1 MKQFKKKPKK
11 IKRSQKIILKRP
23 LWLMPLLI
31 GGFAS
36 GVYADGTDI
45 LGLSWGEK
53 SQKVCV
59 HRPWYALWSCDK
71 WEEKTQQFTGNQLI
85 TKTWAGG
92 NAANY
97 YHSQNNQDIT
107 ANLKNDNGTY
117 FLSGLYNY
125 TGGEYNGGNLDI
137 ELGSN
142 ATFNLGANSG
152 NSFTS
157 WYPNGHTNVTF
168 SAGTINV
175 NNSVEVGNRVGSGAG
190 THTGTATL
198 NLNANKV
205 TINSNI
211 NAYKTSQVNIGNA
224 NSAITI
230 NSVSLSGD
238 TCSSLA
244 KIGSG
249 ANCSS
254 SGPSYSFKGTTSAT
268 NTTFSNASGSFTFEE
283 SANFSGAKLNGG
295 AFTFNKGFNATNNTA
310 FNSGSFTFKGTS
322 SFNNATFSNASYTF
336 DNQAT
341 FQNSS
346 FNGGTFTFNNQSNPT
361 NSAQHPQILFENSSF
376 NGGIFTFNNQT
387 NPTNSAQHPQILFEN
402 SSFSG
407 STTTL
412 KGSATF
418 EQAFNNS
425 NHQLTIQNASFD
437 NATFNNT
444 GKITIE
450 KDASFNNTSFNTP
463 VDTNNMSVTGSVT
476 LSGKNDLKNG
486 STLDFGSSKITLAQG
501 ATFNLTSLGSEKSV
515 TILNSSGGITYNH
528 LLNHALNSLTNALKT
543 TESSSKPQS
552 FAQGLWDMIT
562 YNGVTGQLLSENAAT
577 PKNTDSSPSA
587 PTKDS
592 PQVYQVGYKI
602 GDTIYKLQETFSPN
616 SIIIQALESGTYTP
630 PPTIS
635 GSQFDL
641 SASNYINAN
650 MPWYD
655 HKYYIPKSQNFTE
668 SGTYY
673 LPSVQIWGSYTN
685 SFKQTFSTN
694 GSNLVIGY
702 NATWTGNSVSSSGTV
717 SFGDTSGSALNGHC
731 GPWPY
736 YQCIGTTN
744 GAYSAY
750 HVYITANLR
759 SGNRIGTGGAANL
772 VFNGVDSINI
782 ANATITQHNAGAY
795 SSSMTFST
803 QNMDSSQ
810 NLNGLNANGKLS
822 VYGATFTN
830 QAKDGKFIFN
840 AGQATFENTNFNG
853 GSYQF
858 SGDSLNF
865 SNNNQFNSGSF
876 EISAKNASFNNANF
890 NNSASFNF
898 NNSNATTSFVGDF
911 TNANSN
917 LQIAGNAVF
926 GNSTNSDGSQNTAN
940 FNNTGSVNIA
950 GNATFDNMA
959 FNGPTNTSV
968 KGQVTLNNITLK
980 NLNAPLS
987 FGDGMINFSAHSVI
1001 NIGEAITN
1009 GNPITLVSSSK
1020 EIEYNNAFSKNLW
1033 QLINYQGHGASSEKL
1048 VSSAGNGIYDVVYSF
1063 NNQTY
1068 NFQEVF
1074 SPNSISI
1081 RRLGVGMVF
1090 DYVDM
1095 EKSDHLYYQNALGF
1109 MTYMPNSYNNNLG
1122 NLNNT
1127 IYYYDKSIDFYASGK
1142 TLFTKAEFSQTL
1154 TGQNS
1159 AIVFGAKNIW
1169 TNASDAPQS
1178 NTIIRFGD
1186 NKGAGSNDAS
1196 GHCWNLQCIGF
1207 ITGHYEAQKIY
1218 ITGSIESGNRISS
1231 GGGASLNFNGL
1242 QGILLTNATLYNRA
1256 AGTQSSSMNFI
1267 SNSANIQAQN
1277 SYFIDDTAQNKGN
1290 PNFSFNALNLD
1301 FSNSSFRG
1309 YVGQTQSVF
1318 KFNAVNAISFTNSS
1332 NLSSGLYQI
1341 SAKSVLFDNSNLS
1354 VSVGTSSIKANA
1366 ISLSQNASINA
1377 SNHSTLE
1384 LSGDLN
1390 LNDTSSLNLNQSAI
1404 NVSNNAT
1411 INDYASLIAS
1421 NGSHL
1426 NFNGAVNFNSANITT
1441 SLSDSSIV
1449 FKGASSLGGQFNL
1462 SNNSFLDFQGSSA
1475 ITSNTA
1481 FNFYNNAFSQ
1491 SPITFHQALD
1501 IKAPLSLGG
1510 NLLNPNNS
1518 SVLNL
1523 KNSQLVFSDQGSLN
1537 IANIDL
1543 LSDLNDN
1550 KNRVYNI
1557 IQADMNSNWYERIS
1571 FFGMRI
1577 NDGIYDAKNQTYS
1590 FTNPLNNALKITES
1604 FKDNQLSVTLSQIP
1618 GIKNTLYN
1626 IGSEIFNYQKVYNNA
1641 NGVYSYSDDAQGV
1654 FYLTSSVKGYY
1665 NPNQSYQASG
1675 SNNTTKNNNLTSE
1688 SSVIS
1693 QTYNAQGNP
1702 ISALHVYNKGYNF
1715 NNIKALGQM
1724 ALKLYPEIKKILG
1737 NDFSLSS
1744 LSNLKGDAL
1753 NQLTKLITPSDWK
1766 NINEL
1771 IDNANN
1777 SVVQN
1782 FNNGALI
1789 IGATKIGQTNTN
1801 STVVFGGLGYQKPCD
1816 YTDIVCQKFRGTY
1829 LGQLLESSS
1838 ADLGYIDTTFN
1849 AKEIYLTGTLGSGNA
1864 WGTGGSAS
1872 VTFNSQTSLILNQ
1885 ANIVSSQ
1892 TDGIFSMLGQEGIN
1906 KVFNQAGLANILG
1919 EVAMQ
1924 SINKAGGLGNLI
1936 VNTLGSGSVIGGYL
1950 TPEQKNQ
1957 TLSQLLGQ
1965 NNFDNLMNDSGL
1977 NTAIK
1982 DLIRQKLGFW
1992 TGLVGGLAGLGGI
2005 DLQNPEKLIG
2015 SMSIN
2020 DLLSKKGLFNQITGF
2035 ISANDIGQVI
2045 SVMLQDIVKPS
2056 EALQNDVVA
2065 LGKQMIGEF
2074 LGQDMLNSLESLLQ
2088 NQQIKSVLDKVLAAK
2103 GLGPIYEQGLG
2114 DLIPNLGKKGL
2125 FAPYGL
2131 SQVWQRGDFSFNAQG
2146 NVFVQNSTFSNA
2158 NGGTLSFNAGNSL
2171 IFAGNN
2177 HIAFT
2182 NHSGTLNLL
2191 SNQVSNINITTLD
2204 ASNGLKI
2211 NAANNNVSVS
2221 QGNLFINA
2229 SCVQQSD
2236 PITTNTAN
2244 PCALSAQSANG
2255 ASSNNASNNAPI
2267 ALNNNDE
2274 SLMVT
2279 ANDFNFSGNI
2289 YANGVVDF
2297 SKIKGSANIKN
2308 LYLYNN
2314 AQFQAN
2320 NLTISNQAVLEKNA
2334 SFVTNN
2340 LNIQGAFNNN
2350 ATQKIGVLQNLVIA
2364 SNASLSTGIYGLEVG
2379 GALNNF
2385 GAIHFNLENIQTPA
2399 PLIQAEGIINLNT
2412 TQTPFIN
2419 VNNSMANNTTYTLLK
2434 SSRYIDYNINP
2445 NSLQSYL
2452 KLYTLININ
2461 GNHIEE
2467 KNGVL
2472 TYLGQRVLLQDKG
2485 LLLSVAL
2492 PNSNNASPNNI
2503 LSLSVL
2509 HNQVKMSYGD
2519 KVMDFTPPTLQ
2530 DYIVGIQGQSALN
2543 QIEAIGGNNAIKW
2556 LSTLMIKTKENPL
2569 FAPIYLE
2576 NHSLNEILDA
2586 TKDLQNTASL
2596 ISNPNFRD
2604 NATNLLELASYTQQT
2619 SRLTKLSDFRAREGE
2634 SNFSER
2640 LLELKNKRFSDPNP
2654 SEIFVKYSQ
2663 PNKHPNNLWVQG
2675 VGGASFIS
2683 GGNGTLY
2690 GLNVGYDRLVK
2701 NVILGG
2707 YVAYGY
2713 SGFNGNIMRSLGNN
2727 VDVGMYARAFLKRN
2741 EFTLSANETY
2751 GGNASHINSSNS
2763 LLSVLNQRYNYNT
2776 WTTSVNG
2783 NYGYDFMFKQKS
2795 VVLKPQVGLSY
2806 HFIGLS
2812 GMKGKMQNPAYQQ
2825 FVMHSNPSNES
2836 VLTLNMGLE
2845 SRKYFGKNSYY
2856 FVTARLGRDLLI
2868 KAKGDNMVRFVGE
2881 NTLLYRKGEIFNTF
2895 ASVITGGEMHL
2906 WRLMY
2911 VNAGVGLK
2919 MGLQYQDLNITGN
2932 VGMRVA
2938 F

>member
-1 MKQFKKKPKK
+1 MKKFKKKPKS
-11 IKRSQKIILKRP
+11 IKRSHQNQKTILKRP

-36 GVYADGTDI
+36 GVYANNLWDLLNPKVGGEYVHWVKGSQYCAWWE
-45 LGLSWGEK
+45 LAGCLKNVWGANHK
-53 SQKVCV
+53 G
-59 HRPWYALWSCDK
+59 YDA
-71 WEEKTQQFTGNQLI
+71 
-85 TKTWAGG
+85 G

-97 YHSQNNQDIT
+97 LSSQNYQAISVGTGNET
-107 ANLKNDNGTY
+107 GTY
-117 FLSGLYNY
+117 SLSGFTNY
-125 TGGEYNGGNLDI
+125 VGGNLTI
-137 ELGSN
+137 
-142 ATFNLGANSG
+142 NLGNSVVLDLSG
-152 NSFTS
+152 SNSFTS
-157 WYPNGHTNVTF
+157 YQGYNQGKDDISFNV
-168 SAGTINV
+168 GTINL
-175 NNSVEVGNRVGSGAG
+175 NGALEVGNRVGSGAG

-211 NAYKTSQVNIGNA
+211 STYKTSQVNVGNA
-224 NSAITI
+224 NSVITI
-230 NSVSLSGD
+230 GSVSLNGD

-244 KIGSG
+244 SVGIG
-249 ANCSS
+249 ANCST
-254 SGPSYSFKGTTSAT
+254 SGPSYSFKGTTNAT
-268 NTTFSNASGSFTFEE
+268 NTTFSNASGSFTFEDN
-283 SANFSGAKLNGG
+283 ATFSGAKWNGG
-295 AFTFNKGFNATNNTA
+295 TYTFNKEFKATNNTA
-310 FNSGSFTFKGTS
+310 FNSGSFNFKGAS
-322 SFNNATFSNASYTF
+322 SFNGDSFSNASYTF
-336 DNQAT
+336 ENQAT
-341 FQNSS
+341 FKNSS
-346 FNGGTFTFNNQSNPT
+346 FNGGTFTFNNQT
-361 NSAQHPQILFENSSF
+361 NQSAQHPQI
-376 NGGIFTFNNQT
+376 Q
-387 NPTNSAQHPQILFEN
+387 N

-407 STTTL
+407 NATTL
-412 KGSATF
+412 KGF
-418 EQAFNNS
+418 VNFQQAFNNS
-425 NHQLTIQNASFD
+425 NHQLTIQNASFN

-444 GKITIE
+444 GKITINE
-450 KDASFNNTSFNTP
+450 GASFNDTTFSTSIN
-463 VDTNNMSVTGSVT
+463 TNNMTITGGVT

-486 STLDFGSSKITLAQG
+486 STLDFGSSKITLTQG
-501 ATFNLTSLGSEKSV
+501 TTFNLTSLSSEKSV
-515 TILNSSGGITYNH
+515 TILNSSGGITYNN
-528 LLNHALNSLTNALKT
+528 LLTHALNSLTNALKT
-543 TESSSKPQS
+543 NENSSNPQS

-562 YNGVTGQLLSENAAT
+562 YNGVTGQLLNENATTSKPA
-577 PKNTDSSPSA
+577 DSSPSKSSTN
-587 PTKDS
+587 PT
-592 PQVYQVGYKI
+592 QVYQVGYKI
-602 GDTIYKLQETFSPN
+602 GDTIYKLQETFSHN

-630 PPTIS
+630 PPVIS
-635 GSQFDL
+635 GSKFDL
-641 SASNYINAN
+641 SASNYINAD
-650 MPWYD
+650 MPWYN

-685 SFKQTFSTN
+685 SFKQTFSASN
-694 GSNLVIGY
+694 SNLVIGY
-702 NATWTGNSVSSSGTV
+702 NSTWTDHNVSSSDTV
-717 SFGDTSGSALNGHC
+717 SFGDTSGSILNGHC

-736 YQCIGTTN
+736 YQCTGTTD

-772 VFNGVDSINI
+772 IFNGVDSINI
-782 ANATITQHNAGAY
+782 ANATITQHNAGIY

-803 QNMDSSQ
+803 QSMDSSQ
-810 NLNGLNANGKLS
+810 NLNGLNSNGKLS
-822 VYGATFTN
+822 VYGTTFTN
-830 QAKDGKFIFN
+830 EAKDGKFIFN

-911 TNANSN
+911 TNAHSN

-926 GNSTNSDGSQNTAN
+926 GNSTNGSQNTAN
-940 FNNTGSVNIA
+940 FNNTGSVNIS
-950 GNATFDNMA
+950 GNATFDNVV
-959 FNGPTNTSV
+959 FNSPTNTSV
-968 KGQVTLNNITLK
+968 KGKVTLNNITLK

-987 FGDGMINFSAHSVI
+987 FGDGTIVFSAHSVI
-1001 NIGEAITN
+1001 NIDEAITN

-1048 VSSAGNGIYDVVYSF
+1048 VSSVGNGVYDVVYSF

-1068 NFQEVF
+1068 NFQEIF
-1074 SPNSISI
+1074 SQNSISI
-1081 RRLGVGMVF
+1081 RRLGVSMVF
-1090 DYVDM
+1090 DYMDM
-1095 EKSDHLYYQNALGF
+1095 EKSDHLYYKDVVGF

-1122 NLNNT
+1122 NSNNT

-1142 TLFTKAEFSQTL
+1142 TLFTKAEFSQTF

-1178 NTIIRFGD
+1178 NAIIRFGD

-1256 AGTQSSSMNFI
+1256 AGTQSSSMNFV
-1267 SNSANIQAQN
+1267 SNSTNIQAQN
-1277 SYFIDDTAQNKGN
+1277 SYFIDDTAQNSGN

-1318 KFNAVNAISFTNSS
+1318 KFNAINAISFTNST
-1332 NLSSGLYQI
+1332 NLSSGLYQMQ
-1341 SAKSVLFDNSNLS
+1341 AKSVLFDNSNLS

-1366 ISLSQNASINA
+1366 INLSQNASINA

-1384 LSGDLN
+1384 LQGDLN
-1390 LNDTSSLNLNQSAI
+1390 VNDTSSLNLNQSTI

-1421 NGSHL
+1421 NNAHI
-1426 NFNGAVNFNSANITT
+1426 NFNGTTNFNSANITT
-1441 SLSDSSIV
+1441 SLNHSSIV
-1449 FKGASSLGGQFNL
+1449 FKGAISLGGQFNL
-1462 SNNSFLDFQGSSA
+1462 SNNSSLDFQGSSA

-1481 FNFYNNAFSQ
+1481 FNFYDNAFSQ

-1518 SVLNL
+1518 SVLDL

-1557 IQADMNSNWYERIS
+1557 IQAGMNSNWYERIN

-1577 NDGIYDAKNQTYS
+1577 SDGIYDATNQTYS

-1626 IGSEIFNYQKVYNNA
+1626 IGSEVFNYQKVYNNA
-1641 NGVYSYSDDAQGV
+1641 NGVYSYSDDAEGV
-1654 FYLTSSVKGYY
+1654 FYLTSNVKGYY
-1665 NPNQSYQASG
+1665 NPNQSYQANG
-1675 SNNTTKNNNLTSE
+1675 SNNTTKNNDLTSE
-1688 SSVIS
+1688 SSIIS

-1702 ISALHVYNKGYNF
+1702 ISALHIYNKGYNF

-1724 ALKLYPEIKKILG
+1724 ALKLYPEIKKVLG
-1737 NDFSLSS
+1737 NDFSFSS
-1744 LSNLKGDAL
+1744 LSDLNPDAL
-1753 NQLTKLITPSDWK
+1753 NQLTKLITPNDWK

-1782 FNNGALI
+1782 FNNGTLI
-1789 IGATKIGQTNTN
+1789 VGATKIGQTDTN
-1801 STVVFGGLGYQKPCD
+1801 SAVVFGGLGYQKPCD

-1872 VTFNSQTSLILNQ
+1872 VTFNSQTSLVLNQ

-1919 EVAMQ
+1919 EVAVQ

-1936 VNTLGSGSVIGGYL
+1936 ADMLGSGSVIGGHL

-2015 SMSIN
+2015 NMSIN
-2020 DLLSKKGLFNQITGF
+2020 DLLSKKGLLNQITGF

-2056 EALQNDVVA
+2056 EALQNDVAA

-2074 LGQDMLNSLESLLQ
+2074 LGQDTLNSLESLLQ

-2114 DLIPNLGKKGL
+2114 DLIPSLGKKGL

-2131 SQVWQRGDFSFNAQG
+2131 SQVWQKGDFSFNAQG

-2158 NGGTLSFNAGNSL
+2158 NGGVLSFNAGNSL

-2182 NHSGTLNLL
+2182 NHFGTLQLL

-2221 QGNLFINA
+2221 QGNLFVNA
-2229 SCVQQSD
+2229 SCAQQSD
-2236 PITTNTAN
+2236 PTTANIAN
-2244 PCALSAQSANG
+2244 PCALNAQSANG
-2255 ASSNNASNNAPI
+2255 TSSSNASNNAPI

-2320 NLTISNQAVLEKNA
+2320 NLIISNQAVLEKNA
-2334 SFVTNN
+2334 SFMANN

-2350 ATQKIGVLQNLVIA
+2350 ATQKIEVLQNLTIA

-2379 GALNNF
+2379 GVLNNL
-2385 GAIHFNLENIQTPA
+2385 GTINFNLENSQTPT

-2467 KNGVL
+2467 KNGAL

-2492 PNSNNASPNNI
+2492 PNSNNAHQNNI

-2509 HNQVKMSYGD
+2509 YNQVKMSYGD
-2519 KVMDFTPPTLQ
+2519 KAMDFTPPTLQ
-2530 DYIVGIQGQSALN
+2530 DYIVGIQGQSTLN

-2556 LSTLMIKTKENPL
+2556 LSTLMMDTKENPL
-2569 FAPIYLE
+2569 FAPIYLK
-2576 NHSLNEILDA
+2576 NHSLNEILGV

-2619 SRLTKLSDFRAREGE
+2619 SRLTKLSDFRTREGE
-2634 SNFSER
+2634 SDFS

-2654 SEIFVKYSQ
+2654 GEVFVKYSQ
-2663 PNKHPNNLWVQG
+2663 LSKHPNNLWVQG
-2675 VGGASFIS
+2675 IGGASFIS

-2690 GLNVGYDRLVK
+2690 GLNAGYDRLVK

-2713 SGFNGNIMRSLGNN
+2713 SDFNGNIMHSLGNN

-2751 GGNASHINSSNS
+2751 GGNANNINSSNP
-2763 LLSVLNQRYNYNT
+2763 LLSVLNQRYSYNT
-2776 WTTSVNG
+2776 WATSVNG

-2812 GMKGKMQNPAYQQ
+2812 GMKGKMNDAAYKQ
-2825 FVMHSNPSNES
+2825 FLMHSNPSNES

-2845 SRKYFGKNSYY
+2845 SRKYFGQNSYY

-2868 KAKGDNMVRFVGE
+2868 KSKGGNTVRFVGE
-2881 NTLLYRKGEIFNTF
+2881 NTLLYRKGEVFNTF

-2906 WRLMY
+2906 WRLVY

-2919 MGLQYQDLNITGN
+2919 MGLQYQDINITGN

>member
-1 MKQFKKKPKK
+1 MKKFKKKPKS
-11 IKRSQKIILKRP
+11 IKRSHQKTILKRP
-23 LWLMPLLI
+23 LWLAPLLI

-36 GVYADGTDI
+36 GVHANNLWDLLNPKVGGEYVHWVKGSQYCAWWEFAGC
-45 LGLSWGEK
+45 LKNVWGANHK
-53 SQKVCV
+53 G
-59 HRPWYALWSCDK
+59 YDA
-71 WEEKTQQFTGNQLI
+71 
-85 TKTWAGG
+85 G

-97 YHSQNNQDIT
+97 LSSQNYQAIFVGSGNET
-107 ANLKNDNGTY
+107 GTY
-117 FLSGLYNY
+117 SLSGFTNY
-125 TGGEYNGGNLDI
+125 VGGNLTI
-137 ELGSN
+137 
-142 ATFNLGANSG
+142 NLGNSVVLDLSG
-152 NSFTS
+152 SNSFTS
-157 WYPNGHTNVTF
+157 YQGYNQGKDDVSFNVGAINLNG
-168 SAGTINV
+168 AL
-175 NNSVEVGNRVGSGAG
+175 EVGNRVGSGVG

-198 NLNANKV
+198 NLNANQV
-205 TINSNI
+205 NINSNI
-211 NAYKTSQVNIGNA
+211 SAFKTSQVNIGNT
-224 NSAITI
+224 NSSITI
-230 NSVSLSGD
+230 GSVSLNGD

-244 KIGSG
+244 RVGVG
-249 ANCSS
+249 ANCST
-254 SGPSYSFKGTTSAT
+254 SGPSYSFKGTTNAT
-268 NTTFSNASGSFTFEE
+268 NTAFSNANGSFTFEE
-283 SANFSGAKLNGG
+283 NATFSGAKLNGG
-295 AFTFNKGFNATNNTA
+295 AFIFNKEFSATNNTA
-310 FNSGSFTFKGTS
+310 FDSGSFNFKGAS
-322 SFNNATFSNASYTF
+322 SFNGATFSDASYTF
-336 DNQAT
+336 NNQVT

-346 FNGGTFTFNNQSNPT
+346 FNGGTFTFND
-361 NSAQHPQILFENSSF
+361 
-376 NGGIFTFNNQT
+376 QT
-387 NPTNSAQHPQILFEN
+387 NQSAQHPQILFEN

-407 STTTL
+407 NATTL
-412 KGSATF
+412 KGF
-418 EQAFNNS
+418 VNFQQAFNNS
-425 NHQLTIQNASFD
+425 NRQLIMQNASFN
-437 NATFNNT
+437 NADFNNT
-444 GKITIE
+444 GKITINE
-450 KDASFNNTSFNTP
+450 SASFNNTTFNTS
-463 VDTNNMSVTGSVT
+463 VNTSNMTITGSVT

-486 STLDFGSSKITLAQG
+486 STLDFGSSKVTLTQG
-501 ATFNLTSLGSEKSV
+501 TTFNLTSLWDKKSV
-515 TILNSSGGITYNH
+515 TILNSSGGITYNN

-543 TESSSKPQS
+543 NESSLKPQS

-562 YNGVTGQLLSENAAT
+562 YNGVTGQLLSTDAT
-577 PKNTDSSPSA
+577 TSKPADSSPSKSSTN
-587 PTKDS
+587 PT
-592 PQVYQVGYKI
+592 QVYQVGYKI
-602 GDTIYKLQETFSPN
+602 GDIIYKLQETFSHN

-630 PPTIS
+630 PPVIS
-635 GSQFDL
+635 GSKFDL
-641 SASNYINAN
+641 SASNYINSDT
-650 MPWYD
+650 PWYD
-655 HKYYIPKSQNFTE
+655 HKSYIPKSQNFTE

-685 SFKQTFSTN
+685 SFKQTFSAS

-702 NATWTGNSVSSSGTV
+702 NSTWTDHNVSSSDTV

-736 YQCIGTTN
+736 YQCTGTTN
-744 GAYSAY
+744 GTYSAY

-772 VFNGVDSINI
+772 VFNGVDSVNI
-782 ANATITQHNAGAY
+782 ANATITQHNAGIY

-803 QNMDSSQ
+803 QGMDNSQ
-810 NLNGLNANGKLS
+810 NLNDLDANGTLS
-822 VYGATFTN
+822 VYGTTFTN

-840 AGQATFENTNFNG
+840 AGKAVFENTNFNG

-898 NNSNATTSFVGDF
+898 NNSSATTSFVGDF

-917 LQIAGNAVF
+917 LQIAGSAVF
-926 GNSTNSDGSQNTAN
+926 GNSNNGSQNNAN
-940 FNNTGSVNIA
+940 FNNTGSVNIS
-950 GNATFDNMA
+950 GNATFDNVV
-959 FNGPTNTSV
+959 FNSPTNMSV
-968 KGQVTLNNITLK
+968 KGQVILNNITLK
-980 NLNAPLS
+980 NLNTPLS
-987 FGDGMINFSAHSVI
+987 FGDGTITFNAHSVI
-1001 NIGEAITN
+1001 NIAEAITN

-1048 VSSAGNGIYDVVYSF
+1048 VSSAGNGVYDVVYSF

-1068 NFQEVF
+1068 NFQEIF
-1074 SPNSISI
+1074 SQNSISI

-1090 DYVDM
+1090 DYMDM
-1095 EKSDHLYYQNALGF
+1095 EKSDHLYYKNALGF

-1122 NLNNT
+1122 NPNNT

-1142 TLFTKAEFSQTL
+1142 TLFTKAEFSQTF

-1159 AIVFGAKNIW
+1159 AIVFGAKSIW
-1169 TNASDAPQS
+1169 TDASDAPQS
-1178 NTIIRFGD
+1178 DTIIRFGD

-1231 GGGASLNFNGL
+1231 GGGASLNFNGI

-1277 SYFIDDTAQNKGN
+1277 SYFIDDTAQNGGN

-1318 KFNAVNAISFTNSS
+1318 KFNATNAINFTNST
-1332 NLSSGLYQI
+1332 NLSSGLYQMQ
-1341 SAKSVLFDNSNLS
+1341 AKSVLFDNSNLS

-1366 ISLSQNASINA
+1366 INLSQNASINA

-1384 LSGDLN
+1384 LQGDLN
-1390 LNDTSSLNLNQSAI
+1390 LNDTSSLNLNQSTI

-1411 INDYASLIAS
+1411 INDYASLIVNDS
-1421 NGSHL
+1421 SRL
-1426 NFNGAVNFNSANITT
+1426 NFNGTTNFNSANITT
-1441 SLSDSSIV
+1441 SLNHSSIV
-1449 FKGASSLGGQFNL
+1449 FKGAISLGGQFNL
-1462 SNNSFLDFQGSSA
+1462 SNNSSLDFQGSSA

-1481 FNFYNNAFSQ
+1481 FNFYDSAFSQ

-1557 IQADMNSNWYERIS
+1557 IQAGMNNNWYERIN

-1577 NDGIYDAKNQTYS
+1577 NDGVYDAINQTYS
-1590 FTNPLNNALKITES
+1590 FTNPLNNSLKITES

-1626 IGSEIFNYQKVYNNA
+1626 IGSEVFNYQKVYNNA
-1641 NGVYSYSDDAQGV
+1641 NGVYSYSDDAKGV
-1654 FYLTSSVKGYY
+1654 FYLTSNVKGYY

-1675 SNNTTKNNNLTSE
+1675 SNNTTKNNNLTSD
-1688 SSVIS
+1688 SSIIS
-1693 QTYNAQGNP
+1693 QTYNVQGNP

-1744 LSNLKGDAL
+1744 LSDLNSNVL
-1753 NQLTKLITPSDWK
+1753 NQLTKLITPNDWK
-1766 NINEL
+1766 NINEF

-1782 FNNGALI
+1782 FNNGTLI
-1789 IGATKIGQTNTN
+1789 VGAAKIGQTDTN
-1801 STVVFGGLGYQKPCD
+1801 SAVVFGGLGYQKPCD

-1872 VTFNSQTSLILNQ
+1872 VTFNSQTSLVLNQ

-1936 VNTLGSGSVIGGYL
+1936 ADTLGSNSVIGGHL

-2045 SVMLQDIVKPS
+2045 SVILQDIVKPS
-2056 EALQNDVVA
+2056 EALQSDVVA

-2074 LGQDMLNSLESLLQ
+2074 LGQDTLNSLESLLQ

-2103 GLGPIYEQGLG
+2103 GLGSIYEQGLG
-2114 DLIPNLGKKGL
+2114 DLMPNLGKKGL

-2131 SQVWQRGDFSFNAQG
+2131 SQVWQKGDFSFNAQG

-2158 NGGTLSFNAGNSL
+2158 NGGALSFNAGDTL

-2177 HIAFT
+2177 RISFT
-2182 NHSGTLNLL
+2182 NHAGVLNLL
-2191 SNQVSNINITTLD
+2191 SNQVSNINITTLN

-2211 NAANNNVSVS
+2211 NASNNNVSVS

-2229 SCVQQSD
+2229 SCVGQNN
-2236 PITTNTAN
+2236 PTTAN
-2244 PCALSAQSANG
+2244 IANSCVLSAQSAND
-2255 ASSNNASNNAPI
+2255 ASSGNASNNAQI

-2334 SFVTNN
+2334 SFMANN

-2350 ATQKIGVLQNLVIA
+2350 ATRKIEMLQNLTIA

-2385 GAIHFNLENIQTPA
+2385 GAIHFNLENIQTPI
-2399 PLIQAEGIINLNT
+2399 PLIQAGGIINLNT
-2412 TQTPFIN
+2412 TQMPFMN

-2434 SSRYIDYNINP
+2434 SSRYIDYHINP

-2492 PNSNNASPNNI
+2492 PNSNNAPQNNI

-2509 HNQVKMSYGD
+2509 YNQVKMSYGD

-2543 QIEAIGGNNAIKW
+2543 QIEAVGGNNAIKW
-2556 LSTLMIKTKENPL
+2556 LSTLMMETKENPL
-2569 FAPIYLE
+2569 FAPIYLK
-2576 NHSLNEILDA
+2576 NHSLHEILGVA
-2586 TKDLQNTASL
+2586 KDLLNTASL
-2596 ISNPNFRD
+2596 ISNPNFRN

-2619 SRLTKLSDFRAREGE
+2619 SRLTKLSDFRSREGE
-2634 SNFSER
+2634 SDFSKH

-2654 SEIFVKYSQ
+2654 GEVFVKYSQ

-2675 VGGASFIS
+2675 IGGASFIS

-2713 SGFNGNIMRSLGNN
+2713 SGFNGNIMHSLANN

-2741 EFTLSANETY
+2741 EFTLSANEIY
-2751 GGNASHINSSNS
+2751 GGNASNINSSNS
-2763 LLSVLNQRYNYNT
+2763 LLSVLNQRYSYNT

-2812 GMKGKMQNPAYQQ
+2812 GMKGKMNDAAYKQ
-2825 FVMHSNPSNES
+2825 FLMHSNPSNES

-2868 KAKGDNMVRFVGE
+2868 KSKGDNVVRFVGE
-2881 NTLLYRKGEIFNTF
+2881 NTLLYRKGEVFNTF

-2919 MGLQYQDLNITGN
+2919 MGLQYQDINITGN

>member
-1 MKQFKKKPKK
+1 MKKFKKKPKS
-11 IKRSQKIILKRP
+11 IKRSHQKTILKRP
-23 LWLMPLLI
+23 LWLAPLLI
-31 GGFAS
+31 SGFAS
-36 GVYADGTDI
+36 GAYANNLWDLLNPKVGGEYVHWVKGSQYCAWWEFGGC
-45 LGLSWGEK
+45 LRNVWGANHK
-53 SQKVCV
+53 G
-59 HRPWYALWSCDK
+59 YDA
-71 WEEKTQQFTGNQLI
+71 
-85 TKTWAGG
+85 G

-97 YHSQNNQDIT
+97 LSSQNYQAISVGSGNET
-107 ANLKNDNGTY
+107 GTY
-117 FLSGLYNY
+117 SLSGFTNY
-125 TGGEYNGGNLDI
+125 VGGNLTI
-137 ELGSN
+137 
-142 ATFNLGANSG
+142 NLGNSVVLDLSG
-152 NSFTS
+152 SNSFTS
-157 WYPNGHTNVTF
+157 YQGYNQGKDDVSFNV
-168 SAGTINV
+168 GTINL
-175 NNSVEVGNRVGSGAG
+175 NGTLEVGNRVGSGAG

-211 NAYKTSQVNIGNA
+211 SAYKTSQVNVGNA
-224 NSAITI
+224 NSVITI
-230 NSVSLSGD
+230 GSVSLNGD

-244 KIGSG
+244 SVGVG

-254 SGPSYSFKGTTSAT
+254 LGPSYSFKGTTNAT

-283 SANFSGAKLNGG
+283 NATFSGAKWNGG
-295 AFTFNKGFNATNNTA
+295 AFTFNKEFKATNNTA

-322 SFNNATFSNASYTF
+322 SFNGASFSNATYTF
-336 DNQAT
+336 NDQAT

-346 FNGGTFTFNNQSNPT
+346 FNGGTFTFSDQTNQT
-361 NSAQHPQILFENSSF
+361 NSAQHPQI
-376 NGGIFTFNNQT
+376 Q
-387 NPTNSAQHPQILFEN
+387 N

-407 STTTL
+407 NATTL
-412 KGSATF
+412 KGF
-418 EQAFNNS
+418 VDFQQAFNNS
-425 NHQLTIQNASFD
+425 NHQLTIQNASFN
-437 NATFNNT
+437 NANFSNT

-450 KDASFNNTSFNTP
+450 KEASFNDTTFNTSIN
-463 VDTNNMSVTGSVT
+463 TNNMIITGSVT

-486 STLDFGSSKITLAQG
+486 STLDFGSSKITLTQG
-501 ATFNLTSLGSEKSV
+501 TTFNLTSLGDKNSV
-515 TILNSSGGITYNH
+515 TILNSSGGITYNN
-528 LLNHALNSLTNALKT
+528 LLNHAINGLTSALKT
-543 TESSSKPQS
+543 NESSSNPQS

-562 YNGVTGQLLSENAAT
+562 YNGVTGQLLNENATTSKPA
-577 PKNTDSSPSA
+577 DSSPSKSSTN
-587 PTKDS
+587 PT
-592 PQVYQVGYKI
+592 QVYQVGYKI
-602 GDTIYKLQETFSPN
+602 GDTIYKLQETFSHN

-630 PPTIS
+630 PPVIS
-635 GSQFDL
+635 GSKFDL
-641 SASNYINAN
+641 SASNYINAD
-650 MPWYD
+650 MPWYN

-685 SFKQTFSTN
+685 SFKQTFSAS

-702 NATWTGNSVSSSGTV
+702 NSTWTGNSVSSSDTV
-717 SFGDTSGSALNGHC
+717 SFGDTSGSVLNGHC

-736 YQCIGTTN
+736 YQCTGTTN
-744 GAYSAY
+744 GTYSAY

-782 ANATITQHNAGAY
+782 ANATITQHNAGIY

-803 QNMDSSQ
+803 QSMDNSQ
-810 NLNGLNANGKLS
+810 NLNGLNSNGKLL
-822 VYGATFTN
+822 VYGTTFTN

-840 AGQATFENTNFNG
+840 AGQAVFENTNFNG

-876 EISAKNASFNNANF
+876 EISTKNASFNNANF

-911 TNANSN
+911 TNAHSN
-917 LQIAGNAVF
+917 LQIAGSAVF
-926 GNSTNSDGSQNTAN
+926 GNSNNGSQNNAN
-940 FNNTGSVNIA
+940 FNNTGSVNIS
-950 GNATFDNMA
+950 GNATFDNVV
-959 FNGPTNTSV
+959 FNSPTNTSV

-980 NLNAPLS
+980 NLNTPLS
-987 FGDGMINFSAHSVI
+987 FGDGTITFNAHSVI

-1048 VSSAGNGIYDVVYSF
+1048 VSSVGNGVYDVVYSF

-1068 NFQEVF
+1068 NFQEIF

-1090 DYVDM
+1090 NYMDM
-1095 EKSDHLYYQNALGF
+1095 EKSDHLYYKDVVGF

-1122 NLNNT
+1122 NSNNT
-1127 IYYYDKSIDFYASGK
+1127 IYYYDNSIDFYASGK
-1142 TLFTKAEFSQTL
+1142 TLFTKAEFSQTF

-1159 AIVFGAKNIW
+1159 TIVFGAKNIW

-1178 NTIIRFGD
+1178 DTIIRFGD

-1231 GGGASLNFNGL
+1231 GGGASLNFNAL

-1256 AGTQSSSMNFI
+1256 AGTQSSSMNFV
-1267 SNSANIQAQN
+1267 SNSTNIQAQN
-1277 SYFIDDTAQNKGN
+1277 SYFIDDTAQNGGN

-1318 KFNAVNAISFTNSS
+1318 KFNATNAINFTNST
-1332 NLSSGLYQI
+1332 NLSSGLYQMQ
-1341 SAKSVLFDNSNLS
+1341 AKSVSFDNSNLS

-1384 LSGDLN
+1384 LQGDLN
-1390 LNDTSSLNLNQSAI
+1390 LNDTSSLNLNQSTI

-1411 INDYASLIAS
+1411 INDYASLIV
-1421 NGSHL
+1421 NDGSRL
-1426 NFNGAVNFNSANITT
+1426 NFNGAINFNSENITT
-1441 SLSDSSIV
+1441 SLNHSSIV
-1449 FKGASSLGGQFNL
+1449 FKGAISLGGQFNL
-1462 SNNSFLDFQGSSA
+1462 SNNSSLDFQGSSA

-1481 FNFYNNAFSQ
+1481 FNFYDNAFSQ

-1518 SVLNL
+1518 SVLDL

-1557 IQADMNSNWYERIS
+1557 IQANMNSNWYERIN

-1577 NDGIYDAKNQTYS
+1577 NDGVYDAINQTYS

-1626 IGSEIFNYQKVYNNA
+1626 IGSEVFNYQKVYSNA
-1641 NGVYSYSDDAQGV
+1641 NGVYSYSDDAEGV
-1654 FYLTSSVKGYY
+1654 FYLTSNVKGYY
-1665 NPNQSYQASG
+1665 NPNQSYQANG

-1688 SSVIS
+1688 SSIIS
-1693 QTYNAQGNP
+1693 QTYNMQGNP
-1702 ISALHVYNKGYNF
+1702 ISVLHIYNKGYNF

-1737 NDFSLSS
+1737 NDFSLSN
-1744 LSNLKGDAL
+1744 LSGLKGDAL

-1801 STVVFGGLGYQKPCD
+1801 SAVVFGGLGYQTPCD

-1919 EVAMQ
+1919 EVAVQ

-1936 VNTLGSGSVIGGYL
+1936 ADMLGSDSVIGGHL

-2020 DLLSKKGLFNQITGF
+2020 DLLSKKGLLNQITGF

-2056 EALQNDVVA
+2056 EALQNDVAA

-2074 LGQDMLNSLESLLQ
+2074 LGQDTLNSLESLLQ

-2103 GLGPIYEQGLG
+2103 GLGSIYEQGLG
-2114 DLIPNLGKKGL
+2114 DLIPSLGKKGL

-2131 SQVWQRGDFSFNAQG
+2131 SYVWQKGDFSFNAQG

-2182 NHSGTLNLL
+2182 NYPGTLQLL
-2191 SNQVSNINITTLD
+2191 SDQVSNINITTLN

-2211 NAANNNVSVS
+2211 NAGSNNISVS
-2221 QGNLFINA
+2221 QGDLFINA

-2236 PITTNTAN
+2236 PTAANATN
-2244 PCALSAQSANG
+2244 PCTTAQNN

-2297 SKIKGSANIKN
+2297 SKIKGSANVKN

-2320 NLTISNQAVLEKNA
+2320 NLIISNQAVLEKNA

-2350 ATQKIGVLQNLVIA
+2350 ATQKIEVLQNLVIA
-2364 SNASLSTGIYGLEVG
+2364 SNASLSTGIYGLGVG
-2379 GALNNF
+2379 GVLNNL
-2385 GAIHFNLENIQTPA
+2385 GAIHFNLENIQTPT

-2492 PNSNNASPNNI
+2492 PDSNNASQNHI

-2509 HNQVKMSYGD
+2509 HDQIKMSYGN
-2519 KVMDFTPPTLQ
+2519 KIMDFTPPTLQ
-2530 DYIVGIQGQSALN
+2530 DYIAGIQGQSALN

-2556 LSTLMIKTKENPL
+2556 LSTLMMETKENPL

-2576 NHSLNEILDA
+2576 NHSLNEILGV

-2596 ISNPNFRD
+2596 ISNPNFRN

-2634 SNFSER
+2634 SDFSKR

-2654 SEIFVKYSQ
+2654 GEVFVKHSQ
-2663 PNKHPNNLWVQG
+2663 PSKHQNNLWVQG
-2675 VGGASFIS
+2675 IGGASFIS

-2713 SGFNGNIMRSLGNN
+2713 SDFNGNIMHSLGNN

-2751 GGNASHINSSNS
+2751 GGNATSINSSNS

-2812 GMKGKMQNPAYQQ
+2812 GMKGKMNDAAYKQ
-2825 FVMHSNPSNES
+2825 FLMHSNPSNES

-2845 SRKYFGKNSYY
+2845 SRKYFGQNSYY

-2868 KAKGDNMVRFVGE
+2868 KSKGGNTVRFVGE
-2881 NTLLYRKGEIFNTF
+2881 NTLLYRKGEVFNTF

-2919 MGLQYQDLNITGN
+2919 MGLQYQDINITGN

>member
-1 MKQFKKKPKK
+1 MKKFKKKPKS
-11 IKRSQKIILKRP
+11 IKRSHQKTILKRP
-23 LWLMPLLI
+23 LWLAPLLI

-36 GVYADGTDI
+36 GVHADGTDI

-53 SQKVCV
+53 SQRVCV
-59 HRPWYALWSCDK
+59 HHPWYALWSCDK
-71 WEEKTQQFTGNQLI
+71 WEEKTQQYTGNQLI

-92 NAANY
+92 NAVNY
-97 YHSQNNQDIT
+97 YHTQNNQNIT

-142 ATFNLGANSG
+142 ATFNLGASSG

-157 WYPNGHTNVTF
+157 WYPNGHTNITF

-205 TINSNI
+205 NINSNI
-211 NAYKTSQVNIGNA
+211 SAFKTSQVNIGNA

-230 NSVSLSGD
+230 GLVSLNGD

-244 KIGSG
+244 SVGVG
-249 ANCSS
+249 ANCST
-254 SGPSYSFKGTTSAT
+254 SGPSYSFKGTTNAT
-268 NTTFSNASGSFTFEE
+268 NTAFSNASGSFTFEE
-283 SANFSGAKLNGG
+283 NATFSGAKLNGG
-295 AFTFNKGFNATNNTA
+295 SFTFNKGFSATNNTA
-310 FNSGSFTFKGTS
+310 FNSGSFNFKDAS
-322 SFNNATFSNASYTF
+322 SFNGANFSNASYTF
-336 DNQAT
+336 NNQAT
-341 FQNSS
+341 FNNSS
-346 FNGGTFTFNNQSNPT
+346 FNGGTFTFNNQT
-361 NSAQHPQILFENSSF
+361 
-376 NGGIFTFNNQT
+376 NQT
-387 NPTNSAQHPQILFEN
+387 NSDQHPQILFEN

-407 STTTL
+407 NATTL
-412 KGSATF
+412 KGF
-418 EQAFNNS
+418 VNFQQAFNNS
-425 NHQLTIQNASFD
+425 NHQLTVQNASFN
-437 NATFNNT
+437 NANFNNT
-444 GKITIE
+444 GKITINE
-450 KDASFNNTSFNTP
+450 SASFNDTAFNTSVNTS
-463 VDTNNMSVTGSVT
+463 NMTITGSVT

-486 STLDFGSSKITLAQG
+486 STLDFGSSQVTLTQG
-501 ATFNLTSLGSEKSV
+501 TTFNLTSLGDKNSV
-515 TILNSSGGITYNH
+515 TILNSSGGITYNN

-543 TESSSKPQS
+543 NESSSKPQS

-562 YNGVTGQLLSENAAT
+562 YDGVTGQLLSTDAT
-577 PKNTDSSPSA
+577 TSKPADSSPSKSS
-587 PTKDS
+587 TNS
-592 PQVYQVGYKI
+592 TQVYQVGYKI
-602 GDTIYKLQETFSPN
+602 GDIIYKLQETFSHN

-630 PPTIS
+630 PPVIS
-635 GSQFDL
+635 GSKFDL

-655 HKYYIPKSQNFTE
+655 HKSYIPKSQSFTE

-685 SFKQTFSTN
+685 SFKQTFSAS

-702 NATWTGNSVSSSGTV
+702 NSTWTDHNVSSSGTV

-736 YQCIGTTN
+736 YQCTGTTN
-744 GAYSAY
+744 GVYSAY

-772 VFNGVDSINI
+772 VFNGVDSVNI
-782 ANATITQHNAGAY
+782 ANATITQHNAGIY

-803 QNMDSSQ
+803 QSMDNSQ
-810 NLNGLNANGKLS
+810 NLNDLNANGTLS
-822 VYGATFTN
+822 VYGTTFTN

-840 AGQATFENTNFNG
+840 AGKAVFENTNFNG

-876 EISAKNASFNNANF
+876 EIGAKNASFDNTNF

-898 NNSNATTSFVGDF
+898 NNSSATTSFVGDF

-917 LQIAGNAVF
+917 LQIAGSAVF
-926 GNSTNSDGSQNTAN
+926 GNSNNGSQNNAN
-940 FNNTGSVNIA
+940 FNNTGSVNIS
-950 GNATFDNMA
+950 GNATFDNVV
-959 FNGPTNTSV
+959 FNSPTNMSV
-968 KGQVTLNNITLK
+968 KGQVILNNITLK

-987 FGDGMINFSAHSVI
+987 FGDGTITFNAHSVI
-1001 NIGEAITN
+1001 NIAEAITN

-1048 VSSAGNGIYDVVYSF
+1048 VSSVGNGVYDVVYSF

-1068 NFQEVF
+1068 NFQEIF
-1074 SPNSISI
+1074 SQNSISI

-1122 NLNNT
+1122 NSNNT
-1127 IYYYDKSIDFYASGK
+1127 IYYYDNSIDFYASGK
-1142 TLFTKAEFSQTL
+1142 TLFTKAEFSQTF

-1242 QGILLTNATLYNRA
+1242 QGILLTNATLYNRT

-1267 SNSANIQAQN
+1267 SNSANIQTQN
-1277 SYFIDDTAQNKGN
+1277 SYFIDDTAQNGGN

-1318 KFNAVNAISFTNSS
+1318 KFNAANTISFANST
-1332 NLSSGLYQI
+1332 NLSFGLYQMQ
-1341 SAKSVLFDNSNLS
+1341 AKSVSFDNSNLS

-1366 ISLSQNASINA
+1366 INLSQNASINA
-1377 SNHSTLE
+1377 SNHSTLD
-1384 LSGDLN
+1384 LQGGLN
-1390 LNDTSSLNLNQSAI
+1390 LNDTSSINLNQSAI

-1411 INDYASLIAS
+1411 INDYASLIV
-1421 NGSHL
+1421 NDGSHL

-1449 FKGASSLGGQFNL
+1449 FKGASFLGGQFNL
-1462 SNNSFLDFQGSSA
+1462 SNNSSLDFQGSSA

-1481 FNFYNNAFSQ
+1481 FNFYDNAFSQ

-1557 IQADMNSNWYERIS
+1557 IQAGMNNNWYERIS

-1577 NDGIYDAKNQTYS
+1577 NDGIYDAINQTYS

-1626 IGSEIFNYQKVYNNA
+1626 IGPEVFNYQKVYNNA
-1641 NGVYSYSDDAQGV
+1641 NGVYSYSDDAEGV
-1654 FYLTSSVKGYY
+1654 FYLTSNVKGYY
-1665 NPNQSYQASG
+1665 NPNQSYQANG
-1675 SNNTTKNNNLTSE
+1675 SNNTTKNNNLISD

-1702 ISALHVYNKGYNF
+1702 IRALHVYNKGYNF
-1715 NNIKALGQM
+1715 SNIKALGQM

-1744 LSNLKGDAL
+1744 LSDLNSNAL
-1753 NQLTKLITPSDWK
+1753 NQLTKLITPNDWK
-1766 NINEL
+1766 NINEF

-1782 FNNGALI
+1782 FNNGTLI
-1789 IGATKIGQTNTN
+1789 VGAAKIGQTDTN
-1801 STVVFGGLGYQKPCD
+1801 SAVVFGGLGYQKPCD

-1919 EVAMQ
+1919 EVAVQ

-1936 VNTLGSGSVIGGYL
+1936 ADVLGSDSVIGGYL

-2056 EALQNDVVA
+2056 NALKNDVVA

-2074 LGQDMLNSLESLLQ
+2074 LGQDTLNSLESLLQ

-2103 GLGPIYEQGLG
+2103 GLGSIYEQGLG
-2114 DLIPNLGKKGL
+2114 DLIPSLGKKGL

-2131 SQVWQRGDFSFNAQG
+2131 SQVWQKGDFSFNAQG

-2177 HIAFT
+2177 HISFT
-2182 NHSGTLNLL
+2182 NHAGTLNLL
-2191 SNQVSNINITTLD
+2191 SNQVSNINITTLN

-2211 NAANNNVSVS
+2211 NASNNNVSVS

-2229 SCVQQSD
+2229 SCVGQNN
-2236 PITTNTAN
+2236 PTTANIAN
-2244 PCALSAQSANG
+2244 PCALSTQSVNG
-2255 ASSNNASNNAPI
+2255 TSSSNASNNAQI

-2320 NLTISNQAVLEKNA
+2320 NLTISNQAVLEKNT
-2334 SFVTNN
+2334 SFMANN

-2350 ATQKIGVLQNLVIA
+2350 ATRKIEVLQNLTIA
-2364 SNASLSTGIYGLEVG
+2364 STASLSTGIYGLEVG

-2385 GAIHFNLENIQTPA
+2385 GAIHFNLENIQTPT

-2492 PNSNNASPNNI
+2492 PNSNNASQNHI

-2509 HNQVKMSYGD
+2509 HDQIKMSYGN
-2519 KVMDFTPPTLQ
+2519 KIMDFTPPTLQ

-2543 QIEAIGGNNAIKW
+2543 QIEAVGGNNAIKW
-2556 LSTLMIKTKENPL
+2556 LSTLMMETKENPL

-2576 NHSLNEILDA
+2576 NHSLNEILGVA
-2586 TKDLQNTASL
+2586 KDLLNTANL
-2596 ISNPNFRD
+2596 ISNPNFRN

-2619 SRLTKLSDFRAREGE
+2619 SRLTKLSDFRSREGE
-2634 SNFSER
+2634 SDFSKH

-2654 SEIFVKYSQ
+2654 GEVFVKHSQ
-2663 PNKHPNNLWVQG
+2663 PSKHPNNLWVQG

-2713 SGFNGNIMRSLGNN
+2713 SGFNGNIMHSLANN
-2727 VDVGMYARAFLKRN
+2727 VDVGMYVRAFLKRN

-2751 GGNASHINSSNS
+2751 EGNASNINSSNS
-2763 LLSVLNQRYNYNT
+2763 LLSVLNQRYSYNT

-2812 GMKGKMQNPAYQQ
+2812 GMKGKMNDAAYKQ
-2825 FVMHSNPSNES
+2825 FLMHSNLSNES

-2868 KAKGDNMVRFVGE
+2868 KSKGGNVVRFVGE
-2881 NTLLYRKGEIFNTF
+2881 NTLLYRKGEVFNTF

-2906 WRLMY
+2906 WRLVY

-2919 MGLQYQDLNITGN
+2919 MGLQYQDINITGN

>member
-1 MKQFKKKPKK
+1 
-11 IKRSQKIILKRP
+11 
-23 LWLMPLLI
+23 MPLLI

-59 HRPWYALWSCDK
+59 HHPWYALWSCDK

-125 TGGEYNGGNLDI
+125 TGGENNGGNLNI

-142 ATFNLGANSG
+142 ATFDLGAHSG

-205 TINSNI
+205 NINSNI
-211 NAYKTSQVNIGNA
+211 SAFKTSQVNIGNA

-230 NSVSLSGD
+230 GSVSLSGD

-244 KIGSG
+244 SVGVG
-249 ANCSS
+249 ANCST
-254 SGPSYSFKGTTSAT
+254 SGPSYSFKGTTNAT
-268 NTTFSNASGSFTFEE
+268 NTAFSNASGSFTFEE
-283 SANFSGAKLNGG
+283 SATFSGAKLNGG

-310 FNSGSFTFKGTS
+310 FNSGSFNFKGAS
-322 SFNNATFSNASYTF
+322 SFNGASFSDATYTF
-336 DNQAT
+336 NNQAT
-341 FQNSS
+341 FNNSS
-346 FNGGTFTFNNQSNPT
+346 FNGGTFTFNNQN
-361 NSAQHPQILFENSSF
+361 NQSAQHPQI
-376 NGGIFTFNNQT
+376 Q
-387 NPTNSAQHPQILFEN
+387 N

-407 STTTL
+407 NATTL
-412 KGSATF
+412 KGF
-418 EQAFNNS
+418 VDFQQAFNNS
-425 NHQLTIQNASFD
+425 NHQLTMQSASFN
-437 NATFNNT
+437 NANFNNT

-450 KDASFNNTSFNTP
+450 KEASFNNTSFNTS
-463 VDTNNMSVTGSVT
+463 VDTSNMIITGSVT

-486 STLDFGSSKITLAQG
+486 STLDFGSSKITLTQG
-501 ATFNLTSLGSEKSV
+501 TTFNLTSLEDKNSV
-515 TILNSSGGITYNH
+515 TILNSSGGITYNN

-543 TESSSKPQS
+543 NESSSDLQS

-562 YNGVTGQLLSENAAT
+562 YNGVTGQLLNENIAASK
-577 PKNTDSSPSA
+577 PADSSPSKSSSNSA
-587 PTKDS
+587 
-592 PQVYQVGYKI
+592 QVYQVGYKI
-602 GDTIYKLQETFSPN
+602 GDTIYKLQETFSHN

-630 PPTIS
+630 PPVIS
-635 GSQFDL
+635 GSKFDL

-650 MPWYD
+650 TPWYD
-655 HKYYIPKSQNFTE
+655 HKSYIPKSQNFTE

-685 SFKQTFSTN
+685 SFKQTFSAS

-702 NATWTGNSVSSSGTV
+702 NSTWTDHDVSSSGTV

-736 YQCIGTTN
+736 YQCTGTTN
-744 GAYSAY
+744 GTYSAY

-772 VFNGVDSINI
+772 IFNGVNSVNI
-782 ANATITQHNAGAY
+782 ANATITQHNAGIY

-803 QNMDSSQ
+803 QSMDNSQ
-810 NLNGLNANGKLS
+810 NVNGLNPNGTLL
-822 VYGATFTN
+822 VYGTTFTN

-840 AGQATFENTNFNG
+840 AGKATFENTNFNG

-865 SNNNQFNSGSF
+865 LNNNQFNSGSF
-876 EISAKNASFNNANF
+876 EISAKNASFDNANF
-890 NNSASFNF
+890 NNGASFNF

-911 TNANSN
+911 TNAHSN

-926 GNSTNSDGSQNTAN
+926 GNSANGSQNNAN
-940 FNNTGSVNIA
+940 FNNTGSVDIS
-950 GNATFDNMA
+950 GNATFDNVV
-959 FNGPTNTSV
+959 FNGPTNMSV

-987 FGDGMINFSAHSVI
+987 FGDGTITFNAHSVI
-1001 NIGEAITN
+1001 NIAEAITN

-1048 VSSAGNGIYDVVYSF
+1048 VSSVGNGVYDVVYSF

-1068 NFQEVF
+1068 NFQEIF

-1090 DYVDM
+1090 DYMDM
-1095 EKSDHLYYQNALGF
+1095 EKSDHLYYKNVAGF

-1122 NLNNT
+1122 NSNNT

-1142 TLFTKAEFSQTL
+1142 TLFTKAEFSQTF

-1159 AIVFGAKNIW
+1159 TIVFGAKNIW

-1178 NTIIRFGD
+1178 NAIIRFGD

-1256 AGTQSSSMNFI
+1256 AGTQSSSMNFT

-1277 SYFIDDTAQNKGN
+1277 SYFIDDTAQNGGN

-1309 YVGQTQSVF
+1309 YVGKTQSVF
-1318 KFNAVNAISFTNSS
+1318 KFNAKNAISFTNST
-1332 NLSSGLYQI
+1332 NLSSGLYQMQ
-1341 SAKSVLFDNSNLS
+1341 AKSVLFDNSNLS
-1354 VSVGTSSIKANA
+1354 VSVGTSNIKANA
-1366 ISLSQNASINA
+1366 INLSQNASINA

-1384 LSGDLN
+1384 LQGDLN
-1390 LNDTSSLNLNQSAI
+1390 LNDTSSLNLNQSVI
-1404 NVSNNAT
+1404 NISNNAT
-1411 INDYASLIAS
+1411 INDYASLIV
-1421 NGSHL
+1421 NDGSRL
-1426 NFNGAVNFNSANITT
+1426 NFNGTTNFNSENITT
-1441 SLSDSSIV
+1441 SLNNSSIV
-1449 FKGASSLGGQFNL
+1449 FKGAISLGGQFNL
-1462 SNNSFLDFQGSSA
+1462 SNNSSLDFQGSSA

-1481 FNFYNNAFSQ
+1481 FNFYDNAFSQ
-1491 SPITFHQALD
+1491 SPITFHQTLD

-1557 IQADMNSNWYERIS
+1557 IQAGMNSNWHERIN
-1571 FFGMRI
+1571 FFGMCI
-1577 NDGIYDAKNQTYS
+1577 NDGVYDAINQTYS
-1590 FTNPLNNALKITES
+1590 FTNPLNNSLKITES

-1618 GIKNTLYN
+1618 GIKNTLYS
-1626 IGSEIFNYQKVYNNA
+1626 ISSEVFNYQKVYNNA
-1641 NGVYSYSDDAQGV
+1641 NGVYSYSDDAEGV
-1654 FYLTSSVKGYY
+1654 FYLTSNVKGYY
-1665 NPNQSYQASG
+1665 NPNQSYQANG

-1688 SSVIS
+1688 SSIIS

-1702 ISALHVYNKGYNF
+1702 ISALHIYNKGYNF

-1744 LSNLKGDAL
+1744 LSDLNSNAL
-1753 NQLTKLITPSDWK
+1753 NQLTKLITPNDWK
-1766 NINEL
+1766 NINEF
-1771 IDNANN
+1771 IDNADN

-1789 IGATKIGQTNTN
+1789 VGAAKIGQTNTN
-1801 STVVFGGLGYQKPCD
+1801 SAVVFGGLGYQKPCD

-1936 VNTLGSGSVIGGYL
+1936 ADTLGSDSVIGGHL

-1977 NTAIK
+1977 NAAIK

-2005 DLQNPEKLIG
+2005 DLQNPEKIIG

-2056 EALQNDVVA
+2056 KALQNDVVA

-2074 LGQDMLNSLESLLQ
+2074 LGQDTLNSLESLLQ

-2131 SQVWQRGDFSFNAQG
+2131 SQVWQKGDFSFNAQG

-2177 HIAFT
+2177 HISFT
-2182 NHSGTLNLL
+2182 NHAGALQLL
-2191 SNQVSNINITTLD
+2191 SNQVSNINITTLN

-2229 SCVQQSD
+2229 SCVEQSD
-2236 PITTNTAN
+2236 PTTANIAN

-2255 ASSNNASNNAPI
+2255 ASSNNASNNAQI

-2289 YANGVVDF
+2289 YANGVVDL

-2334 SFVTNN
+2334 SFMANN

-2350 ATQKIGVLQNLVIA
+2350 ATCKIEVLQNLTIA

-2385 GAIHFNLENIQTPA
+2385 GAIHFNLENIQTPT
-2399 PLIQAEGIINLNT
+2399 PLIQARGIINLNT
-2412 TQTPFIN
+2412 TQTPFMNI
-2419 VNNSMANNTTYTLLK
+2419 NNSMANNTTYTLLK

-2467 KNGVL
+2467 KNGAL

-2492 PNSNNASPNNI
+2492 PDSNNTHQNNI

-2509 HNQVKMSYGD
+2509 YDQIKMSYGD

-2530 DYIVGIQGQSALN
+2530 DYIVGIQGQNALN
-2543 QIEAIGGNNAIKW
+2543 QIEAVGGNNAIKW
-2556 LSTLMIKTKENPL
+2556 LLTLMMETKENPL
-2569 FAPIYLE
+2569 FAPIYLK
-2576 NHSLNEILDA
+2576 NHSLHEILGVA
-2586 TKDLQNTASL
+2586 KDLLNTASL

-2619 SRLTKLSDFRAREGE
+2619 SRLTKLSDFRSREGE
-2634 SNFSER
+2634 SDFSER

-2654 SEIFVKYSQ
+2654 NEIFVKYSQ
-2663 PNKHPNNLWVQG
+2663 LSKHPNNLWVQG
-2675 VGGASFIS
+2675 IGGASFIS

-2690 GLNVGYDRLVK
+2690 GLNAGYDRLVK

-2713 SGFNGNIMRSLGNN
+2713 SGFNGNIMHSLANN
-2727 VDVGMYARAFLKRN
+2727 VDVGVYARAFLKRN
-2741 EFTLSANETY
+2741 EFTLSANEIY
-2751 GGNASHINSSNS
+2751 GGNASNINSSNS

-2812 GMKGKMQNPAYQQ
+2812 GMKGKMNDAACKQ
-2825 FVMHSNPSNES
+2825 FLMHSNPSNES

-2868 KAKGDNMVRFVGE
+2868 KSKGGNVVRFVGE
-2881 NTLLYRKGEIFNTF
+2881 NTLLYRKGEVFNTF

-2906 WRLMY
+2906 WRLVY

-2919 MGLQYQDLNITGN
+2919 MGLQYQDINITGN

>member
-1 MKQFKKKPKK
+1 M
-11 IKRSQKIILKRP
+11 
-23 LWLMPLLI
+23 
-31 GGFAS
+31 
-36 GVYADGTDI
+36 YADGTDI

-59 HRPWYALWSCDK
+59 YHPWYALWNCDK

-125 TGGEYNGGNLDI
+125 TGGENNGGNLNI

-142 ATFNLGANSG
+142 ATFDLGAHSG

-205 TINSNI
+205 NINSNI
-211 NAYKTSQVNIGNA
+211 STFKTSQVNIGNA

-230 NSVSLSGD
+230 GLVSLSGD

-244 KIGSG
+244 RVGVG
-249 ANCSS
+249 ANCST
-254 SGPSYSFKGTTSAT
+254 SGPSYSFKGTTNAT
-268 NTTFSNASGSFTFEE
+268 NTAFSNASGSFTFEE
-283 SANFSGAKLNGG
+283 NATFSGAKLNGG
-295 AFTFNKGFNATNNTA
+295 AFIFNKDFSATNNTA
-310 FNSGSFTFKGTS
+310 FNSGNFNFKGAS
-322 SFNNATFSNASYTF
+322 SFNGASFSNASYTF
-336 DNQAT
+336 NNQAT

-346 FNGGTFTFNNQSNPT
+346 FNGGTFTFNNQN
-361 NSAQHPQILFENSSF
+361 NQSAQHPQI
-376 NGGIFTFNNQT
+376 Q
-387 NPTNSAQHPQILFEN
+387 N

-407 STTTL
+407 NATTL
-412 KGSATF
+412 KGF
-418 EQAFNNS
+418 VHFQQAFNNS
-425 NHQLTIQNASFD
+425 NHQLTMQNVSFN
-437 NATFNNT
+437 NANFSNT
-444 GKITIE
+444 GKITINE
-450 KDASFNNTSFNTP
+450 SASFNDTTFNTS
-463 VDTNNMSVTGSVT
+463 VDTSNMAITGSVT

-486 STLDFGSSKITLAQG
+486 STLDFGSSQVTLTQG
-501 ATFNLTSLGSEKSV
+501 TTFNLTSLGDKNSV
-515 TILNSSGGITYNH
+515 TILNSSGGITYNN

-543 TESSSKPQS
+543 NESSSKPQS

-562 YNGVTGQLLSENAAT
+562 YNGVTGQLLSANAAASK
-577 PKNTDSSPSA
+577 PADSLPSKSSSNPA
-587 PTKDS
+587 
-592 PQVYQVGYKI
+592 QVYQVGYKI
-602 GDTIYKLQETFSPN
+602 GDIIYKLQETFSHS

-641 SASNYINAN
+641 SASNYINAD

-655 HKYYIPKSQNFTE
+655 HKSYIPKSQNFTE

-685 SFKQTFSTN
+685 SFKQTFSAS

-702 NATWTGNSVSSSGTV
+702 NSTWTDHNVSSSDTV
-717 SFGDTSGSALNGHC
+717 SFGDTSGSTLNGHC

-736 YQCIGTTN
+736 YQCTGTTD
-744 GAYSAY
+744 GTYSAY

-772 VFNGVDSINI
+772 VFNGVDSVNI
-782 ANATITQHNAGAY
+782 ANATITQHNAGIY

-803 QNMDSSQ
+803 QSMDDSQ
-810 NLNGLNANGKLS
+810 NLNGLNSNGTLL

-830 QAKDGKFIFN
+830 EAKDGKFIFN
-840 AGQATFENTNFNG
+840 AGKATFENTNFNG

-865 SNNNQFNSGSF
+865 LNNNQFNSGSF
-876 EISAKNASFNNANF
+876 EISAKNASFDNANF
-890 NNSASFNF
+890 NNGTSFNF
-898 NNSNATTSFVGDF
+898 NNSNATTSFIRDF

-926 GNSTNSDGSQNTAN
+926 GNPTNSNGSQNNAN
-940 FNNTGSVNIA
+940 FNNTGSVDIS
-950 GNATFDNMA
+950 GNTTFDNVV
-959 FNGPTNTSV
+959 FNGPTNMSV

-980 NLNAPLS
+980 NLNTPLS
-987 FGDGMINFSAHSVI
+987 FGDGTITFNAHSVI
-1001 NIGEAITN
+1001 NIAEAITN

-1048 VSSAGNGIYDVVYSF
+1048 VSSAGNGVYDVVYSF

-1068 NFQEVF
+1068 NFQEIF

-1090 DYVDM
+1090 DYMDM
-1095 EKSDHLYYQNALGF
+1095 EKSDHLYYQNAFGF

-1122 NLNNT
+1122 NSNNT

-1142 TLFTKAEFSQTL
+1142 TLFTKAEFSQTF

-1159 AIVFGAKNIW
+1159 TIVFGAKSIW

-1178 NTIIRFGD
+1178 NAIIRFGD

-1242 QGILLTNATLYNRA
+1242 QGILLTSATLYNRA
-1256 AGTQSSSMNFI
+1256 AGTQSSSMNFT

-1277 SYFIDDTAQNKGN
+1277 SYFIDDTAQNGGN

-1318 KFNAVNAISFTNSS
+1318 KFNAANAINFTNST
-1332 NLSSGLYQI
+1332 NLSSGLYQMQ
-1341 SAKSVLFDNSNLS
+1341 AKSVLFDNSNLS
-1354 VSVGTSSIKANA
+1354 VSVGTSSIKASA
-1366 ISLSQNASINA
+1366 INLSQNASINA

-1384 LSGDLN
+1384 LQGDLN

-1411 INDYASLIAS
+1411 INDYASLIV
-1421 NGSHL
+1421 NDGSRL
-1426 NFNGAVNFNSANITT
+1426 NFNGTTNFNSENITT
-1441 SLSDSSIV
+1441 SLNNSSIV
-1449 FKGASSLGGQFNL
+1449 FKGAISLGGQFNL
-1462 SNNSFLDFQGSSA
+1462 SNNSSLDFQGSSA

-1481 FNFYNNAFSQ
+1481 FNFYDNAFSQ

-1523 KNSQLVFSDQGSLN
+1523 KNSQLVFGDQGSLN

-1557 IQADMNSNWYERIS
+1557 IQAGMNSNWYERIN

-1577 NDGIYDAKNQTYS
+1577 SDGIYDAINQTYS
-1590 FTNPLNNALKITES
+1590 FTNPLNNSLKITES

-1626 IGSEIFNYQKVYNNA
+1626 IGSEVFNYQKVYNNA
-1641 NGVYSYSDDAQGV
+1641 NGVYSYSDDAEGV
-1654 FYLTSSVKGYY
+1654 FYLASNVKGYY
-1665 NPNQSYQASG
+1665 NPNQSYQANG

-1688 SSVIS
+1688 SSIIS

-1744 LSNLKGDAL
+1744 LSDLNPNAL
-1753 NQLTKLITPSDWK
+1753 NELIKLITPNDWK

-1782 FNNGALI
+1782 FNNGTLI
-1789 IGATKIGQTNTN
+1789 VGATKIGQTNTN
-1801 STVVFGGLGYQKPCD
+1801 SAVVFGGLGYQKPCD

-1864 WGTGGSAS
+1864 WGTGGSTS
-1872 VTFNSQTSLILNQ
+1872 VTFNSKNSLILNQ

-1892 TDGIFSMLGQEGIN
+1892 TDGIFSMLGQEGID

-1936 VNTLGSGSVIGGYL
+1936 ADTLGSDSVIGGYL

-1977 NTAIK
+1977 NAAIK

-2005 DLQNPEKLIG
+2005 DLQNPEKIIG

-2056 EALQNDVVA
+2056 KALQNDVVA

-2074 LGQDMLNSLESLLQ
+2074 LGQDTLNSLESLLQ

-2131 SQVWQRGDFSFNAQG
+2131 SQVWQKGDFSFNAQG

-2158 NGGTLSFNAGNSL
+2158 NGGALSFNAGNSL

-2177 HIAFT
+2177 HISFT
-2182 NHSGTLNLL
+2182 NHAGALQLL
-2191 SNQVSNINITTLD
+2191 SNQVSNINITTLN

-2229 SCVQQSD
+2229 SCVEQSD
-2236 PITTNTAN
+2236 PTTANIAN
-2244 PCALSAQSANG
+2244 PCTLSAQSANG
-2255 ASSNNASNNAPI
+2255 ASSNNASNNAQI

-2289 YANGVVDF
+2289 YANGVVDL

-2320 NLTISNQAVLEKNA
+2320 NLIISNQAVLEKNA
-2334 SFVTNN
+2334 SFMANN

-2350 ATQKIGVLQNLVIA
+2350 ATRKIEVLQNLTIA

-2379 GALNNF
+2379 GALNHF
-2385 GAIHFNLENIQTPA
+2385 GAIHFNLENIQTPT

-2485 LLLSVAL
+2485 LLLSVVL
-2492 PNSNNASPNNI
+2492 PDSNNAHQNNI

-2509 HNQVKMSYGD
+2509 YNQIKMSYGD
-2519 KVMDFTPPTLQ
+2519 KAMDFNPPNLQ

-2543 QIEAIGGNNAIKW
+2543 QIEAVGGNNAIKW
-2556 LSTLMIKTKENPL
+2556 LSTLMMETKENPL

-2576 NHSLNEILDA
+2576 NHSLHEILGV

-2634 SNFSER
+2634 SDFSER

-2654 SEIFVKYSQ
+2654 SEVFVKYSP

-2690 GLNVGYDRLVK
+2690 GLNAGYDRLVK

-2713 SGFNGNIMRSLGNN
+2713 SGFNGNIMHSLANN

-2751 GGNASHINSSNS
+2751 GGNASNINSSNS

-2812 GMKGKMQNPAYQQ
+2812 GMKGNDAAYKQ
-2825 FVMHSNPSNES
+2825 FLMHSNPSNES

-2868 KAKGDNMVRFVGE
+2868 KSKGGNMVRFMGE
-2881 NTLLYRKGEIFNTF
+2881 NTLLYRKGEVFNTF
-2895 ASVITGGEMHL
+2895 ASVVTGGEMHL

-2919 MGLQYQDLNITGN
+2919 MGLQYQDINITGN

>member
-1 MKQFKKKPKK
+1 MKKFKKKPKS
-11 IKRSQKIILKRP
+11 IKRSHQKTILKRP
-23 LWLMPLLI
+23 LWLAPLLI

-36 GVYADGTDI
+36 GVYANNLWDLLNSKVGGEYVHWVKGSQYCAWWEFAGC
-45 LGLSWGEK
+45 LKNVWGANHK
-53 SQKVCV
+53 G
-59 HRPWYALWSCDK
+59 YDA
-71 WEEKTQQFTGNQLI
+71 
-85 TKTWAGG
+85 G

-97 YHSQNNQDIT
+97 LSSQNYQAISVGSGKET
-107 ANLKNDNGTY
+107 GTY
-117 FLSGLYNY
+117 SLSGFTNY
-125 TGGEYNGGNLDI
+125 VGGNLTI
-137 ELGSN
+137 
-142 ATFNLGANSG
+142 NLGNSVVLDLSG
-152 NSFTS
+152 SNSFTS
-157 WYPNGHTNVTF
+157 YQGYNQGKDDVSFNVGAINLNG
-168 SAGTINV
+168 AL
-175 NNSVEVGNRVGSGAG
+175 EVGNRVGSGAG
-190 THTGTATL
+190 THTGIATL

-205 TINSNI
+205 NIHSNI
-211 NAYKTSQVNIGNA
+211 SAFKTSQVNIGNA
-224 NSAITI
+224 NSTITI
-230 NSVSLSGD
+230 GSVSLSGD
-238 TCSSLA
+238 VCSSLA
-244 KIGSG
+244 SVGVG
-249 ANCSS
+249 ANCST
-254 SGPSYSFKGTTSAT
+254 SGPSYSFKGTTNAT
-268 NTTFSNASGSFTFEE
+268 NTDFSNASGSFTFEE
-283 SANFSGAKLNGG
+283 NATFSGAKLNGG
-295 AFTFNKGFNATNNTA
+295 TYTFNKELNATNNTA
-310 FNSGSFTFKGTS
+310 FNSGSFNFKGAS
-322 SFNNATFSNASYTF
+322 SFNGASFSNATYTF
-336 DNQAT
+336 NNQAT

-346 FNGGTFTFNNQSNPT
+346 FNGGTFTFNNQN
-361 NSAQHPQILFENSSF
+361 NQSAQHPQI
-376 NGGIFTFNNQT
+376 Q
-387 NPTNSAQHPQILFEN
+387 N

-407 STTTL
+407 NATTL
-412 KGSATF
+412 KGFVSF
-418 EQAFNNS
+418 QQAFNNS
-425 NHQLTIQNASFD
+425 NHQLTMQNASFN
-437 NATFNNT
+437 NANFNNT

-450 KDASFNNTSFNTP
+450 KEASFNNTSFNTSIN
-463 VDTNNMSVTGSVT
+463 TNNMTITGSVT

-486 STLDFGSSKITLAQG
+486 STLDFGSSKITLTQG
-501 ATFNLTSLGSEKSV
+501 TTFNLTSLGDKNSV
-515 TILNSSGGITYNH
+515 TILNSSGGITYNN

-543 TESSSKPQS
+543 NESSSDPQS

-562 YNGVTGQLLSENAAT
+562 YNGVTGQLLNADAT
-577 PKNTDSSPSA
+577 ASKPADSSPSKSSTN
-587 PTKDS
+587 PT
-592 PQVYQVGYKI
+592 QVYQVGYKI
-602 GDTIYKLQETFSPN
+602 GDTIYKLQETFSHN
-616 SIIIQALESGTYTP
+616 SIIIQALESGAYTP
-630 PPTIS
+630 PPVIS
-635 GSQFDL
+635 GSKFDL
-641 SASNYINAN
+641 SASNYIDAN
-650 MPWYD
+650 TPWYD
-655 HKYYIPKSQNFTE
+655 HKSYIPKSQNFTE

-685 SFKQTFSTN
+685 SFKQTFSASN
-694 GSNLVIGY
+694 SNLVIGY
-702 NATWTGNSVSSSGTV
+702 NATWTDHNVSSSDTV

-736 YQCIGTTN
+736 YQCAGTTN
-744 GAYSAY
+744 GTYSAY

-772 VFNGVDSINI
+772 VFNGVDSVNI
-782 ANATITQHNAGAY
+782 ANATITQHNAGIY

-803 QNMDSSQ
+803 QGMDDSQ

-822 VYGATFTN
+822 VYGTTFTN
-830 QAKDGKFIFN
+830 EAKDGKFIFN
-840 AGQATFENTNFNG
+840 AGQAVFENTNFNG

-917 LQIAGNAVF
+917 LQIAGSAVF
-926 GNSTNSDGSQNTAN
+926 GNPNNGSQNNAN
-940 FNNTGSVNIA
+940 FNNTGSVNIS
-950 GNATFDNMA
+950 GNATFDNVV

-987 FGDGMINFSAHSVI
+987 FGDGTITFNAHSVI
-1001 NIGEAITN
+1001 NIAEAITN
-1009 GNPITLVSSSK
+1009 GNPITLVNSSK
-1020 EIEYNNAFSKNLW
+1020 EIEYNNAKNLW
-1033 QLINYQGHGASSEKL
+1033 QLINYQGANSEKL
-1048 VSSAGNGIYDVVYSF
+1048 VSSTGNGVYDVVYSF

-1068 NFQEVF
+1068 NFQEIF
-1074 SPNSISI
+1074 LPNSISI

-1090 DYVDM
+1090 DYMDM
-1095 EKSDHLYYQNALGF
+1095 EKSDHLYYKSIVGF

-1122 NLNNT
+1122 NSNNT
-1127 IYYYDKSIDFYASGK
+1127 IYYYDNSIDFYASGK
-1142 TLFTKAEFSQTL
+1142 TLFTKAEFSQTF

-1159 AIVFGAKNIW
+1159 AIVFGAKSIW
-1169 TNASDAPQS
+1169 TSASDAPQS
-1178 NTIIRFGD
+1178 NAIIRFGD

-1231 GGGASLNFNGL
+1231 GGGASLNFNGI

-1256 AGTQSSSMNFI
+1256 AGTQSSSMNFT

-1277 SYFIDDTAQNKGN
+1277 SYFIDDTAQNGGN
-1290 PNFSFNALNLD
+1290 PNFSFSALNLD

-1318 KFNAVNAISFTNSS
+1318 KFNAVNAINFTNST
-1332 NLSSGLYQI
+1332 NLSSGLYQMQ
-1341 SAKSVLFDNSNLS
+1341 AKSVSFDNSNLS
-1354 VSVGTSSIKANA
+1354 VSVGTSNIKANA
-1366 ISLSQNASINA
+1366 INLSQNASINA

-1384 LSGDLN
+1384 LQGDLN
-1390 LNDTSSLNLNQSAI
+1390 VNDTSSLNLNQSTI

-1411 INDYASLIAS
+1411 INDYASLIA
-1421 NGSHL
+1421 NDGSHL
-1426 NFNGAVNFNSANITT
+1426 NFNGTTNFNSENITT
-1441 SLSDSSIV
+1441 SLNNSSIV
-1449 FKGASSLGGQFNL
+1449 FKGAISLGGQFNL
-1462 SNNSFLDFQGSSA
+1462 SNNSSLDFQGSSA

-1481 FNFYNNAFSQ
+1481 FNFYDNAFSQ

-1518 SVLNL
+1518 SVLDL

-1557 IQADMNSNWYERIS
+1557 IQAGMNSNWYERIN

-1577 NDGIYDAKNQTYS
+1577 NDGVYDATNQTYS

-1626 IGSEIFNYQKVYNNA
+1626 ISSEVFNYQKVYNNA
-1641 NGVYSYSDDAQGV
+1641 NGVYSYSDDAEGV
-1654 FYLTSSVKGYY
+1654 FYLTSNVKGYY

-1675 SNNTTKNNNLTSE
+1675 SNNTTKNNNLTSD

-1744 LSNLKGDAL
+1744 LNALNPDAL
-1753 NQLTKLITPSDWK
+1753 NQLAKLITPNDWK

-1782 FNNGALI
+1782 FNNGTLI
-1789 IGATKIGQTNTN
+1789 VGATKIGQTNTN
-1801 STVVFGGLGYQKPCD
+1801 SAVVFGGLGYQKPCD
-1816 YTDIVCQKFRGTY
+1816 YTDIICQKFRGTY

-1936 VNTLGSGSVIGGYL
+1936 ADTLGSDSVIGGHL

-1977 NTAIK
+1977 NAAIK

-2020 DLLSKKGLFNQITGF
+2020 DLLSKKGLFNQITSF

-2056 EALQNDVVA
+2056 KALQNDVAA

-2074 LGQDMLNSLESLLQ
+2074 LGQDALNSLESLLQ

-2131 SQVWQRGDFSFNAQG
+2131 SYVWQKGDFNFNAQG

-2158 NGGTLSFNAGNSL
+2158 NGGALSFNAGNSL

-2177 HIAFT
+2177 HISFT
-2182 NHSGTLNLL
+2182 NHAGLLNLL
-2191 SNQVSNINITTLD
+2191 SNQVSNINITTLN

-2229 SCVQQSD
+2229 SCVKQSD
-2236 PITTNTAN
+2236 PTTANIAN

-2255 ASSNNASNNAPI
+2255 ASNASNNAQI
-2267 ALNNNDE
+2267 ALSNNDE

-2334 SFVTNN
+2334 SFMANN

-2350 ATQKIGVLQNLVIA
+2350 ATRKIEVLQNLTIA

-2385 GAIHFNLENIQTPA
+2385 GAIHFNLENIQTPT

-2412 TQTPFIN
+2412 TQTPFMN
-2419 VNNSMANNTTYTLLK
+2419 VNNSVANNTTYTLLK
-2434 SSRYIDYNINP
+2434 SSRYIDYNINL

-2452 KLYTLININ
+2452 NLYTLININ

-2492 PNSNNASPNNI
+2492 PNSNNSPQNNI

-2509 HNQVKMSYGD
+2509 YNQVKMSYGN

-2543 QIEAIGGNNAIKW
+2543 KIESVGGNNAIKW
-2556 LSTLMIKTKENPL
+2556 LSTLMMETKENPL
-2569 FAPIYLE
+2569 FAPIYLK
-2576 NHSLNEILDA
+2576 NHSLNEILGVA
-2586 TKDLQNTASL
+2586 KDLLNTASL

-2619 SRLTKLSDFRAREGE
+2619 SRLTKLSDFRSREGE
-2634 SNFSER
+2634 SDFSER

-2663 PNKHPNNLWVQG
+2663 PNKHQNNLWVQG
-2675 VGGASFIS
+2675 IGGASFIS

-2713 SGFNGNIMRSLGNN
+2713 SGFNGNIMHSLANN

-2751 GGNASHINSSNS
+2751 GGNASNINSSNS
-2763 LLSVLNQRYNYNT
+2763 LLSVLNQRYSYNT

-2812 GMKGKMQNPAYQQ
+2812 GMKGKMNDPAYKQ
-2825 FVMHSNPSNES
+2825 FLMHSNPSNES

-2868 KAKGDNMVRFVGE
+2868 KSKGDNVVRFMGE
-2881 NTLLYRKGEIFNTF
+2881 NTLLYRKGEVFNTF

-2919 MGLQYQDLNITGN
+2919 MGLQYQDINITGN

>member
-1 MKQFKKKPKK
+1 MKKFKKKPKS
-11 IKRSQKIILKRP
+11 IKRSHQKTILKRP
-23 LWLMPLLI
+23 LWLAPLLI

-45 LGLSWGEK
+45 FGLSWGEK

-125 TGGEYNGGNLDI
+125 TGGENNGGNLNI

-142 ATFNLGANSG
+142 ATFDLGAHSG

-175 NNSVEVGNRVGSGAG
+175 NNSVEVGNRVGTGAG

-205 TINSNI
+205 NINSNI
-211 NAYKTSQVNIGNA
+211 STFKTSQVNIGNA

-230 NSVSLSGD
+230 GSVSLSGD
-238 TCSSLA
+238 VCSSLA
-244 KIGSG
+244 SVGVG
-249 ANCSS
+249 ANCST
-254 SGPSYSFKGTTSAT
+254 SGPSYSFKGATNAT
-268 NTTFSNASGSFTFEE
+268 NTAFSNANGSFTFEE
-283 SANFSGAKLNGG
+283 NATFSGAKLNGG
-295 AFTFNKGFNATNNTA
+295 AFTFNKGFSATNNTA
-310 FNSGSFTFKGTS
+310 FNSGSFNFKGTS
-322 SFNNATFSNASYTF
+322 SFNGASFSDATYTF
-336 DNQAT
+336 NNQAT
-341 FQNSS
+341 FNNSS
-346 FNGGTFTFNNQSNPT
+346 FNGGTFTFNNQN
-361 NSAQHPQILFENSSF
+361 NQSAQHPQI
-376 NGGIFTFNNQT
+376 Q
-387 NPTNSAQHPQILFEN
+387 N

-407 STTTL
+407 NATTL
-412 KGSATF
+412 KGF
-418 EQAFNNS
+418 VDFQQAFNNS
-425 NHQLTIQNASFD
+425 NHQLTMQSASFN
-437 NATFNNT
+437 NANFNNT
-444 GKITIE
+444 GKITINE
-450 KDASFNNTSFNTP
+450 SASFNDTTFNTS
-463 VDTNNMSVTGSVT
+463 VDTNNMIITGSVT

-486 STLDFGSSKITLAQG
+486 STLDFGSSKITLTQG
-501 ATFNLTSLGSEKSV
+501 TTFNLTSLEDKNSV
-515 TILNSSGGITYNH
+515 TILNSSGGITYNN

-543 TESSSKPQS
+543 NESSSDLQS

-562 YNGVTGQLLSENAAT
+562 YNGVTGQLLSADAT
-577 PKNTDSSPSA
+577 ASKPA
-587 PTKDS
+587 DS
-592 PQVYQVGYKI
+592 PPSKSSTNPTQVYQVGYKI

-630 PPTIS
+630 PPVIS
-635 GSQFDL
+635 GSKFDL
-641 SASNYINAN
+641 SASNYIDSN

-655 HKYYIPKSQNFTE
+655 HKSYIPKSQNFTE

-673 LPSVQIWGSYTN
+673 LSSVQIWGSYTN
-685 SFKQTFSTN
+685 SFKQTFSASN
-694 GSNLVIGY
+694 SNLVIGY
-702 NATWTGNSVSSSGTV
+702 NSTWTDHNVSSSGTV

-736 YQCIGTTN
+736 YQCTGTTD
-744 GAYSAY
+744 GTYSAY

-772 VFNGVDSINI
+772 VFNGADSVNI
-782 ANATITQHNAGAY
+782 ANATITQHNAGIY

-803 QNMDSSQ
+803 QSMDNSH
-810 NLNGLNANGKLS
+810 NVNGLNANGTLL
-822 VYGATFTN
+822 VYGTTFTN
-830 QAKDGKFIFN
+830 HAKDGKFIFN
-840 AGQATFENTNFNG
+840 AGKATFENTNFNG

-876 EISAKNASFNNANF
+876 EISAKNASFDNANF

-898 NNSNATTSFVGDF
+898 NNSNATTSFIGDF
-911 TNANSN
+911 TNAHSN

-926 GNSTNSDGSQNTAN
+926 GNSANGSQNNAN
-940 FNNTGSVNIA
+940 FNNTGSVNIL
-950 GNATFDNMA
+950 GNATFDNVV
-959 FNGPTNTSV
+959 FNGPTNMSV

-987 FGDGMINFSAHSVI
+987 FGDGTITFNAHSVI
-1001 NIGEAITN
+1001 NIAEAITN

-1048 VSSAGNGIYDVVYSF
+1048 VSSAGNGVYDVVYSF

-1068 NFQEVF
+1068 NFQEIF
-1074 SPNSISI
+1074 SQNSISI

-1090 DYVDM
+1090 DYMDM

-1122 NLNNT
+1122 NSNNT
-1127 IYYYDKSIDFYASGK
+1127 IYYYDNSIDFYASGK
-1142 TLFTKAEFSQTL
+1142 TLFTKAEFSQTF

-1169 TNASDAPQS
+1169 TNASDVPQS
-1178 NTIIRFGD
+1178 NAIIRFGD

-1231 GGGASLNFNGL
+1231 GGGASLNFNAL

-1256 AGTQSSSMNFI
+1256 AGTQSSSMNFV

-1277 SYFIDDTAQNKGN
+1277 SYFIDDTAQNGGN

-1318 KFNAVNAISFTNSS
+1318 KFNAANAISFTNST
-1332 NLSSGLYQI
+1332 NLSSGLYQMQ
-1341 SAKSVLFDNSNLS
+1341 AKSVSFDNSNLS

-1366 ISLSQNASINA
+1366 INLSQNASINA

-1384 LSGDLN
+1384 LQGDLN
-1390 LNDTSSLNLNQSAI
+1390 LNDTSSINLNQSAI
-1404 NVSNNAT
+1404 NISNNAT
-1411 INDYASLIAS
+1411 INDYASLIV
-1421 NGSHL
+1421 NDGSRL
-1426 NFNGAVNFNSANITT
+1426 NFNGTTNFNSENITT
-1441 SLSDSSIV
+1441 SLNNSSIV
-1449 FKGASSLGGQFNL
+1449 FKGAISLGGQFNL
-1462 SNNSFLDFQGSSA
+1462 SNNSSLDFQGFSA

-1481 FNFYNNAFSQ
+1481 FNFYDNAFSQ
-1491 SPITFHQALD
+1491 SPITFHQTLD

-1557 IQADMNSNWYERIS
+1557 IQAGMNSNWYERIN

-1577 NDGIYDAKNQTYS
+1577 NDGVYDATNQTYS

-1626 IGSEIFNYQKVYNNA
+1626 IGSEVFNYQKVYNNA
-1641 NGVYSYSDDAQGV
+1641 NGVYSYSDDAEGV
-1654 FYLTSSVKGYY
+1654 FYLTSNVKGYY
-1665 NPNQSYQASG
+1665 NPNQSYQANG

-1702 ISALHVYNKGYNF
+1702 ISALHIYNKGYNF

-1744 LSNLKGDAL
+1744 LSDLNPNAL
-1753 NQLTKLITPSDWK
+1753 NQLTKLITPNDWK

-1782 FNNGALI
+1782 FNNGTLI
-1789 IGATKIGQTNTN
+1789 VGATKIGQTNTN
-1801 STVVFGGLGYQKPCD
+1801 SAVVFGGLGYQKPCD

-1864 WGTGGSAS
+1864 YGTGGSAS

-1936 VNTLGSGSVIGGYL
+1936 ADTLGSDSVIGGHL

-2045 SVMLQDIVKPS
+2045 SVILQDIVKPS

-2074 LGQDMLNSLESLLQ
+2074 LGQDVLNSLESLLQ

-2131 SQVWQRGDFSFNAQG
+2131 SQVWQKGDFNFNAQG

-2177 HIAFT
+2177 HISFT
-2182 NHSGTLNLL
+2182 NHAGTLQLL
-2191 SNQVSNINITTLD
+2191 SNQVSNINITTLN

-2221 QGNLFINA
+2221 QGNLFVNA
-2229 SCVQQSD
+2229 SCAQQSD
-2236 PITTNTAN
+2236 PTTAN
-2244 PCALSAQSANG
+2244 ITNPCVLNAQSANG
-2255 ASSNNASNNAPI
+2255 ASSNNASNNAQI

-2289 YANGVVDF
+2289 YANGVVDL

-2334 SFVTNN
+2334 SFTANN
-2340 LNIQGAFNNN
+2340 LNIQGSFNNN
-2350 ATQKIGVLQNLVIA
+2350 ATRKIEVLQNLTIA
-2364 SNASLSTGIYGLEVG
+2364 SNASLSTRIYGLEVG

-2385 GAIHFNLENIQTPA
+2385 GAIHFNLENIQTPT
-2399 PLIQAEGIINLNT
+2399 PLIQARGIINLNT
-2412 TQTPFIN
+2412 TQTPFMN

-2452 KLYTLININ
+2452 NLYTLININ
-2461 GNHIEE
+2461 GNHIEK
-2467 KNGVL
+2467 KNGAL

-2492 PNSNNASPNNI
+2492 PDSNNAHQNNI

-2509 HNQVKMSYGD
+2509 YNQIKMSYGD
-2519 KVMDFTPPTLQ
+2519 KAMDFTPPNLQ

-2543 QIEAIGGNNAIKW
+2543 QIESVGGNNAIKW
-2556 LSTLMIKTKENPL
+2556 LSTLMMETKENPL

-2576 NHSLNEILDA
+2576 NHSLHEILGVA
-2586 TKDLQNTASL
+2586 KDLLNTASL

-2619 SRLTKLSDFRAREGE
+2619 SRLTKLSDFRSREGE
-2634 SNFSER
+2634 SDFSER

-2675 VGGASFIS
+2675 IGGASFIS

-2713 SGFNGNIMRSLGNN
+2713 SGFNGNIMHSLANN

-2751 GGNASHINSSNS
+2751 EGNASNINSSNS
-2763 LLSVLNQRYNYNT
+2763 LLSVLNQRYSYNT

-2812 GMKGKMQNPAYQQ
+2812 GMKGKMNDAAYKQ
-2825 FVMHSNPSNES
+2825 FLMHSNPSNES

-2868 KAKGDNMVRFVGE
+2868 KSKGGNMVRFVGE
-2881 NTLLYRKGEIFNTF
+2881 NTLLYRKGEVFNTF

-2919 MGLQYQDLNITGN
+2919 MGLQYQDINITGN

>member
-1 MKQFKKKPKK
+1 MKKFKKKSKS
-11 IKRSQKIILKRP
+11 IKRSHQNQKTILKRP
-23 LWLMPLLI
+23 LWLTPLLI

-36 GVYADGTDI
+36 GVYANNLWDLLNPKVGGEYVHWVKGSQYCAWWEFAGC
-45 LGLSWGEK
+45 LKNVWGANHK
-53 SQKVCV
+53 G
-59 HRPWYALWSCDK
+59 YDA
-71 WEEKTQQFTGNQLI
+71 
-85 TKTWAGG
+85 G

-97 YHSQNNQDIT
+97 LSSQNYQAISVGSGNET
-107 ANLKNDNGTY
+107 GTY
-117 FLSGLYNY
+117 SLSGFTNY
-125 TGGEYNGGNLDI
+125 VGGNLTI
-137 ELGSN
+137 
-142 ATFNLGANSG
+142 NLGNSVVLDLSG
-152 NSFTS
+152 SNSFTS
-157 WYPNGHTNVTF
+157 YQGYNQGKDDVSFNVGVINLNG
-168 SAGTINV
+168 AL
-175 NNSVEVGNRVGSGAG
+175 EVGNRVGSGAG

-198 NLNANKV
+198 NLNANQV
-205 TINSNI
+205 NINSNI
-211 NAYKTSQVNIGNA
+211 SAFKTSQVNIGNA

-230 NSVSLSGD
+230 GSVSLSGD

-244 KIGSG
+244 SVGVG
-249 ANCSS
+249 ANCST
-254 SGPSYSFKGTTSAT
+254 SGPGYSFKGTTNAT

-283 SANFSGAKLNGG
+283 NATFSGAKWNGG
-295 AFTFNKGFNATNNTA
+295 TYTFNKEFNATNNTA
-310 FNSGSFTFKGTS
+310 FNSGSFNFKGAS
-322 SFNNATFSNASYTF
+322 SFNGASFSNATYTF

-346 FNGGTFTFNNQSNPT
+346 FNGGTFTFNNQT
-361 NSAQHPQILFENSSF
+361 NQSTQHPQI
-376 NGGIFTFNNQT
+376 Q
-387 NPTNSAQHPQILFEN
+387 N

-407 STTTL
+407 NATTL
-412 KGSATF
+412 KGF
-418 EQAFNNS
+418 VDFQQAFNNS
-425 NHQLTIQNASFD
+425 NHQLTAQNASFN
-437 NATFNNT
+437 NANFNNT
-444 GKITIE
+444 GKITINE
-450 KDASFNNTSFNTP
+450 SASFNDTTFNTSVN
-463 VDTNNMSVTGSVT
+463 TNNMTITGSVT

-486 STLDFGSSKITLAQG
+486 STLDFGSSQVTLTQG
-501 ATFNLTSLGSEKSV
+501 TTFNLTSLGDKNSV
-515 TILNSSGGITYNH
+515 TILNSSGGISYNN
-528 LLNHALNSLTNALKT
+528 LLNHALNSLTSALKT
-543 TESSSKPQS
+543 SESSSKPQS
-552 FAQGLWDMIT
+552 FAQGLWDIIT
-562 YNGVTGQLLSENAAT
+562 YNGVTGQLLSTDAT
-577 PKNTDSSPSA
+577 TSKPSDSSPSKSS
-587 PTKDS
+587 TNS
-592 PQVYQVGYKI
+592 TQVYQVGYKI
-602 GDTIYKLQETFSPN
+602 GDIIYKLQETFSHN

-630 PPTIS
+630 PPVIS
-635 GSQFDL
+635 GSRFDL
-641 SASNYINAN
+641 SASNYIDSN

-655 HKYYIPKSQNFTE
+655 HKSYIPKSQNFTE

-685 SFKQTFSTN
+685 SFKQTFSASN
-694 GSNLVIGY
+694 SNLVIGY
-702 NATWTGNSVSSSGTV
+702 NSTWTDHNVSSSDTV

-736 YQCIGTTN
+736 YQCTGTTD
-744 GAYSAY
+744 GTYSAY

-772 VFNGVDSINI
+772 VFNGVDSVNI
-782 ANATITQHNAGAY
+782 ANATITQHNAGIY

-803 QNMDSSQ
+803 QSMDNSH
-810 NLNGLNANGKLS
+810 NVNNLNANGTLS
-822 VYGATFTN
+822 VYGTTFTN

-840 AGQATFENTNFNG
+840 AGKAVFENTNFNG

-865 SNNNQFNSGSF
+865 LNNNQFNSGLF
-876 EISAKNASFNNANF
+876 EISAKSTSFDNANF

-917 LQIAGNAVF
+917 LQIAGSAVF
-926 GNSTNSDGSQNTAN
+926 GNSANSSQNNAN
-940 FNNTGSVNIA
+940 FNNTGSVNIS
-950 GNATFDNMA
+950 GNATFDNVV
-959 FNGPTNTSV
+959 FNSPTNMSV

-987 FGDGMINFSAHSVI
+987 FGDGTITFNAHSVI
-1001 NIGEAITN
+1001 NIAEAITN

-1048 VSSAGNGIYDVVYSF
+1048 VSSAGNGVYDVVYSF

-1068 NFQEVF
+1068 NFQEIF
-1074 SPNSISI
+1074 SQNSISI
-1081 RRLGVGMVF
+1081 QRLGVGMVF
-1090 DYVDM
+1090 DYMDM
-1095 EKSDHLYYQNALGF
+1095 EKSDHLYYQNTLGF

-1122 NLNNT
+1122 NSNNT

-1142 TLFTKAEFSQTL
+1142 TLFTKAEFSQTF

-1159 AIVFGAKNIW
+1159 AIVFGAKSIW

-1256 AGTQSSSMNFI
+1256 AGTQNSSMNFT

-1277 SYFIDDTAQNKGN
+1277 SYFIDDTAQNGGN

-1318 KFNAVNAISFTNSS
+1318 KFNAANTISFTNST
-1332 NLSSGLYQI
+1332 NLSSGLYQMQ
-1341 SAKSVLFDNSNLS
+1341 AKSVSFDNSNLS

-1366 ISLSQNASINA
+1366 INLSQNASINA

-1384 LSGDLN
+1384 LQGDLN

-1421 NGSHL
+1421 NNAHI

-1441 SLSDSSIV
+1441 SLNNSSIV
-1449 FKGASSLGGQFNL
+1449 FKGAISLGGQFNL
-1462 SNNSFLDFQGSSA
+1462 SNNSSLDFQGSSA

-1481 FNFYNNAFSQ
+1481 FNFYDNAFSQ
-1491 SPITFHQALD
+1491 SPITFHQTLD

-1518 SVLNL
+1518 SVLDL

-1557 IQADMNSNWYERIS
+1557 IQAGMSSNWYERIN
-1571 FFGMRI
+1571 FFGMHI
-1577 NDGIYDAKNQTYS
+1577 NDGIYDAINQTYS

-1626 IGSEIFNYQKVYNNA
+1626 IGSEVFNYQKVYNNA
-1641 NGVYSYSDDAQGV
+1641 NGVYSYSDDAEGV
-1654 FYLTSSVKGYY
+1654 FYLTSNVKGYY
-1665 NPNQSYQASG
+1665 NPNQSYQANG
-1675 SNNTTKNNNLTSE
+1675 SNNTTKNNDLISE

-1693 QTYNAQGNP
+1693 QIYNAQGNP
-1702 ISALHVYNKGYNF
+1702 ISALHIYNKGYNF

-1744 LSNLKGDAL
+1744 LSDLNSNAL
-1753 NQLTKLITPSDWK
+1753 NQLTKLITPNDWK
-1766 NINEL
+1766 NINEF

-1782 FNNGALI
+1782 FNNGTLI
-1789 IGATKIGQTNTN
+1789 VGATKIGQTNTN
-1801 STVVFGGLGYQKPCD
+1801 SAVVFGGLGYQKPCD

-1849 AKEIYLTGTLGSGNA
+1849 AKGIYLTGTLGSGNA

-1872 VTFNSQTSLILNQ
+1872 VTFNSQTSLVLNQ

-1936 VNTLGSGSVIGGYL
+1936 ADMLGSNSVIGGHL

-2045 SVMLQDIVKPS
+2045 SVILQDIVKPS
-2056 EALQNDVVA
+2056 SALKNDVA
-2065 LGKQMIGEF
+2065 TLGKQMIGEF
-2074 LGQDMLNSLESLLQ
+2074 LGQDTLNSLESLLQ
-2088 NQQIKSVLDKVLAAK
+2088 NQQIKSVLDKVLVAK
-2103 GLGPIYEQGLG
+2103 GLGSIYEQGLG
-2114 DLIPNLGKKGL
+2114 DLMPNLGKKGL

-2131 SQVWQRGDFSFNAQG
+2131 SQVWQKGDFSFNAQG

-2158 NGGTLSFNAGNSL
+2158 NGGALSFNAGDTL

-2177 HIAFT
+2177 RISFT
-2182 NHSGTLNLL
+2182 NHAGTLQLL
-2191 SNQVSNINITTLD
+2191 SNQVSNINITTLN

-2211 NAANNNVSVS
+2211 NATSNNVSVS

-2229 SCVQQSD
+2229 SCVEQNN
-2236 PITTNTAN
+2236 PATANIAN
-2244 PCALSAQSANG
+2244 PCVLSTQSANG
-2255 ASSNNASNNAPI
+2255 TSSGNASNNVQI

-2334 SFVTNN
+2334 SFMANN

-2350 ATQKIGVLQNLVIA
+2350 ATHQIEVLHNLTIA

-2385 GAIHFNLENIQTPA
+2385 GAIHFNLENIQTPT
-2399 PLIQAEGIINLNT
+2399 PLIQADGIINLNT
-2412 TQTPFIN
+2412 TQTPFMN
-2419 VNNSMANNTTYTLLK
+2419 VNNSMADNTTYTLLK

-2472 TYLGQRVLLQDKG
+2472 TYLGQWVLLQDKG

-2492 PNSNNASPNNI
+2492 PNPNNAHQNNI

-2509 HNQVKMSYGD
+2509 YNQVKMSYGD

-2543 QIEAIGGNNAIKW
+2543 QIEAAGGNNAIKW
-2556 LSTLMIKTKENPL
+2556 LSTLMMETKENPL
-2569 FAPIYLE
+2569 FAPIYLK
-2576 NHSLNEILDA
+2576 NHSLNKILGVA
-2586 TKDLQNTASL
+2586 KDLLNTANL
-2596 ISNPNFRD
+2596 ISNPNFRN

-2634 SNFSER
+2634 SDFSKH
-2640 LLELKNKRFSDPNP
+2640 LLELKNKRFSDLNP
-2654 SEIFVKYSQ
+2654 GEVFVKYSQ

-2675 VGGASFIS
+2675 IGGASFIS

-2713 SGFNGNIMRSLGNN
+2713 SGFNGNIMHSLANN

-2751 GGNASHINSSNS
+2751 EGNASNINSSNS
-2763 LLSVLNQRYNYNT
+2763 LLSVLNQRYSYNT

-2812 GMKGKMQNPAYQQ
+2812 GMKGKMNDAAYKQ
-2825 FVMHSNPSNES
+2825 FLMHSNPSNES

-2868 KAKGDNMVRFVGE
+2868 KSKGDNTVRFVGE
-2881 NTLLYRKGEIFNTF
+2881 NTLLYRKGEVFNTF

-2906 WRLMY
+2906 WRLIY

-2919 MGLQYQDLNITGN
+2919 MGLQYQDINITGN

>member
-11 IKRSQKIILKRP
+11 IKRPHQNQKTILKRP
-23 LWLMPLLI
+23 LWLAPLLI
-31 GGFAS
+31 SGFAS
-36 GVYADGTDI
+36 GAYADGTDI

-53 SQKVCV
+53 SQRVCV
-59 HRPWYALWSCDK
+59 HHPWYALWSCDK
-71 WEEKTQQFTGNQLI
+71 WEEKTQQYTGNQLI

-97 YHSQNNQDIT
+97 YHTQNNQDIT

-125 TGGEYNGGNLDI
+125 TGGEYNGGNLNI

-211 NAYKTSQVNIGNA
+211 NAFKTSQVNIGNA
-224 NSAITI
+224 NSTITI
-230 NSVSLSGD
+230 GSVSLSGD

-249 ANCSS
+249 ANCST
-254 SGPSYSFKGTTSAT
+254 SGPSYSFKGTTNAT
-268 NTTFSNASGSFTFEE
+268 NTTFSNVSGSFTFEE
-283 SANFSGAKLNGG
+283 NATFSGAKWNGG

-322 SFNNATFSNASYTF
+322 SFNNATFSNATYTF
-336 DNQAT
+336 KNQAT

-346 FNGGTFTFNNQSNPT
+346 FNGGTFTFNNQ
-361 NSAQHPQILFENSSF
+361 
-376 NGGIFTFNNQT
+376 T
-387 NPTNSAQHPQILFEN
+387 NPTNSAQHPQIRFEN

-407 STTTL
+407 SATTL
-412 KGSATF
+412 KGSVIF
-418 EQAFNNS
+418 QQAFNNS
-425 NHQLTIQNASFD
+425 NHQLTIQNASFN

-450 KDASFNNTSFNTP
+450 KDASFNNTTFNTS
-463 VDTNNMSVTGSVT
+463 VDTNNMTISGGVT

-486 STLDFGSSKITLAQG
+486 STLDFGSAKVTLAQG

-515 TILNSSGGITYNH
+515 TILNSSGGITYNN
-528 LLNHALNSLTNALKT
+528 LLNHVLNSLTNALKT
-543 TESSSKPQS
+543 NESSSKPQS

-562 YNGVTGQLLSENAAT
+562 YNGVTGQLLSENATT
-577 PKNTDSSPSA
+577 PKPADSSPSA

-630 PPTIS
+630 PPVIN
-635 GSQFDL
+635 GSKFDL
-641 SASNYINAN
+641 SVSNYINAD

-685 SFKQTFSTN
+685 SFKQTFSAN

-736 YQCIGTTN
+736 YQCTGTTN

-782 ANATITQHNAGAY
+782 ANATITQHNAGIY

-803 QNMDSSQ
+803 QNMDNSQ

-830 QAKDGKFIFN
+830 QAKDGKFTFN

-898 NNSNATTSFVGDF
+898 NNSNATTSFMGDF

-917 LQIAGNAVF
+917 LQIAGSAVF

-940 FNNTGSVNIA
+940 FNNTGSVNIS
-950 GNATFDNMA
+950 GNATFDNVV
-959 FNGPTNTSV
+959 FNSPTNTSV
-968 KGQVTLNNITLK
+968 KGQVILNNITLK

-987 FGDGMINFSAHSVI
+987 FGDGTIVFSAHSVI

-1020 EIEYNNAFSKNLW
+1020 EIDYNNAFSKNLW

-1048 VSSAGNGIYDVVYSF
+1048 VSSAGNGVYDVVYSF

-1068 NFQEVF
+1068 NFQEIF

-1081 RRLGVGMVF
+1081 RRLGVSMVF

-1122 NLNNT
+1122 NSNNT

-1142 TLFTKAEFSQTL
+1142 TLFTKAEFSQTF

-1159 AIVFGAKNIW
+1159 TIVFGAKNIW

-1231 GGGASLNFNGL
+1231 GGGANLNFNGL

-1277 SYFIDDTAQNKGN
+1277 SYFIDDTAQNGGN

-1341 SAKSVLFDNSNLS
+1341 SANSVSFDNSNLS
-1354 VSVGTSSIKANA
+1354 VSVGTSSIKASA

-1384 LSGDLN
+1384 LQGDLN
-1390 LNDTSSLNLNQSAI
+1390 LNDTSSLNLNQSTI

-1411 INDYASLIAS
+1411 INDHASLIAS
-1421 NGSHL
+1421 NNAHI

-1449 FKGASSLGGQFNL
+1449 FKGAISLGGQFNL
-1462 SNNSFLDFQGSSA
+1462 SNNSSLDFQGSSA

-1481 FNFYNNAFSQ
+1481 FNFYDNAFSQ

-1518 SVLNL
+1518 SVLDL

-1557 IQADMNSNWYERIS
+1557 IQANMNSNWYERIS

-1626 IGSEIFNYQKVYNNA
+1626 IGSEVFNYQKVYNNA

-1654 FYLTSSVKGYY
+1654 FYLTSNVKGYY
-1665 NPNQSYQASG
+1665 NPNQSYQANG
-1675 SNNTTKNNNLTSE
+1675 SNNTTKNNNLSSE

-1744 LSNLKGDAL
+1744 LNDLNSNAL

-1782 FNNGALI
+1782 FNNGTLI

-1801 STVVFGGLGYQKPCD
+1801 SAVVFGGLGYQKPCD

-1936 VNTLGSGSVIGGYL
+1936 ADTLGSDSVIGGYL

-2056 EALQNDVVA
+2056 KALQNDVVA

-2074 LGQDMLNSLESLLQ
+2074 LGQDTLNSLESLLQ

-2131 SQVWQRGDFSFNAQG
+2131 SQVWQKGDFSFNAQG

-2171 IFAGNN
+2171 IFTGNN

-2191 SNQVSNINITTLD
+2191 SNQVSNISITTLD

-2211 NAANNNVSVS
+2211 NAGSNNISVS

-2229 SCVQQSD
+2229 SCAQQSD
-2236 PITTNTAN
+2236 PTTASATN
-2244 PCALSAQSANG
+2244 PCALTTQNN
-2255 ASSNNASNNAPI
+2255 ASSSNASNNAPI

-2289 YANGVVDF
+2289 YANGVVNF
-2297 SKIKGSANIKN
+2297 SKIKGSTNVKN

-2350 ATQKIGVLQNLVIA
+2350 ATQKIEVLQNLVIA

-2385 GAIHFNLENIQTPA
+2385 GAIHFNLENSQTPA
-2399 PLIQAEGIINLNT
+2399 PLIQVGGIINLNT
-2412 TQTPFIN
+2412 TQTPFMN
-2419 VNNSMANNTTYTLLK
+2419 VSVANGGTYTLLK
-2434 SSRYIDYNINP
+2434 SSRYINYNINP
-2445 NSLQSYL
+2445 DSLQSYL

-2492 PNSNNASPNNI
+2492 PNSNNASPQNHI

-2509 HNQVKMSYGD
+2509 YNQVKMSYGN
-2519 KVMDFTPPTLQ
+2519 KIMDFTPPTLQ
-2530 DYIVGIQGQSALN
+2530 DYIAGIQGQSALN

-2556 LSTLMIKTKENPL
+2556 LSTLMMETKENPL
-2569 FAPIYLE
+2569 FAPIYLK
-2576 NHSLNEILDA
+2576 NHSLNEILGV

-2619 SRLTKLSDFRAREGE
+2619 SRLTKLSDFRDREGE

-2654 SEIFVKYSQ
+2654 SEVFVKYSQ
-2663 PNKHPNNLWVQG
+2663 PNKHPNNLWIQG

-2713 SGFNGNIMRSLGNN
+2713 SDFNGNIMRSLGNN

-2881 NTLLYRKGEIFNTF
+2881 NTLLYRKGEVFNTF

>member
-1 MKQFKKKPKK
+1 MKKFKKKPKS
-11 IKRSQKIILKRP
+11 IKRSHQNQKTILKRP

-31 GGFAS
+31 SGFAS
-36 GVYADGTDI
+36 GAYANNNLWDLLNPKVGGEYVHWVKGSQYCAWWEFAGC
-45 LGLSWGEK
+45 LKNVWGANHK
-53 SQKVCV
+53 G
-59 HRPWYALWSCDK
+59 YDA
-71 WEEKTQQFTGNQLI
+71 
-85 TKTWAGG
+85 G

-97 YHSQNNQDIT
+97 LSSQNYQAISVGSGNET
-107 ANLKNDNGTY
+107 GTY
-117 FLSGLYNY
+117 SLSGFTNY
-125 TGGEYNGGNLDI
+125 VGGNLTI
-137 ELGSN
+137 
-142 ATFNLGANSG
+142 NLGNSVVLDLSG
-152 NSFTS
+152 SNSFTS
-157 WYPNGHTNVTF
+157 YQGYNQGKDDVTF
-168 SAGTINV
+168 NVGAINLNGTL
-175 NNSVEVGNRVGSGAG
+175 EVGNRVGSGAG

-205 TINSNI
+205 NINSNI
-211 NAYKTSQVNIGNA
+211 SAYKTSQVNIGNN
-224 NSAITI
+224 NSTITI
-230 NSVSLSGD
+230 GSVSLNGD

-244 KIGSG
+244 SVGVG
-249 ANCSS
+249 ANCST
-254 SGPSYSFKGTTSAT
+254 SGPSYSFKGTTNAT
-268 NTTFSNASGSFTFEE
+268 NTAFSNANGSFTFEE
-283 SANFSGAKLNGG
+283 NATFSGAKWNGG
-295 AFTFNKGFNATNNTA
+295 HSTFNKEFNATNNTA
-310 FNSGSFTFKGTS
+310 FNRGSFTFKGTS
-322 SFNNATFSNASYTF
+322 SFNGANFSNASYTF
-336 DNQAT
+336 ENQAT
-341 FQNSS
+341 FQNSF
-346 FNGGTFTFNNQSNPT
+346 FNGGTFTFNNQT
-361 NSAQHPQILFENSSF
+361 NQSAQHPQI
-376 NGGIFTFNNQT
+376 Q
-387 NPTNSAQHPQILFEN
+387 N

-407 STTTL
+407 GATTL
-412 KGSATF
+412 KGF
-418 EQAFNNS
+418 VNFQQDFNNS

-450 KDASFNNTSFNTP
+450 KDASFNNTTFNTS
-463 VDTNNMSVTGSVT
+463 VDTNNMSVTGGVT

-486 STLDFGSSKITLAQG
+486 STLDFGSSKITLTQG
-501 ATFNLTSLGSEKSV
+501 TTFNLTSLGDKNSV
-515 TILNSSGGITYNH
+515 TILNSSGGITYKN

-543 TESSSKPQS
+543 NESSSKPQS

-562 YNGVTGQLLSENAAT
+562 YNGVTGQLLSENAT
-577 PKNTDSSPSA
+577 TSKTTDSSPSKSS
-587 PTKDS
+587 TNS
-592 PQVYQVGYKI
+592 TQVYQVGYKI
-602 GDTIYKLQETFSPN
+602 GDTIYKLQETFGPN

-630 PPTIS
+630 PPVIN
-635 GSQFDL
+635 GSKFDL
-641 SASNYINAN
+641 SASNYINAD

-685 SFKQTFSTN
+685 SFKQTFSAS

-702 NATWTGNSVSSSGTV
+702 NSTWTGNSVSSSDTV
-717 SFGDTSGSALNGHC
+717 SFGDTSGSVLNGHC

-736 YQCIGTTN
+736 YQCTGMTN

-782 ANATITQHNAGAY
+782 ANATITQHNAGIY

-803 QNMDSSQ
+803 QSMDNSQ
-810 NLNGLNANGKLS
+810 NLSGLNANGKLS
-822 VYGATFTN
+822 VYGTTFTN

-876 EISAKNASFNNANF
+876 EISTKNASFNNAHF

-898 NNSNATTSFVGDF
+898 NNPNATTSFVGDF
-911 TNANSN
+911 TNAHSN

-926 GNSTNSDGSQNTAN
+926 GNSTNGSQNNAN
-940 FNNTGSVNIA
+940 FNNTGSVNIS
-950 GNATFDNMA
+950 GNATFDNVV
-959 FNGPTNTSV
+959 FNSPTNTSV
-968 KGQVTLNNITLK
+968 KGQVILNNITLK

-987 FGDGMINFSAHSVI
+987 FGDGTITFNAHSVI

-1048 VSSAGNGIYDVVYSF
+1048 VSSVGNGVYDMVYSF

-1068 NFQEVF
+1068 NFQEIF

-1081 RRLGVGMVF
+1081 RRLGVSMVF

-1095 EKSDHLYYQNALGF
+1095 EKSDHLYYHNALGF

-1122 NLNNT
+1122 NANNT
-1127 IYYYDKSIDFYASGK
+1127 IYYYDNSIDFYASGK
-1142 TLFTKAEFSQTL
+1142 TLFTKAEFSQTF

-1169 TNASDAPQS
+1169 TSVSDAPQS
-1178 NTIIRFGD
+1178 NVIIRFGD

-1256 AGTQSSSMNFI
+1256 AGTQSSSMNFV

-1332 NLSSGLYQI
+1332 NLSSGLYQMQ
-1341 SAKSVLFDNSNLS
+1341 AKSVLFDNSNLS

-1366 ISLSQNASINA
+1366 INLSQNASINA
-1377 SNHSTLE
+1377 SNHSTLD
-1384 LSGDLN
+1384 LQGDLN
-1390 LNDTSSLNLNQSAI
+1390 LNDTSSLNLNQSTI
-1404 NVSNNAT
+1404 NVSNNAM
-1411 INDYASLIAS
+1411 INNYASLIAS

-1462 SNNSFLDFQGSSA
+1462 SNNSSLDFQGSSA

-1481 FNFYNNAFSQ
+1481 FNFYDNAFSQ

-1501 IKAPLSLGG
+1501 IKVPLSLGG
-1510 NLLNPNNS
+1510 NLLNPNSS

-1523 KNSQLVFSDQGSLN
+1523 KNSQLVFGDQGSLN

-1641 NGVYSYSDDAQGV
+1641 NGVYSYSDDAEGV

-1665 NPNQSYQASG
+1665 NPNQSYQANG
-1675 SNNTTKNNNLTSE
+1675 SNNTTKNNNISSE

-1715 NNIKALGQM
+1715 SNIKALGQM

-1744 LSNLKGDAL
+1744 LSDLNSNAL

-1782 FNNGALI
+1782 FNNGTLI
-1789 IGATKIGQTNTN
+1789 IGATKIGQTDTN
-1801 STVVFGGLGYQKPCD
+1801 SAVVFGGLGYQTPCD

-2056 EALQNDVVA
+2056 SALQNDVMA

-2074 LGQDMLNSLESLLQ
+2074 LGQDTLNSLESLLQ

-2131 SQVWQRGDFSFNAQG
+2131 SQVWQKGDFSFNAQG

-2182 NHSGTLNLL
+2182 NHAGTLNLL

-2211 NAANNNVSVS
+2211 NAGSNNVSVS
-2221 QGNLFINA
+2221 QGDLFINA
-2229 SCVQQSD
+2229 SCAQQSD
-2236 PITTNTAN
+2236 PTAANATN
-2244 PCALSAQSANG
+2244 PCAFSTQSANG
-2255 ASSNNASNNAPI
+2255 ASSSNASNNAPI

-2297 SKIKGSANIKN
+2297 SKIKGSANVKN

-2320 NLTISNQAVLEKNA
+2320 NLTISNQAILEKNA

-2350 ATQKIGVLQNLVIA
+2350 ATQKIEVLQNLVIA
-2364 SNASLSTGIYGLEVG
+2364 SNASLSTGIYGLGVG
-2379 GALNNF
+2379 GALNNL
-2385 GAIHFNLENIQTPA
+2385 GTIHFNLENSQTPA
-2399 PLIQAEGIINLNT
+2399 TPLIQAEGIINLNT
-2412 TQTPFIN
+2412 AQTPFIN

-2492 PNSNNASPNNI
+2492 PNSNNAHQNHI

-2509 HNQVKMSYGD
+2509 HDQIKMSYGN
-2519 KVMDFTPPTLQ
+2519 KIMDFTPPTLQ

-2556 LSTLMIKTKENPL
+2556 LSTLMMDTKENPL

-2596 ISNPNFRD
+2596 ISNPNFRN

-2634 SNFSER
+2634 SDFS

-2654 SEIFVKYSQ
+2654 GEVFVKYTQ

-2690 GLNVGYDRLVK
+2690 GLNVGYDRLVR

-2713 SGFNGNIMRSLGNN
+2713 SDFNGNIMHSLGNN

-2741 EFTLSANETY
+2741 EFTLNANETY
-2751 GGNASHINSSNS
+2751 GGNATSINSSNS
-2763 LLSVLNQRYNYNT
+2763 LLSVLNQRYSYNT

-2812 GMKGKMQNPAYQQ
+2812 GMKGNDAAYKQ
-2825 FVMHSNPSNES
+2825 FLMHSNPSNES

-2845 SRKYFGKNSYY
+2845 SRKYFGQNSYY

-2868 KAKGDNMVRFVGE
+2868 KSKGGNMVRFVGE
-2881 NTLLYRKGEIFNTF
+2881 NTLLYRKGEVFNTF

-2919 MGLQYQDLNITGN
+2919 MGLQYQDINITGN

>member
-1 MKQFKKKPKK
+1 M
-11 IKRSQKIILKRP
+11 
-23 LWLMPLLI
+23 
-31 GGFAS
+31 
-36 GVYADGTDI
+36 YADGTDI
-45 LGLSWGEK
+45 LGLIWGEK

-59 HRPWYALWSCDK
+59 HHPWYALWSCDK

-125 TGGEYNGGNLDI
+125 TGGENNGGNLNI

-142 ATFNLGANSG
+142 ATFDLGAHNG

-157 WYPNGHTNVTF
+157 WYPNGHTNIAF
-168 SAGTINV
+168 STGTINV

-205 TINSNI
+205 NINSNI
-211 NAYKTSQVNIGNA
+211 SAFKTSQVNIGNA
-224 NSAITI
+224 NSVITI
-230 NSVSLSGD
+230 GSVSLSGNV
-238 TCSSLA
+238 CSSLA
-244 KIGSG
+244 SVGVG
-249 ANCSS
+249 ANCST
-254 SGPSYSFKGTTSAT
+254 SGPSYSFKGTTNAT
-268 NTTFSNASGSFTFEE
+268 NTTFSNSSGSFTFEE
-283 SANFSGAKLNGG
+283 NATFSGAKWNGG
-295 AFTFNKGFNATNNTA
+295 TYTFNKEFNATNNTA
-310 FNSGSFTFKGTS
+310 FNSGSFNFKGAS
-322 SFNNATFSNASYTF
+322 SFNGASFSNATYTF

-346 FNGGTFTFNNQSNPT
+346 FNGGTFTFNNQTNPT
-361 NSAQHPQILFENSSF
+361 NNAQHPQI
-376 NGGIFTFNNQT
+376 Q
-387 NPTNSAQHPQILFEN
+387 N

-407 STTTL
+407 NATTL
-412 KGSATF
+412 KGF
-418 EQAFNNS
+418 VDFQQAFNNS
-425 NHQLTIQNASFD
+425 NHQLIMQNASFN
-437 NATFNNT
+437 NANFNNT
-444 GKITIE
+444 GKITINE
-450 KDASFNNTSFNTP
+450 SASFNDTTFNTSIN
-463 VDTNNMSVTGSVT
+463 TNNMSVTGSVT

-486 STLDFGSSKITLAQG
+486 STLDFGSSKVTLTQG
-501 ATFNLTSLGSEKSV
+501 TTFNLTSLGDKKSV
-515 TILNSSGGITYNH
+515 TILNSSGGITYNN
-528 LLNHALNSLTNALKT
+528 LLNHTLNSLTSALKT
-543 TESSSKPQS
+543 NESSLKPQS
-552 FAQGLWDMIT
+552 FTQGLWDMIT
-562 YNGVTGQLLSENAAT
+562 YNGVTGQLLNENAAT
-577 PKNTDSSPSA
+577 SKPTDSSPSKSSSN
-587 PTKDS
+587 PT
-592 PQVYQVGYKI
+592 QVYQVGYKI
-602 GDTIYKLQETFSPN
+602 GDTIYKLQETFGPN
-616 SIIIQALESGTYTP
+616 SIIIQALESGIYTP
-630 PPTIS
+630 PPVIS
-635 GSQFDL
+635 GSKFDL
-641 SASNYINAN
+641 SASNYINAD
-650 MPWYD
+650 MPWYN

-685 SFKQTFSTN
+685 SFKQTFSTSN
-694 GSNLVIGY
+694 SNLVIGY
-702 NATWTGNSVSSSGTV
+702 NSTWTGNSVSSSGTV

-736 YQCIGTTN
+736 YQCTGTTN
-744 GAYSAY
+744 GTYSAY

-772 VFNGVDSINI
+772 IFNGVDSVNI
-782 ANATITQHNAGAY
+782 ANTTITQHNAGIY

-803 QNMDSSQ
+803 QNMDNSQ
-810 NLNGLNANGKLS
+810 NLKGLNSNGKLL
-822 VYGATFTN
+822 VYGTTFTN

-876 EISAKNASFNNANF
+876 EIGAKNASFDNANF

-898 NNSNATTSFVGDF
+898 NNSNATTSFMGDF
-911 TNANSN
+911 TNAHSN

-926 GNSTNSDGSQNTAN
+926 GNPTNSNGSQNTAN
-940 FNNTGSVNIA
+940 FNNTGSVNIS
-950 GNATFDNMA
+950 GNATFDNVV
-959 FNGPTNTSV
+959 FNSPTNTSV
-968 KGQVTLNNITLK
+968 KGQVILNNITLK

-987 FGDGMINFSAHSVI
+987 FGDGTITFNAHSVI

-1048 VSSAGNGIYDVVYSF
+1048 VSSVGNGVYDVVYSF

-1068 NFQEVF
+1068 NFQEIF

-1095 EKSDHLYYQNALGF
+1095 EKSDHLYYQNTLGF

-1142 TLFTKAEFSQTL
+1142 TLFTKAEFSQTF

-1159 AIVFGAKNIW
+1159 AIVFGAKSIW

-1178 NTIIRFGD
+1178 NAIIRFGD

-1196 GHCWNLQCIGF
+1196 GHCLNLQCIGF

-1231 GGGASLNFNGL
+1231 GGGASLNFNAL

-1256 AGTQSSSMNFI
+1256 AGTQSSSMNFV

-1277 SYFIDDTAQNKGN
+1277 SYFIDDTAQNGGN

-1318 KFNAVNAISFTNSS
+1318 KFNATNAISFTNST
-1332 NLSSGLYQI
+1332 NLSSGLYQMQ
-1341 SAKSVLFDNSNLS
+1341 AKSVLFDNSNLS
-1354 VSVGTSSIKANA
+1354 VSVGTSSIKASA
-1366 ISLSQNASINA
+1366 INLSQNASINT

-1384 LSGDLN
+1384 LQGDLN

-1421 NGSHL
+1421 NGSRL
-1426 NFNGAVNFNSANITT
+1426 NFNGTTNFNSANITT
-1441 SLSDSSIV
+1441 SLNNSSIV

-1462 SNNSFLDFQGSSA
+1462 SNNASLDFQGSSA

-1481 FNFYNNAFSQ
+1481 FNFYDNAFSQ

-1557 IQADMNSNWYERIS
+1557 IQAGMNNNWYERIN

-1577 NDGIYDAKNQTYS
+1577 NDGVYDAINQTYS

-1626 IGSEIFNYQKVYNNA
+1626 IGSEVFNYQKVYNNA
-1641 NGVYSYSDDAQGV
+1641 NGVYSYSDDAEGV
-1654 FYLTSSVKGYY
+1654 FYLTSNVKGYY

-1744 LSNLKGDAL
+1744 LSDLNSNAL
-1753 NQLTKLITPSDWK
+1753 NQLTKLITPNDWK
-1766 NINEL
+1766 NINEF

-1782 FNNGALI
+1782 FNNGTLI
-1789 IGATKIGQTNTN
+1789 VGAAKIGQTNTN
-1801 STVVFGGLGYQKPCD
+1801 SAVVFGGLGYQKPCD
-1816 YTDIVCQKFRGTY
+1816 YTDTVCQKFRGTY

-1872 VTFNSQTSLILNQ
+1872 VTFNSQTSLVLNQ

-1936 VNTLGSGSVIGGYL
+1936 ADTLGSNSVIGGHL

-2045 SVMLQDIVKPS
+2045 SVILQDIVKPS
-2056 EALQNDVVA
+2056 NALKNDAVA

-2074 LGQDMLNSLESLLQ
+2074 LGQDTLNSLESLLQ

-2103 GLGPIYEQGLG
+2103 GLGSIYEQGLG
-2114 DLIPNLGKKGL
+2114 DLMPNLGKKGL

-2131 SQVWQRGDFSFNAQG
+2131 SQVWQKGDFSFNVQG

-2158 NGGTLSFNAGNSL
+2158 NGGTLSFNAGDML

-2177 HIAFT
+2177 RISFT
-2182 NHSGTLNLL
+2182 NHAGALNLL
-2191 SNQVSNINITTLD
+2191 SDQVSNINITTLN

-2211 NAANNNVSVS
+2211 NASNNNVSVS

-2229 SCVQQSD
+2229 SCVEQND
-2236 PITTNTAN
+2236 PTTTNIAN
-2244 PCALSAQSANG
+2244 PCALSTQSVNS
-2255 ASSNNASNNAPI
+2255 ASSNSASNNAQI

-2297 SKIKGSANIKN
+2297 SKIKGSASIKN

-2350 ATQKIGVLQNLVIA
+2350 ATQKIEVLQNLTIA
-2364 SNASLSTGIYGLEVG
+2364 SNASLSTGIYGLGVG
-2379 GALNNF
+2379 GVLNHF
-2385 GAIHFNLENIQTPA
+2385 GTIHFNLENSQTPVN
-2399 PLIQAEGIINLNT
+2399 PLIQAGGVINLNA

-2419 VNNSMANNTTYTLLK
+2419 VNNVMANNTTYTLLK

-2452 KLYTLININ
+2452 NLYTLININ

-2485 LLLSVAL
+2485 LLLSVVL
-2492 PNSNNASPNNI
+2492 PDSNNAHQNNI

-2509 HNQVKMSYGD
+2509 YNQIKMSYGD

-2530 DYIVGIQGQSALN
+2530 DYIVGIQGQSVLN
-2543 QIEAIGGNNAIKW
+2543 QIEAVGGNAIKW
-2556 LSTLMIKTKENPL
+2556 LSTLMMETKENPL

-2576 NHSLNEILDA
+2576 NHSLNEILGVA
-2586 TKDLQNTASL
+2586 KDLLNTASL
-2596 ISNPNFRD
+2596 ISNPNFRN

-2619 SRLTKLSDFRAREGE
+2619 SRLTKLSDFRSREGE
-2634 SNFSER
+2634 SDFSER

-2654 SEIFVKYSQ
+2654 SEVFIKYSQ

-2675 VGGASFIS
+2675 IGGASFIS

-2690 GLNVGYDRLVK
+2690 GLNAGYDRLVK
-2701 NVILGG
+2701 NMILGG

-2713 SGFNGNIMRSLGNN
+2713 SGFNGNIMHSLANN

-2751 GGNASHINSSNS
+2751 GGNASNINSSNS
-2763 LLSVLNQRYNYNT
+2763 LLSVLNQRYSYNT

-2812 GMKGKMQNPAYQQ
+2812 GMKGKMNDAAYKQ
-2825 FVMHSNPSNES
+2825 FLMHSNPSHES

-2868 KAKGDNMVRFVGE
+2868 KSKGDNMVRFMGE
-2881 NTLLYRKGEIFNTF
+2881 NTLLYRKGEVFNTF

-2919 MGLQYQDLNITGN
+2919 MGLQYQDINITGN

>member
-1 MKQFKKKPKK
+1 MKKFKKKPKS
-11 IKRSQKIILKRP
+11 IKRSHQKTILKRP
-23 LWLMPLLI
+23 LWLAPLLI
-31 GGFAS
+31 SGFAS

-59 HRPWYALWSCDK
+59 HHPWYTLWSCDK

-125 TGGEYNGGNLDI
+125 TGGENNGGNLNI

-142 ATFNLGANSG
+142 ATFDLGAHSG

-205 TINSNI
+205 NINSNI
-211 NAYKTSQVNIGNA
+211 SAFKTSQVNVGNA

-230 NSVSLSGD
+230 GSVSLSGD
-238 TCSSLA
+238 VCSSSVSF
-244 KIGSG
+244 GTG
-249 ANCSS
+249 ANCST
-254 SGPSYSFKGTTSAT
+254 SGPSYSFKGTTNAT
-268 NTTFSNASGSFTFEE
+268 NTAFSNASGSFTFEE
-283 SANFSGAKLNGG
+283 NATFSGAKWNGG
-295 AFTFNKGFNATNNTA
+295 AFTFNKEFSATNNTT
-310 FNSGSFTFKGTS
+310 FNSGNFNFKGAS
-322 SFNNATFSNASYTF
+322 SFNGASFSDATYTF
-336 DNQAT
+336 NNQAT
-341 FQNSS
+341 FQNNS
-346 FNGGTFTFNNQSNPT
+346 FNGGTFTFNNQN
-361 NSAQHPQILFENSSF
+361 NQSAQHPQI
-376 NGGIFTFNNQT
+376 Q
-387 NPTNSAQHPQILFEN
+387 N

-407 STTTL
+407 NATTL
-412 KGSATF
+412 KGF
-418 EQAFNNS
+418 VDFQQAFNNS
-425 NHQLTIQNASFD
+425 NRQLMVQSASFN
-437 NATFNNT
+437 NANFNNT
-444 GKITIE
+444 GKITINE
-450 KDASFNNTSFNTP
+450 SASFNDTTFNTSIN
-463 VDTNNMSVTGSVT
+463 TNNMTITGSVT

-486 STLDFGSSKITLAQG
+486 STLDFGSSQVTLTQG
-501 ATFNLTSLGSEKSV
+501 TTFNLTSLGDKDSV
-515 TILNSSGGITYNH
+515 TILNSSGGITYNN
-528 LLNHALNSLTNALKT
+528 LLNHVLNSLTSALKT
-543 TESSSKPQS
+543 NESSLKPQS

-562 YNGVTGQLLSENAAT
+562 YDGVAGQLLSANAAASKT
-577 PKNTDSSPSA
+577 ADSSPSKPSTN
-587 PTKDS
+587 PT
-592 PQVYQVGYKI
+592 QVYQVGYKI
-602 GDTIYKLQETFSPN
+602 GDTIYKLQEIFSHN

-630 PPTIS
+630 PPVIS
-635 GSQFDL
+635 GSKFDL
-641 SASNYINAN
+641 SASNYIDSD

-655 HKYYIPKSQNFTE
+655 HKSYIPKSQNFTE

-685 SFKQTFSTN
+685 SFKQTFSASN
-694 GSNLVIGY
+694 SNLVIGY
-702 NATWTGNSVSSSGTV
+702 NSTWTDHNVSSSDTV

-736 YQCIGTTN
+736 YQCTGTTN
-744 GAYSAY
+744 GTYSAY

-772 VFNGVDSINI
+772 VFNGADSVNI
-782 ANATITQHNAGAY
+782 TNATITQHNAGIY

-803 QNMDSSQ
+803 QIMDNSQ
-810 NLNGLNANGKLS
+810 NLNDLNANGTLS

-840 AGQATFENTNFNG
+840 AGKAVFENTNFNG

-876 EISAKNASFNNANF
+876 EISAKSASFNNANF

-898 NNSNATTSFVGDF
+898 NNSSANTSFVGDF

-926 GNSTNSDGSQNTAN
+926 GNSANDSQNNAN
-940 FNNTGSVNIA
+940 FNNTGSVNIS
-950 GNATFDNMA
+950 GNATFDNVV
-959 FNGPTNTSV
+959 FNGPTNMSV

-987 FGDGMINFSAHSVI
+987 FGDGTITFNAHSVI
-1001 NIGEAITN
+1001 NIAEAITN

-1048 VSSAGNGIYDVVYSF
+1048 VSSVGNGVYDVVYSF

-1068 NFQEVF
+1068 NFQEIF

-1090 DYVDM
+1090 DYMDM
-1095 EKSDHLYYQNALGF
+1095 EKSDHLHYQNALGF

-1122 NLNNT
+1122 NSNNT

-1142 TLFTKAEFSQTL
+1142 TLFTKAEFSQTF

-1159 AIVFGAKNIW
+1159 AIVFGAKSIW

-1242 QGILLTNATLYNRA
+1242 QGVLLTNATLYNRA
-1256 AGTQSSSMNFI
+1256 AGTQSSSMNFV

-1318 KFNAVNAISFTNSS
+1318 KFNAKNAISFTNST
-1332 NLSSGLYQI
+1332 NLSSGLYQMQ
-1341 SAKSVLFDNSNLS
+1341 AKSVLFDNSNLS
-1354 VSVGTSSIKANA
+1354 VSVGTSSIKASA
-1366 ISLSQNASINA
+1366 INLSQNASINA

-1384 LSGDLN
+1384 LQGDLN
-1390 LNDTSSLNLNQSAI
+1390 VNDTSSLNLNQSVI

-1411 INDYASLIAS
+1411 INDHASLIAS
-1421 NGSHL
+1421 NGSRL
-1426 NFNGAVNFNSANITT
+1426 NFNGTTNFNSENITT
-1441 SLSDSSIV
+1441 SLNHSSIA
-1449 FKGASSLGGQFNL
+1449 FKGAISLGGQFNL
-1462 SNNSFLDFQGSSA
+1462 SNNSSLDFQGSST

-1481 FNFYNNAFSQ
+1481 FNFYDNAFSQ

-1518 SVLNL
+1518 SVLDL
-1523 KNSQLVFSDQGSLN
+1523 KNSQLIFSDQGSLN

-1557 IQADMNSNWYERIS
+1557 IQAGMNSNWYERIN

-1577 NDGIYDAKNQTYS
+1577 NDGIYDAINQTYS

-1626 IGSEIFNYQKVYNNA
+1626 ISSEVFNYQKVYNNA
-1641 NGVYSYSDDAQGV
+1641 NGVYSYSDDAEGV
-1654 FYLTSSVKGYY
+1654 FYLASNVKGYY
-1665 NPNQSYQASG
+1665 NPNQSYQANG

-1688 SSVIS
+1688 SSIIS

-1744 LSNLKGDAL
+1744 LSDLNPDAL
-1753 NQLTKLITPSDWK
+1753 NELTKLITPNDWK

-1771 IDNANN
+1771 INNANN

-1789 IGATKIGQTNTN
+1789 VGATKIGQTNTN
-1801 STVVFGGLGYQKPCD
+1801 SAVVFGGLGYQKPCD

-1936 VNTLGSGSVIGGYL
+1936 ADMLGSDSVIGGYL

-2045 SVMLQDIVKPS
+2045 SVILQDIVKPS
-2056 EALQNDVVA
+2056 EALQSDIAA

-2074 LGQDMLNSLESLLQ
+2074 LGQDTLNSLESLLQ

-2103 GLGPIYEQGLG
+2103 GLGSIYEQGLG
-2114 DLIPNLGKKGL
+2114 DLIPNLGKKGP

-2131 SQVWQRGDFSFNAQG
+2131 SQVWQKGDFSFNAQG

-2158 NGGTLSFNAGNSL
+2158 NGGALSFNAGDTL

-2177 HIAFT
+2177 HISFT
-2182 NHSGTLNLL
+2182 NHAGALQLL
-2191 SNQVSNINITTLD
+2191 SDQVSNINITTLN

-2211 NAANNNVSVS
+2211 NAANNNVLVS

-2229 SCVQQSD
+2229 SCAEQSD
-2236 PITTNTAN
+2236 PTTANIAN

-2255 ASSNNASNNAPI
+2255 TSPNSASNNAQI

-2274 SLMVT
+2274 SLMIA

-2289 YANGVVDF
+2289 YANGVVDL

-2334 SFVTNN
+2334 SFTANN
-2340 LNIQGAFNNN
+2340 LNIQGSFNNN
-2350 ATQKIGVLQNLVIA
+2350 ATRKIEVLQNLTIA
-2364 SNASLSTGIYGLEVG
+2364 SNASLSTRIYGLEVG

-2385 GAIHFNLENIQTPA
+2385 GAIHFNLENIQTPT
-2399 PLIQAEGIINLNT
+2399 PLIQARGIINLNT
-2412 TQTPFIN
+2412 TQTPFMNI
-2419 VNNSMANNTTYTLLK
+2419 NNSIANNTTYTLLK

-2452 KLYTLININ
+2452 NLYTLININ

-2492 PNSNNASPNNI
+2492 PDSNNASQNNI

-2509 HNQVKMSYGD
+2509 YNQIKISYGD
-2519 KVMDFTPPTLQ
+2519 KAMDFTHPTLQ

-2556 LSTLMIKTKENPL
+2556 LSTLMMETKENPL
-2569 FAPIYLE
+2569 FAPIYLK
-2576 NHSLNEILDA
+2576 NHSLNEILGV

-2596 ISNPNFRD
+2596 ISNPNFRN

-2634 SNFSER
+2634 SAFSER

-2654 SEIFVKYSQ
+2654 GEVFVKHSQ
-2663 PNKHPNNLWVQG
+2663 LSKHPNNLWVQG
-2675 VGGASFIS
+2675 IGGASFIS

-2713 SGFNGNIMRSLGNN
+2713 SSFNGNIMHSLANN

-2751 GGNASHINSSNS
+2751 GGNANNINSSNS
-2763 LLSVLNQRYNYNT
+2763 LLSVLNQRYSYNT

-2783 NYGYDFMFKQKS
+2783 NYGYDFMFKHKS

-2806 HFIGLS
+2806 YFIGLS
-2812 GMKGKMQNPAYQQ
+2812 GMKGNDATYKQ
-2825 FVMHSNPSNES
+2825 FLMHSNPSNES

-2868 KAKGDNMVRFVGE
+2868 KSKGNNVVRFVGE
-2881 NTLLYRKGEIFNTF
+2881 NTLLYRKGEVFNTF

-2919 MGLQYQDLNITGN
+2919 MGLQYQDINITGN

>member
-1 MKQFKKKPKK
+1 MKKFKKKPKS
-11 IKRSQKIILKRP
+11 IKRSHQKTILKRP
-23 LWLMPLLI
+23 LWLAPLLI
-31 GGFAS
+31 SGFAS
-36 GVYADGTDI
+36 GVYANNLWDLLNPKVGGEYVHWVKGSQYCAWWEFAGC
-45 LGLSWGEK
+45 LKNVWGANHK
-53 SQKVCV
+53 G
-59 HRPWYALWSCDK
+59 YDA
-71 WEEKTQQFTGNQLI
+71 
-85 TKTWAGG
+85 G

-97 YHSQNNQDIT
+97 LSSQNYQAISVGSGNET
-107 ANLKNDNGTY
+107 GTY
-117 FLSGLYNY
+117 SLSGFTNY
-125 TGGEYNGGNLDI
+125 VGGNLTI
-137 ELGSN
+137 
-142 ATFNLGANSG
+142 NLGNSVVLDLSDS

-157 WYPNGHTNVTF
+157 YQGYNQGKDDVSFNVGAINLNG
-168 SAGTINV
+168 AL
-175 NNSVEVGNRVGSGAG
+175 EVGNRVGTGAG

-205 TINSNI
+205 NINSNI
-211 NAYKTSQVNIGNA
+211 STFKTSQVNIGNA
-224 NSAITI
+224 NSVITI
-230 NSVSLSGD
+230 GSVSLSGD

-244 KIGSG
+244 SVGVG
-249 ANCSS
+249 ANCST
-254 SGPSYSFKGTTSAT
+254 SGPSYSFKGATNAT
-268 NTTFSNASGSFTFEE
+268 NTAFSNASGSFTFEE
-283 SANFSGAKLNGG
+283 NATFSGAKLNGG
-295 AFTFNKGFNATNNTA
+295 AFIFNKDFSATNNTA
-310 FNSGSFTFKGTS
+310 FNSGSFNFKSAS
-322 SFNNATFSNASYTF
+322 SFNGANFSDASYTF
-336 DNQAT
+336 NNQAT

-346 FNGGTFTFNNQSNPT
+346 FNGGTFTFNNQ
-361 NSAQHPQILFENSSF
+361 
-376 NGGIFTFNNQT
+376 NNQ
-387 NPTNSAQHPQILFEN
+387 SAQHPQILFEN

-407 STTTL
+407 NATTL
-412 KGSATF
+412 KGF
-418 EQAFNNS
+418 VHFQQAFNNS
-425 NHQLTIQNASFD
+425 NHQLMVQNASFN
-437 NATFNNT
+437 NANFNNT

-450 KDASFNNTSFNTP
+450 KEASFNNTTFNASIN
-463 VDTNNMSVTGSVT
+463 TNNMTITGSVT

-486 STLDFGSSKITLAQG
+486 STLDFGSSQVTLTQG
-501 ATFNLTSLGSEKSV
+501 TTFNLTSLGDKNSV
-515 TILNSSGGITYNH
+515 TILNSSGGITYNN

-543 TESSSKPQS
+543 NESSLKPQS
-552 FAQGLWDMIT
+552 FAQGLWDIIT
-562 YNGVTGQLLSENAAT
+562 YNGVTGQLLSTNVAAS
-577 PKNTDSSPSA
+577 KLADSSPSKLSTNSA
-587 PTKDS
+587 
-592 PQVYQVGYKI
+592 QVYQVGYKI
-602 GDTIYKLQETFSPN
+602 GDIIYKLQETFSHN

-630 PPTIS
+630 PPIIS
-635 GSQFDL
+635 GSKFDL
-641 SASNYINAN
+641 SASNYIDSN
-650 MPWYD
+650 MPWYN
-655 HKYYIPKSQNFTE
+655 HKSYIPKSQNFTE

-685 SFKQTFSTN
+685 SFKQTFSAS

-702 NATWTGNSVSSSGTV
+702 NSTWTDHNVSSSDTV

-736 YQCIGTTN
+736 YQCTGTTD
-744 GAYSAY
+744 GTYSAY

-772 VFNGVDSINI
+772 VFNGVDSVNI
-782 ANATITQHNAGAY
+782 ANATITQHNAGIY

-803 QNMDSSQ
+803 QGMDNSQ
-810 NLNGLNANGKLS
+810 NLNGLNPNGMLL

-840 AGQATFENTNFNG
+840 AGKATFENTNFNG

-865 SNNNQFNSGSF
+865 LNNNQFNSGSF
-876 EISAKNASFNNANF
+876 EISAKNASFDNANF
-890 NNSASFNF
+890 NNSVSFNF

-911 TNANSN
+911 TNAHSN

-926 GNSTNSDGSQNTAN
+926 ENSNNGSQNNSN
-940 FNNTGSVNIA
+940 FNNTGSVNIS
-950 GNATFDNMA
+950 GNATFDNVV
-959 FNGPTNTSV
+959 FNSPTNMSV

-987 FGDGMINFSAHSVI
+987 FSDGTITFNAHSVI

-1048 VSSAGNGIYDVVYSF
+1048 ISSVGNGVYDVVYSF

-1068 NFQEVF
+1068 NFQEIF

-1090 DYVDM
+1090 DYMDM

-1122 NLNNT
+1122 NSNNT
-1127 IYYYDKSIDFYASGK
+1127 IYYYDNSIDFYASGK
-1142 TLFTKAEFSQTL
+1142 TLFTKAEFSQTF

-1159 AIVFGAKNIW
+1159 AIVFGAKSIW

-1242 QGILLTNATLYNRA
+1242 QGILLTNATLYNRT
-1256 AGTQSSSMNFI
+1256 AGTQSSSMNFT
-1267 SNSANIQAQN
+1267 SNGANIQAQN
-1277 SYFIDDTAQNKGN
+1277 SYFVDDTAQNGGN

-1318 KFNAVNAISFTNSS
+1318 KFNAANAISFTNST
-1332 NLSSGLYQI
+1332 NLSSGLYQMQ
-1341 SAKSVLFDNSNLS
+1341 AKSVLFDNSNLS

-1366 ISLSQNASINA
+1366 INLSQNASINA

-1384 LSGDLN
+1384 LQGDLN
-1390 LNDTSSLNLNQSAI
+1390 LNDTSSLNLNQSTI
-1404 NVSNNAT
+1404 NVSNNTT

-1421 NGSHL
+1421 NNAHI
-1426 NFNGAVNFNSANITT
+1426 NFNGTTNFNSANITT
-1441 SLSDSSIV
+1441 SLNHSSIV
-1449 FKGASSLGGQFNL
+1449 FKGAISLGGQFNL
-1462 SNNSFLDFQGSSA
+1462 SNNSSLDFQGSSA
-1475 ITSNTA
+1475 IISNTA
-1481 FNFYNNAFSQ
+1481 FNFYDNAFSQ

-1510 NLLNPNNS
+1510 NLLTPNNS

-1523 KNSQLVFSDQGSLN
+1523 KNSQLVFGDQGSLN

-1557 IQADMNSNWYERIS
+1557 IQAGMNNNWYECIS
-1571 FFGMRI
+1571 FFGMHI
-1577 NDGIYDAKNQTYS
+1577 NDGIYDAINQTYS

-1626 IGSEIFNYQKVYNNA
+1626 IGSEVFNYQKVYRNT
-1641 NGVYSYSDDAQGV
+1641 NGVYSYSDDAEGV
-1654 FYLTSSVKGYY
+1654 FYLTSNVKGYY

-1702 ISALHVYNKGYNF
+1702 ISALHVYNKGYNL

-1724 ALKLYPEIKKILG
+1724 VLKLYPEIKKILG
-1737 NDFSLSS
+1737 NDFSPSS
-1744 LSNLKGDAL
+1744 LNALNPNAL
-1753 NQLTKLITPSDWK
+1753 NQLTKLITPNDWR

-1782 FNNGALI
+1782 FNNGTLI
-1789 IGATKIGQTNTN
+1789 VGATKIGQTNTN
-1801 STVVFGGLGYQKPCD
+1801 SAVVFGGLGYQKPCD
-1816 YTDIVCQKFRGTY
+1816 YTDVVCQKFRGTY

-1872 VTFNSQTSLILNQ
+1872 VTFNSKTSLILNQ
-1885 ANIVSSQ
+1885 ANIASSQ

-1936 VNTLGSGSVIGGYL
+1936 ADMLGSDSVIGRHL

-2045 SVMLQDIVKPS
+2045 SVMLQDVVKPS
-2056 EALQNDVVA
+2056 EALQSDIAA

-2074 LGQDMLNSLESLLQ
+2074 LGQDTLNSLESLLQ

-2114 DLIPNLGKKGL
+2114 DLMPNLGKKGL

-2131 SQVWQRGDFSFNAQG
+2131 SQVWQKGDFNFNAQG

-2158 NGGTLSFNAGNSL
+2158 NGGALSFNAGDTL

-2177 HIAFT
+2177 RISFT
-2182 NHSGTLNLL
+2182 NHAGALNLL
-2191 SNQVSNINITTLD
+2191 SDQVSNINITTLN

-2211 NAANNNVSVS
+2211 NASNNNVSVS

-2229 SCVQQSD
+2229 SCVGQSD
-2236 PITTNTAN
+2236 PTTANIAN
-2244 PCALSAQSANG
+2244 PCTLSTQSANG
-2255 ASSNNASNNAPI
+2255 ASSNSASNNAQI

-2334 SFVTNN
+2334 NFMANN

-2350 ATQKIGVLQNLVIA
+2350 ATRKIEVLQNLTIT

-2385 GAIHFNLENIQTPA
+2385 GAIHFNLENIQTPT

-2412 TQTPFIN
+2412 TQTPFMNI
-2419 VNNSMANNTTYTLLK
+2419 NNSIANNMTYTLLK

-2452 KLYTLININ
+2452 NLYTLININ

-2492 PNSNNASPNNI
+2492 PNSNNAHQNNI

-2509 HNQVKMSYGD
+2509 YNQIKMSYGN

-2543 QIEAIGGNNAIKW
+2543 QIEAVGGNNAIKW
-2556 LSTLMIKTKENPL
+2556 LSTLMMETKENPL
-2569 FAPIYLE
+2569 FVPIYLK
-2576 NHSLNEILDA
+2576 NHSLHEILGV
-2586 TKDLQNTASL
+2586 TKDLLNTASL
-2596 ISNPNFRD
+2596 ISNPNFRN

-2619 SRLTKLSDFRAREGE
+2619 SRLTKLSDFRSREGE
-2634 SNFSER
+2634 SDFSKR

-2654 SEIFVKYSQ
+2654 SEVFVKYSQ

-2675 VGGASFIS
+2675 IGGASFIS

-2690 GLNVGYDRLVK
+2690 GLNVGYDRLVN

-2713 SGFNGNIMRSLGNN
+2713 SGFNGNIMHSLANN

-2751 GGNASHINSSNS
+2751 EGNASSINSSNS
-2763 LLSVLNQRYNYNT
+2763 LLSVLNQRYSYNT

-2812 GMKGKMQNPAYQQ
+2812 AMKGKMNGAACKQ
-2825 FVMHSNPSNES
+2825 FLMHSNPSNES

-2868 KAKGDNMVRFVGE
+2868 KSKGGNVVRFVGE
-2881 NTLLYRKGEIFNTF
+2881 NTLLYRKGEVFNTF

-2919 MGLQYQDLNITGN
+2919 MGLQYQDINVTGN

>member
-1 MKQFKKKPKK
+1 MKKFKKKPKS
-11 IKRSQKIILKRP
+11 IKRSHQKTILKRP
-23 LWLMPLLI
+23 LWLAPLLI

-36 GVYADGTDI
+36 GVYANGTDI

-59 HRPWYALWSCDK
+59 HHPWYALWHCDK
-71 WEEKTQQFTGNQLI
+71 WEKKTQQFTGNQLI

-125 TGGEYNGGNLDI
+125 TGGENNGGNLDI

-142 ATFNLGANSG
+142 ATFNLGASSG

-211 NAYKTSQVNIGNA
+211 SAFKTSQVNIGNA

-244 KIGSG
+244 SVGIG
-249 ANCSS
+249 ANCST
-254 SGPSYSFKGTTSAT
+254 SGPSYSFKGTTNAT
-268 NTTFSNASGSFTFEE
+268 NTTFSNANGSFTFEE
-283 SANFSGAKLNGG
+283 NATFSGAKWNGG
-295 AFTFNKGFNATNNTA
+295 TYTFNKGFSATNNTA
-310 FNSGSFTFKGTS
+310 FNSGSFNFKGTS
-322 SFNNATFSNASYTF
+322 SFNGASFSNASYTF

-346 FNGGTFTFNNQSNPT
+346 FNGGTFTFNNQT
-361 NSAQHPQILFENSSF
+361 NQSAQHPQI
-376 NGGIFTFNNQT
+376 Q
-387 NPTNSAQHPQILFEN
+387 N

-407 STTTL
+407 NAITL
-412 KGSATF
+412 KGF
-418 EQAFNNS
+418 VDFQQAFNNS
-425 NHQLTIQNASFD
+425 NHQLTIQNASFN
-437 NATFNNT
+437 NANFSNT
-444 GKITIE
+444 GKITINE
-450 KDASFNNTSFNTP
+450 SASFNSTTFNTS

-486 STLDFGSSKITLAQG
+486 STLDFGSSKITLTQG
-501 ATFNLTSLGSEKSV
+501 TTFNLTSLGSEKSV
-515 TILNSSGGITYNH
+515 TILNSRGGITYNN
-528 LLNHALNSLTNALKT
+528 LLNHALNGLTNALKT
-543 TESSSKPQS
+543 NESSSLPQS

-577 PKNTDSSPSA
+577 SKNTDSSPSA

-602 GDTIYKLQETFSPN
+602 GDTIYKLQETFGPN

-630 PPTIS
+630 PPVIS
-635 GSQFDL
+635 GSKFDL
-641 SASNYINAN
+641 SASNYINSD
-650 MPWYD
+650 MHWYD

-685 SFKQTFSTN
+685 SFKQTFSAS

-702 NATWTGNSVSSSGTV
+702 NSTWTDHNVSSSGTV

-736 YQCIGTTN
+736 YQCTGTTN
-744 GAYSAY
+744 GTYSAY

-772 VFNGVDSINI
+772 IFNGVDSVNI
-782 ANATITQHNAGAY
+782 ANATITQHNAGIY

-803 QNMDSSQ
+803 QNMDNSQ
-810 NLNGLNANGKLS
+810 NLNGLNSNGTLL
-822 VYGATFTN
+822 VYGTTFTN

-840 AGQATFENTNFNG
+840 AGQAVFENTNFNG

-876 EISAKNASFNNANF
+876 EISTKNASFNNANF

-898 NNSNATTSFVGDF
+898 NNSSATTSFVGDF

-926 GNSTNSDGSQNTAN
+926 GNSTNGSQNTAN
-940 FNNTGSVNIA
+940 FNNTGSVNIS
-950 GNATFDNMA
+950 GNATFDNVV

-987 FGDGMINFSAHSVI
+987 FGDGTITFSAHSVI

-1048 VSSAGNGIYDVVYSF
+1048 VSSTGNGVYDVVYSF

-1068 NFQEVF
+1068 NFQETF

-1090 DYVDM
+1090 DYMDM

-1122 NLNNT
+1122 NSNNT
-1127 IYYYDKSIDFYASGK
+1127 IYYYDNSIDFYASGK
-1142 TLFTKAEFSQTL
+1142 TLFTKAEFSQTF

-1159 AIVFGAKNIW
+1159 AIVFGAKSIW

-1178 NTIIRFGD
+1178 NVVIRFGD

-1231 GGGASLNFNGL
+1231 GGGASLNFNGI

-1256 AGTQSSSMNFI
+1256 AGTQSSSMNFV

-1318 KFNAVNAISFTNSS
+1318 KFNAKNAISFTNST

-1341 SAKSVLFDNSNLS
+1341 SANSVLFDNSNLS

-1366 ISLSQNASINA
+1366 INLSQNASINA

-1384 LSGDLN
+1384 LQGDLN
-1390 LNDTSSLNLNQSAI
+1390 LNDTSSLNLNQSTI

-1421 NGSHL
+1421 NNAHI
-1426 NFNGAVNFNSANITT
+1426 NFNGTTNFNSANITT
-1441 SLSDSSIV
+1441 SLNHSSIV
-1449 FKGASSLGGQFNL
+1449 FKGAISLGGQFNL
-1462 SNNSFLDFQGSSA
+1462 SNNSSLDFQGSSA

-1481 FNFYNNAFSQ
+1481 FNFYDNAFSQ

-1557 IQADMNSNWYERIS
+1557 IQAGMNSNWYERIS

-1604 FKDNQLSVTLSQIP
+1604 FKNNQLSVTLSQIP

-1641 NGVYSYSDDAQGV
+1641 NGVYSYSDDAEGV
-1654 FYLTSSVKGYY
+1654 FYLTSNVKGYY
-1665 NPNQSYQASG
+1665 NPNQSYQANG

-1702 ISALHVYNKGYNF
+1702 ISALHIYNKGYNF

-1744 LSNLKGDAL
+1744 LSDLKGDAL

-1789 IGATKIGQTNTN
+1789 IGATKIGQTDTN
-1801 STVVFGGLGYQKPCD
+1801 SAVVFGGLGYQKPCD

-1919 EVAMQ
+1919 EVAVQ

-1936 VNTLGSGSVIGGYL
+1936 VNTLGSNSVIGGYL

-2045 SVMLQDIVKPS
+2045 SVILQDIVKPS
-2056 EALQNDVVA
+2056 EALQNDVMA

-2074 LGQDMLNSLESLLQ
+2074 LGQDTLNSLESLLQ

-2114 DLIPNLGKKGL
+2114 DLIPSLGKKGL

-2131 SQVWQRGDFSFNAQG
+2131 SQVWQKGDFNFNAQG

-2158 NGGTLSFNAGNSL
+2158 NGGMLSFNAGNSL

-2177 HIAFT
+2177 HISFT
-2182 NHSGTLNLL
+2182 NHAGTLQLL
-2191 SNQVSNINITTLD
+2191 SDQVSNINITTLD

-2211 NAANNNVSVS
+2211 NAGSNNISVS

-2229 SCVQQSD
+2229 SCTQQSD
-2236 PITTNTAN
+2236 PTAANATN
-2244 PCALSAQSANG
+2244 PCTTAQNN

-2279 ANDFNFSGNI
+2279 ANDFNFLGNI

-2297 SKIKGSANIKN
+2297 SKVKGSANIKN

-2350 ATQKIGVLQNLVIA
+2350 ATQKIEVLQNLVIA
-2364 SNASLSTGIYGLEVG
+2364 SNSSLSTGIYGLGVG
-2379 GALNNF
+2379 GALNNL
-2385 GAIHFNLENIQTPA
+2385 GTIHFNLENSQTPA
-2399 PLIQAEGIINLNT
+2399 MPLIQTGGVINLNA

-2419 VNNSMANNTTYTLLK
+2419 VNNVMANNTAYTLLK
-2434 SSRYIDYNINP
+2434 SSRYINYNINP

-2467 KNGVL
+2467 KNGAL

-2492 PNSNNASPNNI
+2492 PNSNNAHQNNI

-2509 HNQVKMSYGD
+2509 YDQIKMSYGN
-2519 KVMDFTPPTLQ
+2519 KIMDFTPPTLQ
-2530 DYIVGIQGQSALN
+2530 DYIAGIQGQSALN
-2543 QIEAIGGNNAIKW
+2543 QIEAVGGNAIKW
-2556 LSTLMIKTKENPL
+2556 LSTLMMETKENPL
-2569 FAPIYLE
+2569 FAPIYLK
-2576 NHSLNEILDA
+2576 NHSLNEILGVA
-2586 TKDLQNTASL
+2586 KDLLNTASL

-2619 SRLTKLSDFRAREGE
+2619 SRLTKLSDFRTREGE
-2634 SNFSER
+2634 SDFSER

-2654 SEIFVKYSQ
+2654 GEVFVKYSQ
-2663 PNKHPNNLWVQG
+2663 LSKHPNNLWAQG
-2675 VGGASFIS
+2675 IGGASFIA

-2713 SGFNGNIMRSLGNN
+2713 SDFNGNIMHSLANN

-2751 GGNASHINSSNS
+2751 GGNANNINSSNP

-2812 GMKGKMQNPAYQQ
+2812 GMKGKMNDAAYKQ
-2825 FVMHSNPSNES
+2825 FLMHSNPSNES

-2868 KAKGDNMVRFVGE
+2868 KSKGDNVVRFVGE
-2881 NTLLYRKGEIFNTF
+2881 NTLLYRKGEVFNTF

-2919 MGLQYQDLNITGN
+2919 MGLQYQDINITGN

>member
-1 MKQFKKKPKK
+1 MKKFKKKPKS
-11 IKRSQKIILKRP
+11 IKRSYQNQKTILKRP
-23 LWLMPLLI
+23 LWLAPLLI

-45 LGLSWGEK
+45 LGLSWGGK

-71 WEEKTQQFTGNQLI
+71 WEEKTQQYTGNQLI

-92 NAANY
+92 NAASY
-97 YHSQNNQDIT
+97 YHTQNNQNIT

-125 TGGEYNGGNLDI
+125 TGGENNGGNLNI
-137 ELGSN
+137 ELGNN
-142 ATFNLGANSG
+142 ATFNLGASSG

-211 NAYKTSQVNIGNA
+211 SAYKTSQVNIGNA
-224 NSAITI
+224 NSVITI
-230 NSVSLSGD
+230 NSVSLNGD
-238 TCSSLA
+238 TCSSSVSV
-244 KIGSG
+244 GVG

-254 SGPSYSFKGTTSAT
+254 SGPSYSFKGTINAT

-283 SANFSGAKLNGG
+283 NATFSGAKWNGG
-295 AFTFNKGFNATNNTA
+295 AFTFNKEFNATNNTA
-310 FNSGSFTFKGTS
+310 FNSGSFNFKGAS
-322 SFNNATFSNASYTF
+322 SFNGANFNNAAYTF
-336 DNQAT
+336 NNQAA

-346 FNGGTFTFNNQSNPT
+346 FNGGTFTFNNQ
-361 NSAQHPQILFENSSF
+361 
-376 NGGIFTFNNQT
+376 NNQT
-387 NPTNSAQHPQILFEN
+387 NNAQHPQILFEN

-407 STTTL
+407 NATTL
-412 KGSATF
+412 KGF
-418 EQAFNNS
+418 VNFQQAFNNS
-425 NHQLTIQNASFD
+425 NHQLTMQNASFN

-450 KDASFNNTSFNTP
+450 KDASFNNTTFNTS
-463 VDTNNMSVTGSVT
+463 VNTSNMTITGSVT

-486 STLDFGSSKITLAQG
+486 STLDFGSSKVTLTQG
-501 ATFNLTSLGSEKSV
+501 TTFNLTSLGDKKSV
-515 TILNSSGGITYNH
+515 TILNSSGGITYNN

-543 TESSSKPQS
+543 NESSLKPQS

-562 YNGVTGQLLSENAAT
+562 YNGVTGQLLSTDAT
-577 PKNTDSSPSA
+577 TSKPADSSPSKSSTN
-587 PTKDS
+587 PT
-592 PQVYQVGYKI
+592 QVYQVGYKI
-602 GDTIYKLQETFSPN
+602 GDIIYKLQETFSHN
-616 SIIIQALESGTYTP
+616 SIIIQALESGIYTP
-630 PPTIS
+630 PPVIS
-635 GSQFDL
+635 GSKFDL
-641 SASNYINAN
+641 SASNYINSD

-655 HKYYIPKSQNFTE
+655 HKSYIPKSQNFTE

-685 SFKQTFSTN
+685 SFKQTFSAS

-702 NATWTGNSVSSSGTV
+702 NSTWTDHNVSSNDTV

-736 YQCIGTTN
+736 YQCTGTTN
-744 GAYSAY
+744 GTYSAY

-772 VFNGVDSINI
+772 VFNGVDSVNI
-782 ANATITQHNAGAY
+782 ANATITQHNAGIY

-803 QNMDSSQ
+803 QGMDNSQ
-810 NLNGLNANGKLS
+810 NLNNLNANGTLS

-840 AGQATFENTNFNG
+840 AGKAVFENTNFNG

-876 EISAKNASFNNANF
+876 EISAKNASFDNANF
-890 NNSASFNF
+890 NNSVSFNF

-917 LQIAGNAVF
+917 LQIAGSAVF
-926 GNSTNSDGSQNTAN
+926 GNSANGSLNNAN
-940 FNNTGSVNIA
+940 FNNTGSVNIS
-950 GNATFDNMA
+950 GNATFDNVV

-987 FGDGMINFSAHSVI
+987 FGDGIITFNAHSVI

-1020 EIEYNNAFSKNLW
+1020 EIDYNNAFSKNLW

-1048 VSSAGNGIYDVVYSF
+1048 VSSVGNGVYDVVYSF

-1068 NFQEVF
+1068 NFQETF
-1074 SPNSISI
+1074 SQNSISI

-1090 DYVDM
+1090 DYMDM
-1095 EKSDHLYYQNALGF
+1095 EKSDHLYYKDVVGF

-1122 NLNNT
+1122 NANNT
-1127 IYYYDKSIDFYASGK
+1127 IYYYDNSIDFYASGK
-1142 TLFTKAEFSQTL
+1142 TLFTKAEFSQTF

-1159 AIVFGAKNIW
+1159 AIVFGAKSIW

-1242 QGILLTNATLYNRA
+1242 QGILLTNATLYNRT
-1256 AGTQSSSMNFI
+1256 AGTQSSSMNFT
-1267 SNSANIQAQN
+1267 SNSTNIQAQN
-1277 SYFIDDTAQNKGN
+1277 SYFIDDTAQNGGN

-1318 KFNAVNAISFTNSS
+1318 KFNAANAINFTNST
-1332 NLSSGLYQI
+1332 NLSSGLYQMQ
-1341 SAKSVLFDNSNLS
+1341 AKSVSFDNSNLS

-1366 ISLSQNASINA
+1366 INLSQNASINA
-1377 SNHSTLE
+1377 SNHSTLD
-1384 LSGDLN
+1384 LQGDLN

-1411 INDYASLIAS
+1411 INDYASLIV
-1421 NGSHL
+1421 NDGSRL
-1426 NFNGAVNFNSANITT
+1426 NFNRTTNFNSANITT

-1449 FKGASSLGGQFNL
+1449 FKGASFLGGQFNL
-1462 SNNSFLDFQGSSA
+1462 SNNSSLDFQGSSA

-1481 FNFYNNAFSQ
+1481 FNFYDNAFSQ

-1501 IKAPLSLGG
+1501 VKAPLSLGG

-1518 SVLNL
+1518 SVLDL

-1557 IQADMNSNWYERIS
+1557 IQAGMNSNWYERIN
-1571 FFGMRI
+1571 FFGMCI
-1577 NDGIYDAKNQTYS
+1577 NDGVYDAINQTYS

-1604 FKDNQLSVTLSQIP
+1604 FKNNQLSVTLSQIP

-1626 IGSEIFNYQKVYNNA
+1626 IGSEVFNYQKVYNNA

-1654 FYLTSSVKGYY
+1654 FYLTSNVKGYY

-1675 SNNTTKNNNLTSE
+1675 SNNTTKNNNLTSN

-1702 ISALHVYNKGYNF
+1702 ISTLHVYNKGYNF

-1744 LSNLKGDAL
+1744 LSDLNSNAL
-1753 NQLTKLITPSDWK
+1753 NQLTKLITPNDWK
-1766 NINEL
+1766 NINEF

-1782 FNNGALI
+1782 FNNGTLI
-1789 IGATKIGQTNTN
+1789 VGVAKIGQTDTN
-1801 STVVFGGLGYQKPCD
+1801 SAVVFGGLGYQKPCD

-1872 VTFNSQTSLILNQ
+1872 VTFNSQTSLVLNQ

-1936 VNTLGSGSVIGGYL
+1936 ADTLGSNSVIGGHL

-2056 EALQNDVVA
+2056 NALKNDAVA

-2074 LGQDMLNSLESLLQ
+2074 LGQDTLNSLESLLQ
-2088 NQQIKSVLDKVLAAK
+2088 NQQIKSVLDKVLVAK
-2103 GLGPIYEQGLG
+2103 GLGSIYEQGLG
-2114 DLIPNLGKKGL
+2114 DLMPNLGKKGL

-2131 SQVWQRGDFSFNAQG
+2131 SQVWQKGDFSFNAQG

-2158 NGGTLSFNAGNSL
+2158 NGGALSFNAGNSL

-2177 HIAFT
+2177 HISFT
-2182 NHSGTLNLL
+2182 NHAGALNLL
-2191 SNQVSNINITTLD
+2191 SNQVSNINITTLN

-2221 QGNLFINA
+2221 QGNLFVNA
-2229 SCVQQSD
+2229 SCAGQSD
-2236 PITTNTAN
+2236 PTAANIAN
-2244 PCALSAQSANG
+2244 PCALSTQSANG
-2255 ASSNNASNNAPI
+2255 ASSSNASNNAQI
-2267 ALNNNDE
+2267 ALSNNNE

-2334 SFVTNN
+2334 SFTTNN

-2350 ATQKIGVLQNLVIA
+2350 ATRKIEVLQNLTIA

-2385 GAIHFNLENIQTPA
+2385 GAIHFNLENIQTPT
-2399 PLIQAEGIINLNT
+2399 PLIQAGGIINLNT
-2412 TQTPFIN
+2412 TQTPFMN
-2419 VNNSMANNTTYTLLK
+2419 VNNSMADNTTHTLLK

-2452 KLYTLININ
+2452 NLYTLININ

-2467 KNGVL
+2467 KNGTL

-2492 PNSNNASPNNI
+2492 PNPNNAHQNNI

-2509 HNQVKMSYGD
+2509 YNQIKMSYGD

-2543 QIEAIGGNNAIKW
+2543 KIEAVGGNAIKW
-2556 LSTLMIKTKENPL
+2556 LSTLMMETKENPL
-2569 FAPIYLE
+2569 FAPIYLK
-2576 NHSLNEILDA
+2576 NHSLNEILGVA
-2586 TKDLQNTASL
+2586 KDLLNTASL
-2596 ISNPNFRD
+2596 ISNPNFRN

-2634 SNFSER
+2634 SDFSER

-2654 SEIFVKYSQ
+2654 SEVFVKYSQ
-2663 PNKHPNNLWVQG
+2663 PNKHQNNLWVQG
-2675 VGGASFIS
+2675 IGGASFIS

-2713 SGFNGNIMRSLGNN
+2713 SGFNGNIMHSLANN

-2751 GGNASHINSSNS
+2751 EGNASNINSSNS
-2763 LLSVLNQRYNYNT
+2763 LLSVLNQRYSYNT

-2795 VVLKPQVGLSY
+2795 VVLKPQVGLIY

-2812 GMKGKMQNPAYQQ
+2812 GMKGKMNDAAYKQ
-2825 FVMHSNPSNES
+2825 FLMHSNPSNES

-2845 SRKYFGKNSYY
+2845 GRKYFGKNSYY

-2868 KAKGDNMVRFVGE
+2868 KSKGDNTVRFVGE
-2881 NTLLYRKGEIFNTF
+2881 NTLLYRKGEVFNTF
-2895 ASVITGGEMHL
+2895 MSVITGGEMHL

-2919 MGLQYQDLNITGN
+2919 MGLQYQDINITGN

>member
-1 MKQFKKKPKK
+1 
-11 IKRSQKIILKRP
+11 
-23 LWLMPLLI
+23 MPLLI

-59 HRPWYALWSCDK
+59 HHPWYALWSCDK
-71 WEEKTQQFTGNQLI
+71 WKEKTQQFTGNQLI
-85 TKTWAGG
+85 TKAWAWG

-97 YHSQNNQDIT
+97 YHSQNNQSIT

-125 TGGEYNGGNLDI
+125 TGGKNNGGNLDI

-205 TINSNI
+205 NVNSNI
-211 NAYKTSQVNIGNA
+211 SAYKTSQVNIGNA
-224 NSAITI
+224 NSTITI
-230 NSVSLSGD
+230 GSVSLRGD

-244 KIGSG
+244 SVGIG
-249 ANCSS
+249 ANCST
-254 SGPSYSFKGTTSAT
+254 SGPSYSFKGTTNAT
-268 NTTFSNASGSFTFEE
+268 NTTFSNASGSFTF
-283 SANFSGAKLNGG
+283 KD
-295 AFTFNKGFNATNNTA
+295 
-310 FNSGSFTFKGTS
+310 TS
-322 SFNNATFSNASYTF
+322 SFNNAIFNNATYTF
-336 DNQAT
+336 NNQAI

-361 NSAQHPQILFENSSF
+361 NS
-376 NGGIFTFNNQT
+376 T
-387 NPTNSAQHPQILFEN
+387 QHPQILFEN

-407 STTTL
+407 SATTL

-450 KDASFNNTSFNTP
+450 KDASFNNTSFNTS
-463 VDTNNMSVTGSVT
+463 VDTNNMTISGGVT

-501 ATFNLTSLGSEKSV
+501 TTFNLTSLGSEKSV
-515 TILNSSGGITYNH
+515 TILNSSGGITYDN

-543 TESSSKPQS
+543 TESPSKSQS

-577 PKNTDSSPSA
+577 SKNTDSSPSKSS
-587 PTKDS
+587 TNS
-592 PQVYQVGYKI
+592 TQVYQVGYKI
-602 GDTIYKLQETFSPN
+602 GDTIYKLQETFGHN

-630 PPTIS
+630 PPVIN
-635 GSQFDL
+635 GSKFDL
-641 SASNYINAN
+641 SASNYINSD

-685 SFKQTFSTN
+685 SFKQTFSASN
-694 GSNLVIGY
+694 SNLVIGY
-702 NATWTGNSVSSSGTV
+702 NSTWTGNSVSSSDTV

-731 GPWPY
+731 GPWPH
-736 YQCIGTTN
+736 YQCTGTTN

-772 VFNGVDSINI
+772 IFNGVDSINI
-782 ANATITQHNAGAY
+782 ANATITQHNAGIY

-803 QNMDSSQ
+803 QSMDNSQ

-876 EISAKNASFNNANF
+876 EIGAKNASFNNANF

-898 NNSNATTSFVGDF
+898 NNSNATTSFMGDF

-926 GNSTNSDGSQNTAN
+926 GNSTNSNGSQNNAN

-950 GNATFDNMA
+950 GNATFDHVA
-959 FNGPTNTSV
+959 FNSPTNTSV
-968 KGQVTLNNITLK
+968 KGKVTLNNITLK

-987 FGDGMINFSAHSVI
+987 FGDGTISFSAHSVI
-1001 NIGEAITN
+1001 NIDQAITN

-1020 EIEYNNAFSKNLW
+1020 EIEYNDAFSKNLW
-1033 QLINYQGHGASSEKL
+1033 QLINYQGHGAEKL

-1090 DYVDM
+1090 DYMDM
-1095 EKSDHLYYQNALGF
+1095 EKSDRLYYQNTLGF

-1122 NLNNT
+1122 NPNNT
-1127 IYYYDKSIDFYASGK
+1127 IYYYDNSIDFYASGK
-1142 TLFTKAEFSQTL
+1142 TLFTKAEFSQTF

-1159 AIVFGAKNIW
+1159 TIVFGAKNIW

-1178 NTIIRFGD
+1178 NVIIRFGD

-1218 ITGSIESGNRISS
+1218 ITGGIESGNRISS

-1256 AGTQSSSMNFI
+1256 AGTQSSSMNFV

-1309 YVGQTQSVF
+1309 YVGKTQSVF
-1318 KFNAVNAISFTNSS
+1318 KFNAKNAISFTNSS
-1332 NLSSGLYQI
+1332 NLSSGLYQMQ
-1341 SAKSVLFDNSNLS
+1341 AKSVLFDNSNLS

-1377 SNHSTLE
+1377 SNHSILE

-1390 LNDTSSLNLNQSAI
+1390 VNDTSSLNLNQSTI
-1404 NVSNNAT
+1404 NISNNAT

-1426 NFNGAVNFNSANITT
+1426 NFNGAANFNSANITT

-1449 FKGASSLGGQFNL
+1449 FKGAISLGGQFNL
-1462 SNNSFLDFQGSSA
+1462 SNNSSLDFQGSSA

-1481 FNFYNNAFSQ
+1481 FNFYDNAFSQ

-1523 KNSQLVFSDQGSLN
+1523 KNSQLVFGDQGSLN

-1675 SNNTTKNNNLTSE
+1675 SNNTTKNNNISSE

-1715 NNIKALGQM
+1715 GNIKALGQM

-1744 LSNLKGDAL
+1744 LSNLKGDAP

-1766 NINEL
+1766 NINEF

-1789 IGATKIGQTNTN
+1789 IGATKIGQTDTN
-1801 STVVFGGLGYQKPCD
+1801 SAVVFGGLGYQTPCD

-2056 EALQNDVVA
+2056 DALQNDVVA

-2074 LGQDMLNSLESLLQ
+2074 LGQDTLNSLESLLQ

-2114 DLIPNLGKKGL
+2114 DLIPNLGNKGL

-2131 SQVWQRGDFSFNAQG
+2131 SQVWQKGDFSFNAQG

-2191 SNQVSNINITTLD
+2191 SNQVSNISITTLD

-2211 NAANNNVSVS
+2211 NAGSNNISVS

-2229 SCVQQSD
+2229 SCAQQSD
-2236 PITTNTAN
+2236 PTTASTTN
-2244 PCALSAQSANG
+2244 PCALTTQNN
-2255 ASSNNASNNAPI
+2255 ASSSNASNNAPI

-2274 SLMVT
+2274 SLVVT
-2279 ANDFNFSGNI
+2279 ANGFNFSGNI

-2297 SKIKGSANIKN
+2297 SKIKGSANVKN

-2350 ATQKIGVLQNLVIA
+2350 ATQKIEVLQNLVIA
-2364 SNASLSTGIYGLEVG
+2364 SNASLSTGVYGLEVG
-2379 GALNNF
+2379 GVLNNL
-2385 GAIHFNLENIQTPA
+2385 GTIHFNLENSQTPVN
-2399 PLIQAEGIINLNT
+2399 PLIQVGGIINLNT

-2434 SSRYIDYNINP
+2434 SSRYINYNINP

-2509 HNQVKMSYGD
+2509 YNQIKMSYGD
-2519 KVMDFTPPTLQ
+2519 KAMDFTPPTLQ

-2543 QIEAIGGNNAIKW
+2543 QIEAIGGNSAIKW
-2556 LSTLMIKTKENPL
+2556 LSTLMMETKENPL

-2619 SRLTKLSDFRAREGE
+2619 SRLTKLSDFRTRERE
-2634 SNFSER
+2634 SDFSER

-2654 SEIFVKYSQ
+2654 GEVFVKHSQ
-2663 PNKHPNNLWVQG
+2663 LSKHQNNLWVQG
-2675 VGGASFIS
+2675 IGGASFIS

-2713 SGFNGNIMRSLGNN
+2713 SDFNGNIMHSLGNN

-2751 GGNASHINSSNS
+2751 GGNATSINSSNS

-2812 GMKGKMQNPAYQQ
+2812 GMKGKMNDATYKQ
-2825 FVMHSNPSNES
+2825 FLMHSNPSNES

-2845 SRKYFGKNSYY
+2845 SRKYFGQNSYY

-2868 KAKGDNMVRFVGE
+2868 KSKGGNTVRFVGE
-2881 NTLLYRKGEIFNTF
+2881 NTLLYRKGEVFNTF

-2919 MGLQYQDLNITGN
+2919 MGLQYQDINITGN

>member
-1 MKQFKKKPKK
+1 MKKFKKKPKS
-11 IKRSQKIILKRP
+11 IKRSHQNQKTILKRP
-23 LWLMPLLI
+23 LWLAPLLI

-36 GVYADGTDI
+36 GVYANNNLWDLLNPKVG
-45 LGLSWGEK
+45 GEYAHWVK
-53 SQKVCV
+53 GSKYC
-59 HRPWYALWSCDK
+59 ALWEFVGCLRNVWGANHKGYD
-71 WEEKTQQFTGNQLI
+71 
-85 TKTWAGG
+85 AG

-97 YHSQNNQDIT
+97 LSSQNYQAISVGSWNET
-107 ANLKNDNGTY
+107 GTY
-117 FLSGLYNY
+117 SLSGFTNY
-125 TGGEYNGGNLDI
+125 VGGNLTI
-137 ELGSN
+137 
-142 ATFNLGANSG
+142 NLGNSVVLDLSG
-152 NSFTS
+152 YNSFTS
-157 WYPNGHTNVTF
+157 YQGYNQGKDDVSFNV
-168 SAGTINV
+168 GTINL
-175 NNSVEVGNRVGSGAG
+175 NGALEVGNRVGSGAG
-190 THTGTATL
+190 KHTGTATL

-211 NAYKTSQVNIGNA
+211 SAFKTSQVNVGNA
-224 NSAITI
+224 NSVITI
-230 NSVSLSGD
+230 GSVSLSGD

-244 KIGSG
+244 SVGVG
-249 ANCSS
+249 ANCST
-254 SGPSYSFKGTTSAT
+254 SGPSYSFKGTTNAT

-283 SANFSGAKLNGG
+283 NATFSGAKLNGG
-295 AFTFNKGFNATNNTA
+295 AFTFNKGFSATNNTA

-322 SFNNATFSNASYTF
+322 SFNGASFSNTTYTF
-336 DNQAT
+336 ENQAT

-346 FNGGTFTFNNQSNPT
+346 FNGGTFTFNNQTNPA
-361 NSAQHPQILFENSSF
+361 NSAQHPQI
-376 NGGIFTFNNQT
+376 Q
-387 NPTNSAQHPQILFEN
+387 N

-407 STTTL
+407 NAITL
-412 KGSATF
+412 KGF
-418 EQAFNNS
+418 VNFQQAFNNS
-425 NHQLTIQNASFD
+425 NHQLTIQNASFN

-444 GKITIE
+444 GKITINE
-450 KDASFNNTSFNTP
+450 SASFNNTTFNTS
-463 VDTNNMSVTGSVT
+463 VDANNMTISGGVT
-476 LSGKNDLKNG
+476 LSGKNDLNNG

-501 ATFNLTSLGSEKSV
+501 TTFNLTSLGSEKSV
-515 TILNSSGGITYNH
+515 TILNSSGGITYNN
-528 LLNHALNSLTNALKT
+528 LLTHALNGLTNALKT
-543 TESSSKPQS
+543 SESSSLPQS

-562 YNGVTGQLLSENAAT
+562 YNGVTGQLLNENATTSKPA
-577 PKNTDSSPSA
+577 DSSPSKSS
-587 PTKDS
+587 TNS
-592 PQVYQVGYKI
+592 TQVYQVGYKI
-602 GDTIYKLQETFSPN
+602 GDTIYKLQETFSHN

-630 PPTIS
+630 PPVIS
-635 GSQFDL
+635 GSKFDL
-641 SASNYINAN
+641 SASNYINSN

-685 SFKQTFSTN
+685 SFKQTFSAN

-702 NATWTGNSVSSSGTV
+702 NATWTGNSVSSSDTV

-736 YQCIGTTN
+736 YQCTGTTN
-744 GAYSAY
+744 GTYSAY

-782 ANATITQHNAGAY
+782 ANATITQHNAGIY

-803 QNMDSSQ
+803 QNMDNSQ
-810 NLNGLNANGKLS
+810 NLNGLNSNGKLS
-822 VYGATFTN
+822 VYGTTFTN

-840 AGQATFENTNFNG
+840 AGQAVFENTNFNG

-898 NNSNATTSFVGDF
+898 NNSNATTSFMGDF
-911 TNANSN
+911 TNAHSN

-926 GNSTNSDGSQNTAN
+926 GNSTNSDGSQNNAN

-950 GNATFDNMA
+950 GNATFDNVV
-959 FNGPTNTSV
+959 FNSPTNTSV
-968 KGQVTLNNITLK
+968 KGKVTLNNITLK

-987 FGDGMINFSAHSVI
+987 FGDGTITFNAHSVI

-1020 EIEYNNAFSKNLW
+1020 EIDYNNAFSKNLW

-1048 VSSAGNGIYDVVYSF
+1048 VSSVGNGVYDVVYSF

-1074 SPNSISI
+1074 SQNSISI

-1090 DYVDM
+1090 DYMDM

-1122 NLNNT
+1122 NANNT
-1127 IYYYDKSIDFYASGK
+1127 IYYYDNSIDFYASGK
-1142 TLFTKAEFSQTL
+1142 TLLTKAEFSQTF

-1169 TNASDAPQS
+1169 TSVSDVPQS

-1309 YVGQTQSVF
+1309 YVGTTQSVF
-1318 KFNAVNAISFTNSS
+1318 KFNAVNAISFTNST
-1332 NLSSGLYQI
+1332 NLSSGLYQMQ
-1341 SAKSVLFDNSNLS
+1341 AKSVLFDNSNLS

-1366 ISLSQNASINA
+1366 INLSQNASINA

-1384 LSGDLN
+1384 LQGDLN
-1390 LNDTSSLNLNQSAI
+1390 VNDTSSLNLNQSTI

-1441 SLSDSSIV
+1441 SLNHSSIV
-1449 FKGASSLGGQFNL
+1449 FKGAVSLGGQFNL
-1462 SNNSFLDFQGSSA
+1462 SNNSSLDFQGSSA

-1481 FNFYNNAFSQ
+1481 FNFYDNAFSQ

-1510 NLLNPNNS
+1510 NLLNPNSS
-1518 SVLNL
+1518 SVLDL
-1523 KNSQLVFSDQGSLN
+1523 KNSQLVFGDQGSLN

-1557 IQADMNSNWYERIS
+1557 IQAGMNNNWYERIS

-1604 FKDNQLSVTLSQIP
+1604 FKNNQLSVTLSQIL

-1665 NPNQSYQASG
+1665 NPNQSYQANG
-1675 SNNTTKNNNLTSE
+1675 SNNTTKNNNITSE

-1702 ISALHVYNKGYNF
+1702 ISALHIYNKGYDF

-1724 ALKLYPEIKKILG
+1724 VLKLYPEIKKILG

-1744 LSNLKGDAL
+1744 LSDLKGDAL
-1753 NQLTKLITPSDWK
+1753 NQLTKLITPNDWK

-1782 FNNGALI
+1782 FNNGTLI
-1789 IGATKIGQTNTN
+1789 IGATKIGQTDTN
-1801 STVVFGGLGYQKPCD
+1801 SAVVFGGLGYQTPCD

-1936 VNTLGSGSVIGGYL
+1936 VNTLGSGSVIGGHL

-2056 EALQNDVVA
+2056 NALKNDVVA

-2074 LGQDMLNSLESLLQ
+2074 LGQDALNSLESLLQ

-2103 GLGPIYEQGLG
+2103 GLGFIYEQGLG
-2114 DLIPNLGKKGL
+2114 DLIPSFGKKGL

-2131 SQVWQRGDFSFNAQG
+2131 SQVWQKGDFNFNAQG

-2158 NGGTLSFNAGNSL
+2158 NGGVLSFNAGNSL

-2182 NHSGTLNLL
+2182 NHFGTLQLL

-2211 NAANNNVSVS
+2211 NAGSNNISVS

-2229 SCVQQSD
+2229 SCAQQSD
-2236 PITTNTAN
+2236 PTAANIAN
-2244 PCALSAQSANG
+2244 PCTLSAQSANG
-2255 ASSNNASNNAPI
+2255 ASSSNASNNAPI

-2297 SKIKGSANIKN
+2297 SKIKGSANVKN

-2320 NLTISNQAVLEKNA
+2320 NLIISNQAVLENNA

-2350 ATQKIGVLQNLVIA
+2350 ATQKIEVLQNLVIA
-2364 SNASLSTGIYGLEVG
+2364 SNASLSTGIYGLGVG
-2379 GALNNF
+2379 GALNNL
-2385 GAIHFNLENIQTPA
+2385 GAIHFNLENSQTPVN

-2434 SSRYIDYNINP
+2434 SSRYINYNINP

-2492 PNSNNASPNNI
+2492 PNSNNASQNNI

-2509 HNQVKMSYGD
+2509 HDQIKMSYGN
-2519 KVMDFTPPTLQ
+2519 KIMDFTPPTLQ
-2530 DYIVGIQGQSALN
+2530 DYITGIQGQSALN
-2543 QIEAIGGNNAIKW
+2543 QIEAVGGNAIKW
-2556 LSTLMIKTKENPL
+2556 LSTLMMETKENPL
-2569 FAPIYLE
+2569 FAPIYLK

-2654 SEIFVKYSQ
+2654 SEVFVKYSQ
-2663 PNKHPNNLWVQG
+2663 LSKHQNNLWVQG

-2713 SGFNGNIMRSLGNN
+2713 SDFNGNIMHSLGNN

-2751 GGNASHINSSNS
+2751 GGNATSINSSNP

-2812 GMKGKMQNPAYQQ
+2812 GMKGKMNDAAYKQ
-2825 FVMHSNPSNES
+2825 FLMHSNPSNES

-2845 SRKYFGKNSYY
+2845 SRKYFGQNSYY

-2868 KAKGDNMVRFVGE
+2868 KSKGGNTVRFVGE
-2881 NTLLYRKGEIFNTF
+2881 NTLLYRKGEVFNTF

-2911 VNAGVGLK
+2911 VNVGVGLK
-2919 MGLQYQDLNITGN
+2919 MGLQYQDINITGN

>member
-1 MKQFKKKPKK
+1 MKKFKKKPKS
-11 IKRSQKIILKRP
+11 IKRSYQNQKTILKRP

-31 GGFAS
+31 SGFAS
-36 GVYADGTDI
+36 GAYANNNLWDLLNPKVG
-45 LGLSWGEK
+45 GEYVHWVKGSRYCSW
-53 SQKVCV
+53 
-59 HRPWYALWSCDK
+59 WD
-71 WEEKTQQFTGNQLI
+71 F
-85 TKTWAGG
+85 AGCLRNVWGANHKGYDAG

-97 YHSQNNQDIT
+97 LSSQNYQAISVGSWNET
-107 ANLKNDNGTY
+107 GTY
-117 FLSGLYNY
+117 SLSGFTNY
-125 TGGEYNGGNLDI
+125 VGGNLTI
-137 ELGSN
+137 
-142 ATFNLGANSG
+142 NLGNSVVLDLSSS

-157 WYPNGHTNVTF
+157 YQGYNQGKDDVSFNV
-168 SAGTINV
+168 GTINL
-175 NNSVEVGNRVGSGAG
+175 NGTLEVGNRVGSGAG

-205 TINSNI
+205 NINSNI
-211 NAYKTSQVNIGNA
+211 RAFKTSQVNIGNA

-230 NSVSLSGD
+230 GSVSLSGD

-244 KIGSG
+244 RVGVG

-254 SGPSYSFKGTTSAT
+254 LGPSYSFKGTTNAT
-268 NTTFSNASGSFTFEE
+268 NTTFSNANGSFTFEE
-283 SANFSGAKLNGG
+283 NATFSGAKWNGG
-295 AFTFNKGFNATNNTA
+295 AFTFNKEFKATNNTA
-310 FNSGSFTFKGTS
+310 FNSGSFNFKGAS
-322 SFNNATFSNASYTF
+322 SFNGASFSNASYTF

-346 FNGGTFTFNNQSNPT
+346 FNGGTFTFNNQTNP
-361 NSAQHPQILFENSSF
+361 SAQHPQI
-376 NGGIFTFNNQT
+376 Q
-387 NPTNSAQHPQILFEN
+387 N

-407 STTTL
+407 GAITL
-412 KGSATF
+412 KGFVNF

-425 NHQLTIQNASFD
+425 NHQLTIQNASFN

-444 GKITIE
+444 GKITINE
-450 KDASFNNTSFNTP
+450 SASFNNTNFNTSIN
-463 VDTNNMSVTGSVT
+463 TSNMTITGSVT

-486 STLDFGSSKITLAQG
+486 STLDFGSSKITLTQG
-501 ATFNLTSLGSEKSV
+501 TTFNLTSLGDKNSV
-515 TILNSSGGITYNH
+515 TILNSSGGITYNN
-528 LLNHALNSLTNALKT
+528 LLNHAINGLTNALKT
-543 TESSSKPQS
+543 NESSLRPQS
-552 FAQGLWDMIT
+552 FAQGLWDIIT
-562 YNGVTGQLLSENAAT
+562 YNGVTGHLLNENAAT
-577 PKNTDSSPSA
+577 SKTADSSPSKSSSN
-587 PTKDS
+587 TT
-592 PQVYQVGYKI
+592 QVYQVGYKI
-602 GDTIYKLQETFSPN
+602 GDTIYKLQETFSHN

-630 PPTIS
+630 PPVIS
-635 GSQFDL
+635 GSKFDL
-641 SASNYINAN
+641 SASNYINAD
-650 MPWYD
+650 MHWYD

-685 SFKQTFSTN
+685 SFKQTFSASN
-694 GSNLVIGY
+694 SNLVIGY
-702 NATWTGNSVSSSGTV
+702 NSTWTDHNVSSSDTV

-731 GPWPY
+731 GPWLY
-736 YQCIGTTN
+736 YQCTGTTN
-744 GAYSAY
+744 GTYSAY

-782 ANATITQHNAGAY
+782 ANATITQHNAGIY

-803 QNMDSSQ
+803 QSMDDSQ
-810 NLNGLNANGKLS
+810 NLKGLNSNGKLS
-822 VYGATFTN
+822 VYGTTFTN
-830 QAKDGKFIFN
+830 EAKDGKFIFN
-840 AGQATFENTNFNG
+840 AGQAVFENTNFNG

-858 SGDSLNF
+858 SGDSLSF

-876 EISAKNASFNNANF
+876 EISTKNASFNNANF

-898 NNSNATTSFVGDF
+898 NNSNATTSFMGDF
-911 TNANSN
+911 TNAHSN

-926 GNSTNSDGSQNTAN
+926 GNSNNGSQNNAN
-940 FNNTGSVNIA
+940 FNNTGSVNIL
-950 GNATFDNMA
+950 GNATFNNVV
-959 FNGPTNTSV
+959 FNSPTNTSV

-987 FGDGMINFSAHSVI
+987 FGDGTITFNAHSVI
-1001 NIGEAITN
+1001 NIDESITN

-1048 VSSAGNGIYDVVYSF
+1048 VSSVGNGVYDVVYSF

-1068 NFQEVF
+1068 NFQEIF

-1090 DYVDM
+1090 DYMDM
-1095 EKSDHLYYQNALGF
+1095 EKSDHLYYKDVFGF

-1122 NLNNT
+1122 NANNT
-1127 IYYYDKSIDFYASGK
+1127 IYYYDNSIDFYASGK
-1142 TLFTKAEFSQTL
+1142 TLFTKAEFSQTF

-1169 TNASDAPQS
+1169 TDASDAPQS

-1256 AGTQSSSMNFI
+1256 AGTQSSSMNFV
-1267 SNSANIQAQN
+1267 SNSTNIQAQN
-1277 SYFIDDTAQNKGN
+1277 SYFIDDTAQNSGN

-1309 YVGQTQSVF
+1309 YVGKTQSVF
-1318 KFNAVNAISFTNSS
+1318 KFNATNAISFTNSS
-1332 NLSSGLYQI
+1332 NLSSGLYQMQ
-1341 SAKSVLFDNSNLS
+1341 AKSVSFDNSNLS

-1366 ISLSQNASINA
+1366 INLSQNASINA

-1384 LSGDLN
+1384 LQGDLN
-1390 LNDTSSLNLNQSAI
+1390 LNDTSSLNLNQSTI

-1441 SLSDSSIV
+1441 SLNNSSIV
-1449 FKGASSLGGQFNL
+1449 FKGASFLGGQFNL
-1462 SNNSFLDFQGSSA
+1462 SNHSSLDFQGSSA

-1481 FNFYNNAFSQ
+1481 FNFYDNAFSQ

-1510 NLLNPNNS
+1510 NLLNPNSS

-1523 KNSQLVFSDQGSLN
+1523 KNSQLVFGDQGSLN

-1557 IQADMNSNWYERIS
+1557 IQAGMNSNWYERIS

-1654 FYLTSSVKGYY
+1654 FYLTSNVKGYY

-1688 SSVIS
+1688 SSIIS

-1702 ISALHVYNKGYNF
+1702 ISALHIYNKGYNF

-1744 LSNLKGDAL
+1744 LSGLKGDAL

-1789 IGATKIGQTNTN
+1789 IGATKIGQTDTN
-1801 STVVFGGLGYQKPCD
+1801 SAVVFGGLGYQKPCD

-1919 EVAMQ
+1919 EVAVQ

-2045 SVMLQDIVKPS
+2045 SVVLQDIVKPS
-2056 EALQNDVVA
+2056 NALKNDVVA

-2074 LGQDMLNSLESLLQ
+2074 LGQDTLNSLESLLQ

-2114 DLIPNLGKKGL
+2114 DLIPSLGKKGL

-2131 SQVWQRGDFSFNAQG
+2131 SQVWQKGDFNFNAQG

-2158 NGGTLSFNAGNSL
+2158 NGGALSFNAGNSL

-2182 NHSGTLNLL
+2182 NHFGTLQLL

-2211 NAANNNVSVS
+2211 NAGSNNVSVS

-2229 SCVQQSD
+2229 SCVQLST
-2236 PITTNTAN
+2236 PTAASATN
-2244 PCALSAQSANG
+2244 PCTLSAQSANG

-2274 SLMVT
+2274 SLIIT

-2350 ATQKIGVLQNLVIA
+2350 ATQKIEVLQNLVIA
-2364 SNASLSTGIYGLEVG
+2364 SNASLSTGTYGLEVG
-2379 GALNNF
+2379 GTLNHF
-2385 GAIHFNLENIQTPA
+2385 GTINFNLENSQTPVN

-2419 VNNSMANNTTYTLLK
+2419 VNNSMANNTAYTLLK

-2492 PNSNNASPNNI
+2492 PNSNNASQNHI

-2509 HNQVKMSYGD
+2509 HDQIKMSYGD
-2519 KVMDFTPPTLQ
+2519 RIMDFTPPTLQ

-2543 QIEAIGGNNAIKW
+2543 QIEAVGNNAIKW
-2556 LSTLMIKTKENPL
+2556 LSTLMMETKENPL

-2576 NHSLNEILDA
+2576 NHSLNEILGV
-2586 TKDLQNTASL
+2586 TKDIQNTASL
-2596 ISNPNFRD
+2596 ISNPNFRN

-2634 SNFSER
+2634 SDFS

-2654 SEIFVKYSQ
+2654 GEIFVKHSQ
-2663 PNKHPNNLWVQG
+2663 LSKHQNNLWVQG
-2675 VGGASFIS
+2675 IGGASFIS

-2713 SGFNGNIMRSLGNN
+2713 SDFNGNIMHSLGNN

-2751 GGNASHINSSNS
+2751 GGNANNINSSNP
-2763 LLSVLNQRYNYNT
+2763 LLSVLNQRYSYNT

-2812 GMKGKMQNPAYQQ
+2812 GMKGKMNDAAYKQ
-2825 FVMHSNPSNES
+2825 FLMHSNPSNES

-2845 SRKYFGKNSYY
+2845 SRKYFGQNSYY

-2868 KAKGDNMVRFVGE
+2868 KSKGGNTVRFVGE
-2881 NTLLYRKGEIFNTF
+2881 NTLLYRKGEVFNTF

-2919 MGLQYQDLNITGN
+2919 MGLQYQDINITGN

>member
-1 MKQFKKKPKK
+1 MKKFKKKPKS
-11 IKRSQKIILKRP
+11 IKRSHQKTILKRP
-23 LWLMPLLI
+23 LWLAPLLI

-36 GVYADGTDI
+36 GVYANNLWDLLNPKVGGEYVHWVKGSQYCAWWEFAGC
-45 LGLSWGEK
+45 LKNVWGANHK
-53 SQKVCV
+53 G
-59 HRPWYALWSCDK
+59 YDA
-71 WEEKTQQFTGNQLI
+71 
-85 TKTWAGG
+85 G

-97 YHSQNNQDIT
+97 LSSQNYQAISVGSGNET
-107 ANLKNDNGTY
+107 GTY
-117 FLSGLYNY
+117 SLSGFTNY
-125 TGGEYNGGNLDI
+125 VGGNLTI
-137 ELGSN
+137 
-142 ATFNLGANSG
+142 NLGNSVVLDLSG
-152 NSFTS
+152 SNSFTS
-157 WYPNGHTNVTF
+157 YQGYNQGKDDVSFNV
-168 SAGTINV
+168 GTINL
-175 NNSVEVGNRVGSGAG
+175 NGALEVGNRVGSGAG

-198 NLNANKV
+198 NLNANQV
-205 TINSNI
+205 NINSNI
-211 NAYKTSQVNIGNA
+211 SAFKTSQVNIGNA

-230 NSVSLSGD
+230 GSVSLNGD

-244 KIGSG
+244 RVGVG
-249 ANCSS
+249 ANCST
-254 SGPSYSFKGTTSAT
+254 SGPSYSFKGTTNAT
-268 NTTFSNASGSFTFEE
+268 NTAFSNASGSFTFEE
-283 SANFSGAKLNGG
+283 NATFSGAKLNGG
-295 AFTFNKGFNATNNTA
+295 AFIFNKDFSATNNTA
-310 FNSGSFTFKGTS
+310 FNSGNFNFKGAS
-322 SFNNATFSNASYTF
+322 SFNGATFSDASYTF
-336 DNQAT
+336 NNQAT

-346 FNGGTFTFNNQSNPT
+346 FNGGTFTFNDQNNQ
-361 NSAQHPQILFENSSF
+361 SAQHPQI
-376 NGGIFTFNNQT
+376 Q
-387 NPTNSAQHPQILFEN
+387 N

-407 STTTL
+407 NATTL
-412 KGSATF
+412 KGF
-418 EQAFNNS
+418 VDFQQAFNNS
-425 NHQLTIQNASFD
+425 NHQLMVQNASFN
-437 NATFNNT
+437 NANFSNT

-450 KDASFNNTSFNTP
+450 KEASFNNTTFSTSIN
-463 VDTNNMSVTGSVT
+463 TNNMTITGSVT

-486 STLDFGSSKITLAQG
+486 STLDFGSSQVTLTQG
-501 ATFNLTSLGSEKSV
+501 TTFNLTSLGDKNSV
-515 TILNSSGGITYNH
+515 TILNSSGGITYNN
-528 LLNHALNSLTNALKT
+528 LLNHALNSLTSALKT
-543 TESSSKPQS
+543 SESSLKPQS

-562 YNGVTGQLLSENAAT
+562 YNGVTGQLLSTNAMAS
-577 PKNTDSSPSA
+577 KSADSSPSKSSTNSA
-587 PTKDS
+587 
-592 PQVYQVGYKI
+592 QVYQVGYKI
-602 GDTIYKLQETFSPN
+602 GDIIYKLQETFSHN

-630 PPTIS
+630 PPVIS
-635 GSQFDL
+635 GSKFDL
-641 SASNYINAN
+641 SASNYINSD

-655 HKYYIPKSQNFTE
+655 HKSYIPKSQNFTE

-685 SFKQTFSTN
+685 SFKQTFSTSN
-694 GSNLVIGY
+694 SNLVIGY
-702 NATWTGNSVSSSGTV
+702 NSTWTDHNVSSSDMV

-736 YQCIGTTN
+736 YQCTGTTN
-744 GAYSAY
+744 GTYSAY

-772 VFNGVDSINI
+772 IFNGVDSVNI
-782 ANATITQHNAGAY
+782 ANATITQHNAGIY

-803 QNMDSSQ
+803 QSMDNSH
-810 NLNGLNANGKLS
+810 NVNGLNPNGMLS

-840 AGQATFENTNFNG
+840 AGKATFENTNFNG

-865 SNNNQFNSGSF
+865 LNNNQFNSGSF
-876 EISAKNASFNNANF
+876 EISAKNASFDNANF

-917 LQIAGNAVF
+917 LQIAGSAVF
-926 GNSTNSDGSQNTAN
+926 GNSANGSQNNAN
-940 FNNTGSVNIA
+940 FNNTGSVNIS
-950 GNATFDNMA
+950 GNATFDNVV
-959 FNGPTNTSV
+959 FNDPTNTSV

-987 FGDGMINFSAHSVI
+987 FGDGTITFNAHSVI
-1001 NIGEAITN
+1001 NIAEAITN

-1048 VSSAGNGIYDVVYSF
+1048 VSSAGNGVYDVVYSF

-1068 NFQEVF
+1068 NFQETF

-1090 DYVDM
+1090 DYMDM
-1095 EKSDHLYYQNALGF
+1095 EKSDHLYYQNTLGF

-1122 NLNNT
+1122 NSNNT
-1127 IYYYDKSIDFYASGK
+1127 IYYYDNSIDFYASGK
-1142 TLFTKAEFSQTL
+1142 TLFTKAEFSQTF

-1242 QGILLTNATLYNRA
+1242 YGILLTNATLYNRA
-1256 AGTQSSSMNFI
+1256 AGTQSSSMNFT

-1309 YVGQTQSVF
+1309 YVGKTQSVF
-1318 KFNAVNAISFTNSS
+1318 KFNAKNAISFTNST
-1332 NLSSGLYQI
+1332 NLSSGLYQMQ
-1341 SAKSVLFDNSNLS
+1341 AKSVSFDNSNLS

-1366 ISLSQNASINA
+1366 INLSQNASINA

-1384 LSGDLN
+1384 LQGDLN
-1390 LNDTSSLNLNQSAI
+1390 LNDTSSLNLNQSVI

-1411 INDYASLIAS
+1411 INDYASLIV
-1421 NGSHL
+1421 NDGSHL
-1426 NFNGAVNFNSANITT
+1426 NFNGAINFNSANITT
-1441 SLSDSSIV
+1441 SLNHSSIV
-1449 FKGASSLGGQFNL
+1449 FKGAISLGGQFNL
-1462 SNNSFLDFQGSSA
+1462 SNNSSLDFQGSSA

-1481 FNFYNNAFSQ
+1481 FNFYDNAFSQ

-1518 SVLNL
+1518 SVLDL
-1523 KNSQLVFSDQGSLN
+1523 KNSQLVFSNQGSLN

-1557 IQADMNSNWYERIS
+1557 IQAGMNNNWYERIN

-1577 NDGIYDAKNQTYS
+1577 NDGVYDAINQTYS

-1626 IGSEIFNYQKVYNNA
+1626 IGSEVFNYQKIYNNA
-1641 NGVYSYSDDAQGV
+1641 NGVYSYSDDAEGV
-1654 FYLTSSVKGYY
+1654 FYLTSNVKGYY
-1665 NPNQSYQASG
+1665 SPNQSYQASG
-1675 SNNTTKNNNLTSE
+1675 SNNTTKNNNLTSD

-1744 LSNLKGDAL
+1744 LSDLNPDVL
-1753 NQLTKLITPSDWK
+1753 NQLTKLITPNDWK
-1766 NINEL
+1766 NINEF

-1782 FNNGALI
+1782 FNNGTLI
-1789 IGATKIGQTNTN
+1789 VGAAKIGQTNTN
-1801 STVVFGGLGYQKPCD
+1801 SAVVFGGLGYQKPCD

-1829 LGQLLESSS
+1829 LGQLLESNS

-1849 AKEIYLTGTLGSGNA
+1849 AKEIYLTSTLGSGNA

-1872 VTFNSQTSLILNQ
+1872 VTFNSQTSLVLNQ

-1892 TDGIFSMLGQEGIN
+1892 TDGIFSMLGQAGIN

-1936 VNTLGSGSVIGGYL
+1936 ADTLGSNSVIGRHL

-1965 NNFDNLMNDSGL
+1965 NNFDNIMNDSGL

-2045 SVMLQDIVKPS
+2045 SVILQDIVKPS
-2056 EALQNDVVA
+2056 NALKNDVAA

-2074 LGQDMLNSLESLLQ
+2074 LGQDTLNSLESLLQ

-2114 DLIPNLGKKGL
+2114 DLMPNLGKKGL

-2131 SQVWQRGDFSFNAQG
+2131 SQVWQKGDFNFNAQG

-2158 NGGTLSFNAGNSL
+2158 NGGALSFNAGNSL
-2171 IFAGNN
+2171 IFVGNN
-2177 HIAFT
+2177 HISFT
-2182 NHSGTLNLL
+2182 NHAGALQLL
-2191 SNQVSNINITTLD
+2191 SNQVSNINITTLN

-2229 SCVQQSD
+2229 SCAQQSD
-2236 PITTNTAN
+2236 PTTANITN
-2244 PCALSAQSANG
+2244 PCALNAQSANG
-2255 ASSNNASNNAPI
+2255 ASSNDASNNVQI

-2297 SKIKGSANIKN
+2297 SKIKDSANIKN

-2334 SFVTNN
+2334 SFMANN

-2350 ATQKIGVLQNLVIA
+2350 ATRKIEVLQNLTIA

-2385 GAIHFNLENIQTPA
+2385 GAIHFNLENIQTPT

-2412 TQTPFIN
+2412 TQTPFMN

-2452 KLYTLININ
+2452 NLYTLININ
-2461 GNHIEE
+2461 GNRIEE

-2492 PNSNNASPNNI
+2492 PNSNNAHQNNI

-2509 HNQVKMSYGD
+2509 YNQIKMSYGD

-2530 DYIVGIQGQSALN
+2530 DYIVGIQGQSVLN
-2543 QIEAIGGNNAIKW
+2543 QIEAVGGNNAIKW
-2556 LSTLMIKTKENPL
+2556 LSTLMMETKENPL
-2569 FAPIYLE
+2569 FAPIYLK
-2576 NHSLNEILDA
+2576 NHSLNEILSVA
-2586 TKDLQNTASL
+2586 KDLLNTASL
-2596 ISNPNFRD
+2596 ISNPNFRN

-2619 SRLTKLSDFRAREGE
+2619 SRLTKLSDFRSREGE
-2634 SNFSER
+2634 SDFSER

-2654 SEIFVKYSQ
+2654 SEVFVKYSQ

-2675 VGGASFIS
+2675 IGGASFIS

-2713 SGFNGNIMRSLGNN
+2713 SGFNGNIMHSLANN

-2741 EFTLSANETY
+2741 EFTLSANEIY
-2751 GGNASHINSSNS
+2751 GGNASNINSSNS

-2812 GMKGKMQNPAYQQ
+2812 AMKGKMNGAAYKQ
-2825 FVMHSNPSNES
+2825 FLMHSNPSNES

-2868 KAKGDNMVRFVGE
+2868 KSKGGNVVRFVGE
-2881 NTLLYRKGEIFNTF
+2881 NTLLYRKGEVFNTF

-2906 WRLMY
+2906 WRLVY

-2919 MGLQYQDLNITGN
+2919 MGLQYQDINITGN

>member
-1 MKQFKKKPKK
+1 
-11 IKRSQKIILKRP
+11 
-23 LWLMPLLI
+23 MPLLI

-59 HRPWYALWSCDK
+59 HHPWYALWSCDK

-125 TGGEYNGGNLDI
+125 TGGENNGGNLNI

-142 ATFNLGANSG
+142 ATFDLGAHSG

-198 NLNANKV
+198 NLNANKIN
-205 TINSNI
+205 INSNI
-211 NAYKTSQVNIGNA
+211 STFKTSQVNIGNA
-224 NSAITI
+224 NSSITI
-230 NSVSLSGD
+230 GSVSLNGD
-238 TCSSLA
+238 VCSSLA
-244 KIGSG
+244 RVGVG
-249 ANCSS
+249 ANCST
-254 SGPSYSFKGTTSAT
+254 SGPSYSFKGTTNAT
-268 NTTFSNASGSFTFEE
+268 NTAFSNASGSFTFEE
-283 SANFSGAKLNGG
+283 NATFSGAKWNGG
-295 AFTFNKGFNATNNTA
+295 AFTFNKEISTTNNTA
-310 FNSGSFTFKGTS
+310 FNSGSFNFKGAS
-322 SFNNATFSNASYTF
+322 SFNGATFSNASYTF
-336 DNQAT
+336 NNQAT

-346 FNGGTFTFNNQSNPT
+346 FNGGTFTFNNQ
-361 NSAQHPQILFENSSF
+361 
-376 NGGIFTFNNQT
+376 NNQ
-387 NPTNSAQHPQILFEN
+387 SAQHPQILFEN

-407 STTTL
+407 NATTL
-412 KGSATF
+412 KGF
-418 EQAFNNS
+418 VDFQQAFNNS
-425 NHQLTIQNASFD
+425 NHQLTIQNVSFN
-437 NATFNNT
+437 NANFSNT
-444 GKITIE
+444 GKITINE
-450 KDASFNNTSFNTP
+450 SASFNDTTFNTS
-463 VDTNNMSVTGSVT
+463 VDTSNMTITGSVT

-486 STLDFGSSKITLAQG
+486 STLDFGSSKVTLTQG
-501 ATFNLTSLGSEKSV
+501 ATFNLTSLGDKNSV
-515 TILNSSGGITYNH
+515 TILNSSGGITYNN
-528 LLNHALNSLTNALKT
+528 LLNHVLNGLTNALKT
-543 TESSSKPQS
+543 NESSLKPQS

-562 YNGVTGQLLSENAAT
+562 YNGVTGQLLNENAT
-577 PKNTDSSPSA
+577 TSKPTDSSPHKSSSNSA
-587 PTKDS
+587 
-592 PQVYQVGYKI
+592 QVYQVGYKI
-602 GDTIYKLQETFSPN
+602 GDTIYKLQETFSHN

-630 PPTIS
+630 PPIIS
-635 GSQFDL
+635 GSKFDL
-641 SASNYINAN
+641 SASNYIDSN

-655 HKYYIPKSQNFTE
+655 HKSYIPKSQNFTE

-685 SFKQTFSTN
+685 SFKQTFSASN
-694 GSNLVIGY
+694 SNLVIGY
-702 NATWTGNSVSSSGTV
+702 NSTWTDHNVSSSGTV
-717 SFGDTSGSALNGHC
+717 SFGDTSGSALNGYC

-736 YQCIGTTN
+736 YQCTGTTN
-744 GAYSAY
+744 GTYSAY

-772 VFNGVDSINI
+772 VFNGADSVNI
-782 ANATITQHNAGAY
+782 ANAAITQHNAGIY

-803 QNMDSSQ
+803 QSMDDSQ
-810 NLNGLNANGKLS
+810 NLNGLNANGKLL
-822 VYGATFTN
+822 VYGTTFTN

-840 AGQATFENTNFNG
+840 AGQAVFENTNFNG

-865 SNNNQFNSGSF
+865 LNNNQFNSGSF

-890 NNSASFNF
+890 NNGASFNF
-898 NNSNATTSFVGDF
+898 NNSNATTSFIGDF

-926 GNSTNSDGSQNTAN
+926 GNSANGSQNNAN
-940 FNNTGSVNIA
+940 FNNTGSVNIS
-950 GNATFDNMA
+950 GNATFDNMV
-959 FNGPTNTSV
+959 FNGPTNMSV

-987 FGDGMINFSAHSVI
+987 FGDGTITFNAHSVI
-1001 NIGEAITN
+1001 NIAEAITN

-1048 VSSAGNGIYDVVYSF
+1048 VSSVGNGVYDVVYSF

-1068 NFQEVF
+1068 NFQEIF

-1090 DYVDM
+1090 DYMDM
-1095 EKSDHLYYQNALGF
+1095 EKSDHLYYKNVAGF

-1122 NLNNT
+1122 NSNNT
-1127 IYYYDKSIDFYASGK
+1127 IYYYDNSIDFYASGK
-1142 TLFTKAEFSQTL
+1142 TLFTKTEFSQTF

-1159 AIVFGAKNIW
+1159 AIVFGAKSIW
-1169 TNASDAPQS
+1169 TDASDALQS
-1178 NTIIRFGD
+1178 NAIIRFGD

-1242 QGILLTNATLYNRA
+1242 YGILLTNATLYNRA
-1256 AGTQSSSMNFI
+1256 AGTQSSSMNFV
-1267 SNSANIQAQN
+1267 SNNANIQAQN
-1277 SYFIDDTAQNKGN
+1277 SYFIDDTAQNGGN

-1318 KFNAVNAISFTNSS
+1318 KFNASNAINFTNST
-1332 NLSSGLYQI
+1332 NLSSGLYQMQ
-1341 SAKSVLFDNSNLS
+1341 AKSVSFDNSNLS

-1366 ISLSQNASINA
+1366 INLSQNASINA

-1384 LSGDLN
+1384 LQGDLN
-1390 LNDTSSLNLNQSAI
+1390 VNDTSSLNLNQSTI

-1411 INDYASLIAS
+1411 INDYASLIV
-1421 NGSHL
+1421 NDGSRL
-1426 NFNGAVNFNSANITT
+1426 NFNGTTNFNSENITT
-1441 SLSDSSIV
+1441 SLNNSSIV
-1449 FKGASSLGGQFNL
+1449 FKGAISLGGQFNL
-1462 SNNSFLDFQGSSA
+1462 SNNSSLDFQGSSA

-1481 FNFYNNAFSQ
+1481 FNFYDNAFSQ

-1523 KNSQLVFSDQGSLN
+1523 KNSQLVFGDQGSLN

-1557 IQADMNSNWYERIS
+1557 IQAGMNSNWYDRIN

-1577 NDGIYDAKNQTYS
+1577 SDGIYDATNQTYS

-1626 IGSEIFNYQKVYNNA
+1626 IGSEVFNYQKVYNNA
-1641 NGVYSYSDDAQGV
+1641 NGVYSYSDEAEGV
-1654 FYLTSSVKGYY
+1654 FYLTSNVKGYY

-1688 SSVIS
+1688 SSIIS

-1702 ISALHVYNKGYNF
+1702 ISALHVYNKGYNL

-1724 ALKLYPEIKKILG
+1724 ALKLYPEIKKVLG

-1744 LSNLKGDAL
+1744 LNALNSNAL
-1753 NQLTKLITPSDWK
+1753 NQLAKLITPNDWK

-1782 FNNGALI
+1782 FNNGTLI
-1789 IGATKIGQTNTN
+1789 VGAAKIGQTNTN
-1801 STVVFGGLGYQKPCD
+1801 SAVVFGGLGYQKPCD

-1892 TDGIFSMLGQEGIN
+1892 TDGIFSMLGQDGIN

-1936 VNTLGSGSVIGGYL
+1936 ADTLGSDSVIGGHL

-1977 NTAIK
+1977 NAAIK

-2035 ISANDIGQVI
+2035 ISANDIGQII

-2056 EALQNDVVA
+2056 KALQNDVVA

-2074 LGQDMLNSLESLLQ
+2074 LGQDALNSLENLLQ
-2088 NQQIKSVLDKVLAAK
+2088 NQQIKSVLDKILAAK
-2103 GLGPIYEQGLG
+2103 GLGSIYEQGLG
-2114 DLIPNLGKKGL
+2114 DLIPSLGKKGL

-2131 SQVWQRGDFSFNAQG
+2131 SQVWQKRDFSFNAQG

-2158 NGGTLSFNAGNSL
+2158 NGGMLSFNAGNSL

-2177 HIAFT
+2177 QISFT
-2182 NHSGTLNLL
+2182 NHAGTLQLL
-2191 SNQVSNINITTLD
+2191 SNQVSNINITTLN

-2211 NAANNNVSVS
+2211 NAANNNVLVS
-2221 QGNLFINA
+2221 QGNLFVNA
-2229 SCVQQSD
+2229 SCAQQSD
-2236 PITTNTAN
+2236 PTTAN
-2244 PCALSAQSANG
+2244 ITNPCTLSAQSANG
-2255 ASSNNASNNAPI
+2255 TSSNNASNNAQI

-2334 SFVTNN
+2334 SFMTNN

-2350 ATQKIGVLQNLVIA
+2350 ATRKIEVLQNLTIA

-2385 GAIHFNLENIQTPA
+2385 GAIHFNLENIQTPT

-2412 TQTPFIN
+2412 TQAPFMNI
-2419 VNNSMANNTTYTLLK
+2419 NNSMANNTTYTLLK

-2467 KNGVL
+2467 KNGTL

-2492 PNSNNASPNNI
+2492 PNSNNTHQNNI

-2509 HNQVKMSYGD
+2509 YNQVKMSYGD

-2530 DYIVGIQGQSALN
+2530 DYIMGIQGQSALN
-2543 QIEAIGGNNAIKW
+2543 KIEAVGGNNAIKW
-2556 LSTLMIKTKENPL
+2556 LSTLMMETKENPL
-2569 FAPIYLE
+2569 FAPIYLK
-2576 NHSLNEILDA
+2576 NHSLHEVLGVA
-2586 TKDLQNTASL
+2586 KDLLNTASL

-2634 SNFSER
+2634 SDFSR
-2640 LLELKNKRFSDPNP
+2640 HLLELKNKRFSDPNP
-2654 SEIFVKYSQ
+2654 SEIFVKCSQ

-2675 VGGASFIS
+2675 IGGASFIS

-2713 SGFNGNIMRSLGNN
+2713 SGFNGNIMHSLANN
-2727 VDVGMYARAFLKRN
+2727 VDVGVYARAFLKRN

-2751 GGNASHINSSNS
+2751 GGNASNINSSNS

-2812 GMKGKMQNPAYQQ
+2812 GMKGKMNDAAYKQ
-2825 FVMHSNPSNES
+2825 FLMHSNPSNES

-2868 KAKGDNMVRFVGE
+2868 KSKGGNMVRFVGE
-2881 NTLLYRKGEIFNTF
+2881 NTLLYRKGEVFNTF

-2906 WRLMY
+2906 WRLVY

-2919 MGLQYQDLNITGN
+2919 MGLQYQDINITGN

>member
-1 MKQFKKKPKK
+1 MKKFKKKLKS
-11 IKRSQKIILKRP
+11 IKRSQKTILKRP

-36 GVYADGTDI
+36 GVYANNLWDLLNPKVG
-45 LGLSWGEK
+45 GEYVHWVKGSQYCSW
-53 SQKVCV
+53 
-59 HRPWYALWSCDK
+59 
-71 WEEKTQQFTGNQLI
+71 WEFGGCLRNVWGANHKGYD
-85 TKTWAGG
+85 AG

-97 YHSQNNQDIT
+97 LSSQNYQAISVGNGNET
-107 ANLKNDNGTY
+107 GTY
-117 FLSGLYNY
+117 SLSGFTNY
-125 TGGEYNGGNLDI
+125 VGGNLTI
-137 ELGSN
+137 
-142 ATFNLGANSG
+142 NLGNSVVLDLSG
-152 NSFTS
+152 SNSFTS
-157 WYPNGHTNVTF
+157 YQGYNQGKDDVSFNV
-168 SAGTINV
+168 GTINL
-175 NNSVEVGNRVGSGAG
+175 NGALEVGNRVGSGAG

-244 KIGSG
+244 KVGSG

-254 SGPSYSFKGTTSAT
+254 LGPSYSFKGTTNAT
-268 NTTFSNASGSFTFEE
+268 NATFSNASGSFTFEE
-283 SANFSGAKLNGG
+283 NATFSGAKWNGG
-295 AFTFNKGFNATNNTA
+295 AFTFNKEFSATNNTA
-310 FNSGSFTFKGTS
+310 FNSGSFTFKDTS
-322 SFNNATFSNASYTF
+322 SFNGANFNNATYTF
-336 DNQAT
+336 ENQAT

-346 FNGGTFTFNNQSNPT
+346 FNGGTFTFNNQ
-361 NSAQHPQILFENSSF
+361 
-376 NGGIFTFNNQT
+376 T
-387 NPTNSAQHPQILFEN
+387 NPTNSAQHLQILFEN

-407 STTTL
+407 SATTL

-425 NHQLTIQNASFD
+425 NHQLTIQNASFN

-463 VDTNNMSVTGSVT
+463 VDTNNMTISGGVT

-486 STLDFGSSKITLAQG
+486 STLDFGSAKVNLAQG

-528 LLNHALNSLTNALKT
+528 LLNHTINSLTNALKT
-543 TESSSKPQS
+543 NESPSKPQS

-562 YNGVTGQLLSENAAT
+562 YNGVTGQLLSENATT
-577 PKNTDSSPSA
+577 PKPADSSPSKSS
-587 PTKDS
+587 TNS
-592 PQVYQVGYKI
+592 TQVYQVGYKI
-602 GDTIYKLQETFSPN
+602 GDTIYKLQETFSHN

-641 SASNYINAN
+641 SASNYINSN

-685 SFKQTFSTN
+685 SFKQTFSAS

-736 YQCIGTTN
+736 YQCTGTTN
-744 GAYSAY
+744 GTYSAY

-759 SGNRIGTGGAANL
+759 SGNRVGTGGAANL

-782 ANATITQHNAGAY
+782 ANATITQHNAGIY

-803 QNMDSSQ
+803 QSMDNSQ

-840 AGQATFENTNFNG
+840 AGQAVFENTNFNG

-876 EISAKNASFNNANF
+876 EIGAKNTIFNNANF

-898 NNSNATTSFVGDF
+898 NNSSATTSFMGDF

-926 GNSTNSDGSQNTAN
+926 GNSTNGSQNTAN

-950 GNATFDNMA
+950 GNATFDHVA

-987 FGDGMINFSAHSVI
+987 FGDGTIVFSAHSVI

-1048 VSSAGNGIYDVVYSF
+1048 VSSAGNGVYDVVYSF

-1090 DYVDM
+1090 DYMDM
-1095 EKSDHLYYQNALGF
+1095 EKSDRLYYQNALGF
-1109 MTYMPNSYNNNLG
+1109 MTYMSNSYNNNLG
-1122 NLNNT
+1122 NPNNT
-1127 IYYYDKSIDFYASGK
+1127 IYYYDNSIDFYASGK
-1142 TLFTKAEFSQTL
+1142 TLFTKAEFSQTF

-1169 TNASDAPQS
+1169 TSVSDAPQS

-1256 AGTQSSSMNFI
+1256 AGTQSSSMNFV

-1277 SYFIDDTAQNKGN
+1277 SYFIDDTAQNGGK

-1309 YVGQTQSVF
+1309 YVGTTQSVF
-1318 KFNAVNAISFTNSS
+1318 KFNAVNAISFTNST
-1332 NLSSGLYQI
+1332 NLSSGLYQMQ
-1341 SAKSVLFDNSNLS
+1341 AQSVLFDNSNLS
-1354 VSVGTSSIKANA
+1354 VSVGTSNIKANA
-1366 ISLSQNASINA
+1366 INLSQNASINA

-1384 LSGDLN
+1384 LQGDLN
-1390 LNDTSSLNLNQSAI
+1390 LNDTSSLNLNQSTI

-1421 NGSHL
+1421 NNAHL

-1441 SLSDSSIV
+1441 SLNSSSIV

-1462 SNNSFLDFQGSSA
+1462 SNNSSLDFQGSSA

-1481 FNFYNNAFSQ
+1481 FNFYDNAFSQ

-1510 NLLNPNNS
+1510 NLLNPNNN

-1523 KNSQLVFSDQGSLN
+1523 KNSQLVFGDQGSLN

-1557 IQADMNSNWYERIS
+1557 IQAGMNNNWYERIS
-1571 FFGMRI
+1571 FFGIRI

-1641 NGVYSYSDDAQGV
+1641 NGVYSYSDDAEGV

-1675 SNNTTKNNNLTSE
+1675 SNNTTKNNNLSSE

-1702 ISALHVYNKGYNF
+1702 ISALHIYNKGYNF
-1715 NNIKALGQM
+1715 SDIKALGQM

-1744 LSNLKGDAL
+1744 LNDLNSNAL

-1766 NINEL
+1766 NINEF

-1801 STVVFGGLGYQKPCD
+1801 SSVVFGGLGYQTPCD

-2074 LGQDMLNSLESLLQ
+2074 LGQDTLNSLESLLQ

-2114 DLIPNLGKKGL
+2114 DLMPNLGKKGL

-2131 SQVWQRGDFSFNAQG
+2131 SQVWQKGDFNFNAQG
-2146 NVFVQNSTFSNA
+2146 NIFVQNSTFSNA

-2182 NHSGTLNLL
+2182 NHFGTLNLL

-2211 NAANNNVSVS
+2211 NAGSNNVSVS
-2221 QGNLFINA
+2221 QGDLFINA
-2229 SCVQQSD
+2229 SCAQQSD
-2236 PITTNTAN
+2236 PTAVSATN
-2244 PCALSAQSANG
+2244 PCALSVQSANG
-2255 ASSNNASNNAPI
+2255 ASSSNASNNAPI

-2274 SLMVT
+2274 SLIIT

-2350 ATQKIGVLQNLVIA
+2350 ATQKIEVLQNLVIA

-2379 GALNNF
+2379 GGLNNL
-2385 GAIHFNLENIQTPA
+2385 GTIHFNLENSQTPVN

-2419 VNNSMANNTTYTLLK
+2419 VSVANGGTYTLLK

-2492 PNSNNASPNNI
+2492 PNSNNAHQNNI

-2509 HNQVKMSYGD
+2509 HDQIKMSYGN
-2519 KVMDFTPPTLQ
+2519 KAMDFTPPTLQ
-2530 DYIVGIQGQSALN
+2530 DYIAGIQGQSALN

-2556 LSTLMIKTKENPL
+2556 LSTLMIETKENPL

-2576 NHSLNEILDA
+2576 NHSLNEILGV

-2634 SNFSER
+2634 SDFSNR

-2654 SEIFVKYSQ
+2654 SEVFVKHSQ
-2663 PNKHPNNLWVQG
+2663 LSKHPNNLWVQG

-2713 SGFNGNIMRSLGNN
+2713 SDFNGNIMHSLGNN

-2751 GGNASHINSSNS
+2751 GGNATSINSSNS

-2806 HFIGLS
+2806 YFIGLS
-2812 GMKGKMQNPAYQQ
+2812 GMKGKMNDAAYKQ
-2825 FVMHSNPSNES
+2825 FLMHSNPSNES

-2845 SRKYFGKNSYY
+2845 SRKYFGQNSYY
-2856 FVTARLGRDLLI
+2856 FITARLGRDLLI
-2868 KAKGDNMVRFVGE
+2868 KSKGGNTVRFVGE
-2881 NTLLYRKGEIFNTF
+2881 NTLLYRKGEVFNTF

-2919 MGLQYQDLNITGN
+2919 MGLQYQDINITGN

>member
-1 MKQFKKKPKK
+1 MKKFKKKPKS
-11 IKRSQKIILKRP
+11 IKRSHQKTILKRP
-23 LWLMPLLI
+23 LWLAPLLI
-31 GGFAS
+31 SGFAS
-36 GVYADGTDI
+36 GVYANNLWDLLNPKVGGEYVHWVKGSQYCAWWEFAGC
-45 LGLSWGEK
+45 LKNVWGANHK
-53 SQKVCV
+53 G
-59 HRPWYALWSCDK
+59 YDA
-71 WEEKTQQFTGNQLI
+71 
-85 TKTWAGG
+85 G

-97 YHSQNNQDIT
+97 LSSQNYQAISVGSGNET
-107 ANLKNDNGTY
+107 GTY
-117 FLSGLYNY
+117 SLSGFTNY
-125 TGGEYNGGNLDI
+125 VGGNLTI
-137 ELGSN
+137 
-142 ATFNLGANSG
+142 NLGNSVVLDLSDS

-157 WYPNGHTNVTF
+157 YQGYNQGKDDVSFNVGAINLNGTL
-168 SAGTINV
+168 
-175 NNSVEVGNRVGSGAG
+175 EVGNRVGTGAG

-205 TINSNI
+205 NINSNI
-211 NAYKTSQVNIGNA
+211 STFKTSQVNIGNA
-224 NSAITI
+224 NSVITI
-230 NSVSLSGD
+230 GSVSLSGD

-244 KIGSG
+244 RVGVG
-249 ANCSS
+249 ANCST
-254 SGPSYSFKGTTSAT
+254 SGPSYSFKGATNAT
-268 NTTFSNASGSFTFEE
+268 NTAFSNASGSFTFEE
-283 SANFSGAKLNGG
+283 NATFSGAKLNGG

-310 FNSGSFTFKGTS
+310 FNSGSFNFKGAS

-336 DNQAT
+336 NDQAT

-346 FNGGTFTFNNQSNPT
+346 FNGGTFTFNDQ
-361 NSAQHPQILFENSSF
+361 
-376 NGGIFTFNNQT
+376 NNQA
-387 NPTNSAQHPQILFEN
+387 NSAQHPQILFEN

-407 STTTL
+407 NATTL
-412 KGSATF
+412 KGF
-418 EQAFNNS
+418 VNFQQAFNNS
-425 NHQLTIQNASFD
+425 NHQLIMQNASFN
-437 NATFNNT
+437 NANFNNT
-444 GKITIE
+444 GKITINE
-450 KDASFNNTSFNTP
+450 SASFNNTAFNTS
-463 VDTNNMSVTGSVT
+463 VNTSNMTITGSVT

-486 STLDFGSSKITLAQG
+486 STLDFGSSQVTLTQG
-501 ATFNLTSLGSEKSV
+501 TTFNLTSLGDKNSV
-515 TILNSSGGITYNH
+515 TILNSSGGITYNN

-543 TESSSKPQS
+543 NESSLKPQS
-552 FAQGLWDMIT
+552 FAQGLWDIIT
-562 YNGVTGQLLSENAAT
+562 YNGVTGQLLSANAAASK
-577 PKNTDSSPSA
+577 PTDSSPSKSSTNPA
-587 PTKDS
+587 
-592 PQVYQVGYKI
+592 QVYQVGYKI
-602 GDTIYKLQETFSPN
+602 GDIIYKLQETFSHN

-630 PPTIS
+630 PPIIS
-635 GSQFDL
+635 GSKFDL
-641 SASNYINAN
+641 SASNYINSDT
-650 MPWYD
+650 PWYD
-655 HKYYIPKSQNFTE
+655 HKSYIPKSQNFTE

-685 SFKQTFSTN
+685 SFKQTFSASN
-694 GSNLVIGY
+694 SNLVIGY
-702 NATWTGNSVSSSGTV
+702 NSTWTDHNVSSSDTV
-717 SFGDTSGSALNGHC
+717 SFGDTSGSAFNGHC

-736 YQCIGTTN
+736 YQCTGTTN
-744 GAYSAY
+744 GTYSAY

-772 VFNGVDSINI
+772 VFNGADSVNI
-782 ANATITQHNAGAY
+782 ANATITQHNAGIY

-803 QNMDSSQ
+803 QIMDNSQ
-810 NLNGLNANGKLS
+810 NLNDLNANGTLS

-840 AGQATFENTNFNG
+840 AGKAVFENTNFNG

-876 EISAKNASFNNANF
+876 EISAKSASFNNANF

-898 NNSNATTSFVGDF
+898 NNSSATTSFVGDF

-917 LQIAGNAVF
+917 LQIAGSAVF
-926 GNSTNSDGSQNTAN
+926 GNSANGSQNNAN
-940 FNNTGSVNIA
+940 FNNTGSVNIS
-950 GNATFDNMA
+950 GNATFDNVV
-959 FNGPTNTSV
+959 FNNPTNMSV
-968 KGQVTLNNITLK
+968 KGQVTLNSITLK

-987 FGDGMINFSAHSVI
+987 FGDGTITFNAHSVI
-1001 NIGEAITN
+1001 NIAEAITN

-1020 EIEYNNAFSKNLW
+1020 EIEYDNAFSKNLW

-1048 VSSAGNGIYDVVYSF
+1048 ISSVGNGVYDVVYSF

-1068 NFQEVF
+1068 NFQEIF
-1074 SPNSISI
+1074 SQNSISI

-1090 DYVDM
+1090 DYMDM

-1122 NLNNT
+1122 NSNNT
-1127 IYYYDKSIDFYASGK
+1127 IYYYDNSIDFYASGK
-1142 TLFTKAEFSQTL
+1142 TLFTKAEFSQTF

-1159 AIVFGAKNIW
+1159 AIVFGAKSIW
-1169 TNASDAPQS
+1169 TDASDAPQS

-1207 ITGHYEAQKIY
+1207 ITGHYEAQRIY

-1242 QGILLTNATLYNRA
+1242 QGILLTNATLYNRT
-1256 AGTQSSSMNFI
+1256 AGTQSSSMNFT

-1277 SYFIDDTAQNKGN
+1277 SYFIDDSAQNGGN

-1318 KFNAVNAISFTNSS
+1318 KFNAANAISFTNST
-1332 NLSSGLYQI
+1332 NLSSGLYQMQ
-1341 SAKSVLFDNSNLS
+1341 AKSVSFDNSNLS

-1366 ISLSQNASINA
+1366 INLSQNASINA

-1384 LSGDLN
+1384 LQGDLN
-1390 LNDTSSLNLNQSAI
+1390 LNDTSSLNLNQSTI
-1404 NVSNNAT
+1404 NISNNAT

-1421 NGSHL
+1421 NNAYI

-1441 SLSDSSIV
+1441 SLNNSSIV
-1449 FKGASSLGGQFNL
+1449 FKGSISLGGQFNL
-1462 SNNSFLDFQGSSA
+1462 SNNSSLDFQGSSA
-1475 ITSNTA
+1475 IISNTA
-1481 FNFYNNAFSQ
+1481 FNFYDNAFSQ

-1510 NLLNPNNS
+1510 NLLTPNNS

-1557 IQADMNSNWYERIS
+1557 IQAGMNSNWYERIS

-1577 NDGIYDAKNQTYS
+1577 NDGIYDAINQTYS

-1626 IGSEIFNYQKVYNNA
+1626 IGSEVFNYQKVYNNA
-1641 NGVYSYSDDAQGV
+1641 NGVYSYGDDAEGV
-1654 FYLTSSVKGYY
+1654 FYLTSNMKGYY

-1702 ISALHVYNKGYNF
+1702 ISALHIYNKGYNF

-1744 LSNLKGDAL
+1744 LSALNPNAL
-1753 NQLTKLITPSDWK
+1753 NQLTKLITPNDWK
-1766 NINEL
+1766 NINEF

-1782 FNNGALI
+1782 FNNGTLI
-1789 IGATKIGQTNTN
+1789 VGAAKIGQTNTN

-1816 YTDIVCQKFRGTY
+1816 YTDVVCQKFRGTY

-1872 VTFNSQTSLILNQ
+1872 VTFNSKTSLILNQ
-1885 ANIVSSQ
+1885 ANIASSQ

-1936 VNTLGSGSVIGGYL
+1936 ADMLGSDSVIGGHL

-1977 NTAIK
+1977 NAAIK

-2056 EALQNDVVA
+2056 NALKNDAVA

-2074 LGQDMLNSLESLLQ
+2074 LGQDTLNSLESLLQ

-2114 DLIPNLGKKGL
+2114 DLMPNFGKKGL

-2131 SQVWQRGDFSFNAQG
+2131 SQVWQKGDFNFNAQG

-2158 NGGTLSFNAGNSL
+2158 NGGALSFNAGDTL

-2177 HIAFT
+2177 RISFT
-2182 NHSGTLNLL
+2182 NHAGALNLL
-2191 SNQVSNINITTLD
+2191 SDQVSNINITTLN

-2229 SCVQQSD
+2229 SCVGQSD
-2236 PITTNTAN
+2236 SATANIAN
-2244 PCALSAQSANG
+2244 PCTLSTQNANG
-2255 ASSNNASNNAPI
+2255 ASSNSASNNAQI

-2334 SFVTNN
+2334 SFTTNN

-2350 ATQKIGVLQNLVIA
+2350 ATRKIEVLHNLTIA
-2364 SNASLSTGIYGLEVG
+2364 SNASLSTGVYGLEVG

-2385 GAIHFNLENIQTPA
+2385 GAIHFNLENIQTPM

-2412 TQTPFIN
+2412 TQTPFMN

-2452 KLYTLININ
+2452 NLYTLININ
-2461 GNHIEE
+2461 GNRIEE

-2472 TYLGQRVLLQDKG
+2472 TYLDQRVLLQDKG

-2492 PNSNNASPNNI
+2492 PNSNNAHQNNI

-2509 HNQVKMSYGD
+2509 HNQIKMSYGN

-2543 QIEAIGGNNAIKW
+2543 QIEAVGGNNAIKW
-2556 LSTLMIKTKENPL
+2556 LSTLMMETKENPL
-2569 FAPIYLE
+2569 FAPIYLK
-2576 NHSLNEILDA
+2576 NHSLNEILGVA
-2586 TKDLQNTASL
+2586 KDLLNTASL
-2596 ISNPNFRD
+2596 ISNPNFRN

-2619 SRLTKLSDFRAREGE
+2619 SRLTKLSDFRSREGE
-2634 SNFSER
+2634 SDFSKC

-2654 SEIFVKYSQ
+2654 GEVFVKYSQ

-2675 VGGASFIS
+2675 IGGASFIS

-2713 SGFNGNIMRSLGNN
+2713 SGFNGNIMHFLANN

-2751 GGNASHINSSNS
+2751 GGNASNINSSNS
-2763 LLSVLNQRYNYNT
+2763 LLSVLNQRYSYNT

-2812 GMKGKMQNPAYQQ
+2812 GMKGKMNDAAYKQ
-2825 FVMHSNPSNES
+2825 FLMHSNLSNES

-2868 KAKGDNMVRFVGE
+2868 KSKGGNVVRFVGE
-2881 NTLLYRKGEIFNTF
+2881 NTLLYRKGEVFNTF

-2906 WRLMY
+2906 WRLVY

-2919 MGLQYQDLNITGN
+2919 MGLQYQDINVTGN

>member
-1 MKQFKKKPKK
+1 MKKFKKKPKS
-11 IKRSQKIILKRP
+11 IKRSHQKTILKRP
-23 LWLMPLLI
+23 LWLAPLLI

-36 GVYADGTDI
+36 GVYANNLWNLLNPKVGGEYVHWVKGSQYCAWWEFAGC
-45 LGLSWGEK
+45 LRNVWGANHK
-53 SQKVCV
+53 GYDA
-59 HRPWYALWSCDK
+59 R
-71 WEEKTQQFTGNQLI
+71 
-85 TKTWAGG
+85 

-97 YHSQNNQDIT
+97 LSSQNYQAISVGTGNET
-107 ANLKNDNGTY
+107 GTY
-117 FLSGLYNY
+117 SLSGFTNY
-125 TGGEYNGGNLDI
+125 VGGNLTI
-137 ELGSN
+137 
-142 ATFNLGANSG
+142 NLGNSVVLDLSG
-152 NSFTS
+152 FNSFTS
-157 WYPNGHTNVTF
+157 YQGYNQGKDDVSFNVGAINLNGTL
-168 SAGTINV
+168 
-175 NNSVEVGNRVGSGAG
+175 EVGNRVGSGAG

-211 NAYKTSQVNIGNA
+211 NAYKTSQVNVGNA
-224 NSAITI
+224 NSVITI
-230 NSVSLSGD
+230 GSVSLSGN

-244 KIGSG
+244 RVGVG
-249 ANCSS
+249 ANCST
-254 SGPSYSFKGTTSAT
+254 SGPSYSFKGTTNAT
-268 NTTFSNASGSFTFEE
+268 NTAFSNANGSFTFEE
-283 SANFSGAKLNGG
+283 NATFSGAKLNGG
-295 AFTFNKGFNATNNTA
+295 AFTFNKEFNATNNTA

-322 SFNNATFSNASYTF
+322 SFNGTNFSNASYTF
-336 DNQAT
+336 ENQAT

-346 FNGGTFTFNNQSNPT
+346 FNGGTFTFNNQ
-361 NSAQHPQILFENSSF
+361 
-376 NGGIFTFNNQT
+376 T
-387 NPTNSAQHPQILFEN
+387 NPTNSTQHPQIQN

-407 STTTL
+407 NATTL
-412 KGSATF
+412 KGF
-418 EQAFNNS
+418 VNFQQAFNNS
-425 NHQLTIQNASFD
+425 NHQLTIQNASFN

-444 GKITIE
+444 GKITINE
-450 KDASFNNTSFNTP
+450 GASFNNTSFNTS
-463 VDTNNMSVTGSVT
+463 VDTNNMSVTGGVT
-476 LSGKNDLKNG
+476 LSGKNDLNNG

-501 ATFNLTSLGSEKSV
+501 TTFNLTSLGSEKSV
-515 TILNSSGGITYNH
+515 TILNSSGGITYSG
-528 LLNHALNSLTNALKT
+528 LLNHAINGLTNALKT
-543 TESSSKPQS
+543 NESPSKPQS

-562 YNGVTGQLLSENAAT
+562 YNGVTGQLLNENATTSKPA
-577 PKNTDSSPSA
+577 DSSPSKSSTN
-587 PTKDS
+587 PT
-592 PQVYQVGYKI
+592 QVYQVGYKI

-630 PPTIS
+630 PPVIS
-635 GSQFDL
+635 GSKFDL
-641 SASNYINAN
+641 SASNYINAD
-650 MPWYD
+650 MPWYN

-685 SFKQTFSTN
+685 SFKQTFSAS

-702 NATWTGNSVSSSGTV
+702 NSTWTGNSVSSSGTV

-736 YQCIGTTN
+736 YQCTGTTN
-744 GAYSAY
+744 GTYSAY

-782 ANATITQHNAGAY
+782 AKATITQHNAGIY

-803 QNMDSSQ
+803 QNMDNSQ
-810 NLNGLNANGKLS
+810 NLSGLNANGKLS
-822 VYGATFTN
+822 VYGTTFTN

-898 NNSNATTSFVGDF
+898 NNSSATTSFMGDF
-911 TNANSN
+911 TNAHSN

-926 GNSTNSDGSQNTAN
+926 GNPTNGSQNNAN
-940 FNNTGSVNIA
+940 FNNTGSVNIS
-950 GNATFDNMA
+950 GNATFDNVV

-968 KGQVTLNNITLK
+968 KGQVALNNITLK

-987 FGDGMINFSAHSVI
+987 FGDGTITFNAHSVI
-1001 NIGEAITN
+1001 NIAEAITN

-1048 VSSAGNGIYDVVYSF
+1048 VSSAGNGVYDVVYSF

-1074 SPNSISI
+1074 SQNSISI
-1081 RRLGVGMVF
+1081 RRLGVSMVF

-1122 NLNNT
+1122 NSNNT
-1127 IYYYDKSIDFYASGK
+1127 IYYYDNSIDFYASGK
-1142 TLFTKAEFSQTL
+1142 TLFTKAEFSQTF

-1159 AIVFGAKNIW
+1159 TIVFGAKSIW

-1178 NTIIRFGD
+1178 NAIIRFGD

-1231 GGGASLNFNGL
+1231 GGGANLNFNGL

-1277 SYFIDDTAQNKGN
+1277 SYFIDDTAQNGGN

-1318 KFNAVNAISFTNSS
+1318 KFNAVNAISFTNST

-1366 ISLSQNASINA
+1366 INLSQNASINA

-1384 LSGDLN
+1384 LQGDLN
-1390 LNDTSSLNLNQSAI
+1390 VNDTSSLNLNQSTI
-1404 NVSNNAT
+1404 NISNNAT

-1421 NGSHL
+1421 NNAHI

-1441 SLSDSSIV
+1441 SLNDSSIV
-1449 FKGASSLGGQFNL
+1449 FKGAVSLGGQFNL
-1462 SNNSFLDFQGSSA
+1462 SNNSSLDFQGSSA

-1481 FNFYNNAFSQ
+1481 FNFYDNAFSQ

-1510 NLLNPNNS
+1510 NLLNPNSS

-1523 KNSQLVFSDQGSLN
+1523 KNSELVFSDQGSLN

-1557 IQADMNSNWYERIS
+1557 IQADMNNNWYERIS

-1626 IGSEIFNYQKVYNNA
+1626 IGSEVFNYQKVYNNA
-1641 NGVYSYSDDAQGV
+1641 NGVYSYSDDAEGV
-1654 FYLTSSVKGYY
+1654 FYLTSNVKGYY
-1665 NPNQSYQASG
+1665 NPNQSYQANG
-1675 SNNTTKNNNLTSE
+1675 SNNTTKNNNLSSE

-1715 NNIKALGQM
+1715 SNIKALGQM

-1744 LSNLKGDAL
+1744 LSDLNSNAL

-1789 IGATKIGQTNTN
+1789 VGATKIGQTNTN
-1801 STVVFGGLGYQKPCD
+1801 SAVVFGGLGYQTPCD

-2020 DLLSKKGLFNQITGF
+2020 DLLSKKGLLNQITGF

-2056 EALQNDVVA
+2056 NALKNDVVA

-2074 LGQDMLNSLESLLQ
+2074 LGQDTLNSLESLLQ

-2114 DLIPNLGKKGL
+2114 DLMPSLGKKGL

-2131 SQVWQRGDFSFNAQG
+2131 SQVWQKGDFNFNAQG

-2182 NHSGTLNLL
+2182 NHSGTLQLL

-2229 SCVQQSD
+2229 SCAQQSD
-2236 PITTNTAN
+2236 PTTANTTN
-2244 PCALSAQSANG
+2244 PCTLNAQSANG
-2255 ASSNNASNNAPI
+2255 ASNASNNAPI
-2267 ALNNNDE
+2267 ALSNNDE
-2274 SLMVT
+2274 SLIIT

-2320 NLTISNQAVLEKNA
+2320 NLIISNQAVLEKNA
-2334 SFVTNN
+2334 SFIANN

-2350 ATQKIGVLQNLVIA
+2350 ATQKIEVLQNLVIA
-2364 SNASLSTGIYGLEVG
+2364 SNASLSTGIYGLEVR
-2379 GALNNF
+2379 GALNNL
-2385 GAIHFNLENIQTPA
+2385 GTINFNLENSQTPA
-2399 PLIQAEGIINLNT
+2399 MPLIQTGGVINLNA

-2492 PNSNNASPNNI
+2492 PNSNNAHQNNI

-2509 HNQVKMSYGD
+2509 YDQIKMSYGD
-2519 KVMDFTPPTLQ
+2519 KAMDFTPPTLQ
-2530 DYIVGIQGQSALN
+2530 DYIAGIQGQSALN
-2543 QIEAIGGNNAIKW
+2543 QIEAVGGNAIKW
-2556 LSTLMIKTKENPL
+2556 LSTLMMETKENPL
-2569 FAPIYLE
+2569 FAPIYLK
-2576 NHSLNEILDA
+2576 NHSLNEILGV

-2596 ISNPNFRD
+2596 ISNPNFRN

-2634 SNFSER
+2634 SDFSNR

-2654 SEIFVKYSQ
+2654 GEVFVKHSQ
-2663 PNKHPNNLWVQG
+2663 LSKHPNNLWVQG
-2675 VGGASFIS
+2675 IGGASFIS

-2690 GLNVGYDRLVK
+2690 GLNAGYDRLVK

-2713 SGFNGNIMRSLGNN
+2713 SGFNGNIMRSLANN

-2751 GGNASHINSSNS
+2751 GGNANNINSSNP
-2763 LLSVLNQRYNYNT
+2763 LLSVLNQRYSYNT

-2812 GMKGKMQNPAYQQ
+2812 GMKGKMNDAAYKQ
-2825 FVMHSNPSNES
+2825 FLMHSNPSNES

-2845 SRKYFGKNSYY
+2845 SRKYFGQNSYY

-2868 KAKGDNMVRFVGE
+2868 KSKGDNVVRFVGE
-2881 NTLLYRKGEIFNTF
+2881 NTLLYRKGEVFNTF

-2919 MGLQYQDLNITGN
+2919 MGLQYQDINITGN

>member
-1 MKQFKKKPKK
+1 MKKFKKKPKS
-11 IKRSQKIILKRP
+11 IKRSHQKTILKRP
-23 LWLMPLLI
+23 LWLAPLLI
-31 GGFAS
+31 SGFAS
-36 GVYADGTDI
+36 GVHANNLWD
-45 LGLSWGEK
+45 LLNP
-53 SQKVCV
+53 KV
-59 HRPWYALWSCDK
+59 
-71 WEEKTQQFTGNQLI
+71 
-85 TKTWAGG
+85 
-92 NAANY
+92 
-97 YHSQNNQDIT
+97 
-107 ANLKNDNGTY
+107 
-117 FLSGLYNY
+117 
-125 TGGEYNGGNLDI
+125 GGEYVHWVK
-137 ELGSN
+137 GSQYCTWWEFAGCLKNVWGANHKGYDAGN
-142 ATFNLGANSG
+142 ATNYLSSQNYQAISVGSGNETGAYSLSGFTNYVGGDLTINLGNSVVLDLSG
-152 NSFTS
+152 SNSFTS
-157 WYPNGHTNVTF
+157 YQGYHQGKDDVSFNV
-168 SAGTINV
+168 GTINL
-175 NNSVEVGNRVGSGAG
+175 NGALEVGNRVGSGAG

-205 TINSNI
+205 NINSNI
-211 NAYKTSQVNIGNA
+211 SAFKTSQVNIGNA
-224 NSAITI
+224 NSVITI
-230 NSVSLSGD
+230 GSVSLNGD

-244 KIGSG
+244 RVGVG
-249 ANCSS
+249 ANCST
-254 SGPSYSFKGTTSAT
+254 SGPSYSFKGTTNAT
-268 NTTFSNASGSFTFEE
+268 NTAFSNANGSFTFEE
-283 SANFSGAKLNGG
+283 NATFSGAKLNGG

-310 FNSGSFTFKGTS
+310 FNSGSFNFKSTS
-322 SFNNATFSNASYTF
+322 SFNGATFSDASYTF
-336 DNQAT
+336 NNQAT
-341 FQNSS
+341 FN
-346 FNGGTFTFNNQSNPT
+346 
-361 NSAQHPQILFENSSF
+361 NSSF
-376 NGGIFTFNNQT
+376 NGGIFTFNNQ
-387 NPTNSAQHPQILFEN
+387 NNQSAQHPQIQN

-407 STTTL
+407 NTTTL
-412 KGSATF
+412 KGF
-418 EQAFNNS
+418 VHFQQAFNNS
-425 NHQLTIQNASFD
+425 SHQLTAQNASFN
-437 NATFNNT
+437 NANFNNT

-450 KDASFNNTSFNTP
+450 KEASFNNTTFSTSIN
-463 VDTNNMSVTGSVT
+463 TNNMTITGSVT

-486 STLDFGSSKITLAQG
+486 STLDFGSSQVTLTQG
-501 ATFNLTSLGSEKSV
+501 TTFNLTSLGDKNSV
-515 TILNSSGGITYNH
+515 TILNSSGGITYNN
-528 LLNHALNSLTNALKT
+528 LLNHVLNSLTSALKT
-543 TESSSKPQS
+543 NESSLKPQS

-562 YNGVTGQLLSENAAT
+562 YNGVTGQLLSTNAMAS
-577 PKNTDSSPSA
+577 KSADSSPSKSSTNPA
-587 PTKDS
+587 
-592 PQVYQVGYKI
+592 QVYQVGYKI
-602 GDTIYKLQETFSPN
+602 GDIIYKLQETFSHN

-630 PPTIS
+630 PPVIS
-635 GSQFDL
+635 GSKFDL

-655 HKYYIPKSQNFTE
+655 HKSYIPKSQNFTE

-685 SFKQTFSTN
+685 SFKQTFSAS

-702 NATWTGNSVSSSGTV
+702 NATWTDYNVSSSGTV

-736 YQCIGTTN
+736 YQCTGTTD
-744 GAYSAY
+744 GTYSAY

-772 VFNGVDSINI
+772 IFNGVDSVNI
-782 ANATITQHNAGAY
+782 ANATITQHSAGIY

-803 QNMDSSQ
+803 QNMDDSQ
-810 NLNGLNANGKLS
+810 NLNGLNSNGKLL
-822 VYGATFTN
+822 VYGTTFTN

-840 AGQATFENTNFNG
+840 AGQAVFENTNFNG

-898 NNSNATTSFVGDF
+898 NNSNATTSFIGDF

-926 GNSTNSDGSQNTAN
+926 GNSNNGSQNNAN
-940 FNNTGSVNIA
+940 FNNTGSVNIS
-950 GNATFDNMA
+950 GNATFDNVV

-987 FGDGMINFSAHSVI
+987 FGDGTITFNAHSVI
-1001 NIGEAITN
+1001 NIAEAITN

-1048 VSSAGNGIYDVVYSF
+1048 VSSVGNGVYDVVYSF

-1068 NFQEVF
+1068 NFQEIF

-1090 DYVDM
+1090 DYMDM
-1095 EKSDHLYYQNALGF
+1095 EKSDHLYYKDVAGF

-1122 NLNNT
+1122 NSNNT
-1127 IYYYDKSIDFYASGK
+1127 IYYYDNSIDFYASGK
-1142 TLFTKAEFSQTL
+1142 TLFTKAEFSQTF

-1178 NTIIRFGD
+1178 NAIIRFGD

-1242 QGILLTNATLYNRA
+1242 YGILLTNATLYNRA
-1256 AGTQSSSMNFI
+1256 AGTQSSSMNFT

-1309 YVGQTQSVF
+1309 YVGKTQSVF
-1318 KFNAVNAISFTNSS
+1318 KFNAKNAISFTNST
-1332 NLSSGLYQI
+1332 NLSSGLYQMQ
-1341 SAKSVLFDNSNLS
+1341 AKSVSFDNSNLS

-1366 ISLSQNASINA
+1366 INLSQNASINA

-1384 LSGDLN
+1384 IQGDLN

-1411 INDYASLIAS
+1411 INDHASLIV
-1421 NGSHL
+1421 NDGSHL
-1426 NFNGAVNFNSANITT
+1426 NFNGAVNFNSKNITT
-1441 SLSDSSIV
+1441 SLNDSSIV
-1449 FKGASSLGGQFNL
+1449 FKGAISLGGQFNL
-1462 SNNSFLDFQGSSA
+1462 SNHSSLDFQGSSA

-1481 FNFYNNAFSQ
+1481 LNFYDNAFSQ

-1518 SVLNL
+1518 SVLDL

-1557 IQADMNSNWYERIS
+1557 IQAGMDSNWYERIN

-1577 NDGIYDAKNQTYS
+1577 NDGVYDAINQTYS

-1626 IGSEIFNYQKVYNNA
+1626 ISSEVFNYQKVYNNA
-1641 NGVYSYSDDAQGV
+1641 NGVYSYSDDAEGV
-1654 FYLTSSVKGYY
+1654 FYLTSNVKGYY

-1688 SSVIS
+1688 SSIIS

-1724 ALKLYPEIKKILG
+1724 ALKLYPEIKKVLG

-1744 LSNLKGDAL
+1744 LSAL
-1753 NQLTKLITPSDWK
+1753 NPNALKQLTKLITPNDWK

-1789 IGATKIGQTNTN
+1789 VGATKIGQTDTN
-1801 STVVFGGLGYQKPCD
+1801 SAVVFGGLGYQKPCD

-1872 VTFNSQTSLILNQ
+1872 VTFNSQTSLVLNQ

-1936 VNTLGSGSVIGGYL
+1936 VDMLGSDSVIGGHL

-2056 EALQNDVVA
+2056 NALKNDAVA

-2074 LGQDMLNSLESLLQ
+2074 LGQDTLNSLESLLQ

-2114 DLIPNLGKKGL
+2114 DLMPNLGKKGL
-2125 FAPYGL
+2125 FASYGL
-2131 SQVWQRGDFSFNAQG
+2131 SQVWQKGDFSFNAQG

-2158 NGGTLSFNAGNSL
+2158 NGGALSFNAGDTL
-2171 IFAGNN
+2171 TFAGNN
-2177 HIAFT
+2177 RISFT
-2182 NHSGTLNLL
+2182 NHAGTLNLL
-2191 SNQVSNINITTLD
+2191 SNQVSNINITTLN

-2211 NAANNNVSVS
+2211 NASNNNVSVS

-2229 SCVQQSD
+2229 SCVGQND
-2236 PITTNTAN
+2236 PTTANIAN
-2244 PCALSAQSANG
+2244 PCVLSTQSVNG
-2255 ASSNNASNNAPI
+2255 TSSSNALNNAQI

-2334 SFVTNN
+2334 SFMANN

-2350 ATQKIGVLQNLVIA
+2350 ATCKIEVLQNLTIA
-2364 SNASLSTGIYGLEVG
+2364 STASLSTGIYGLEVG

-2385 GAIHFNLENIQTPA
+2385 GAIHFNLENIQTPT

-2412 TQTPFIN
+2412 TQTPFMNI
-2419 VNNSMANNTTYTLLK
+2419 NNSMANNTTHTLLK

-2467 KNGVL
+2467 KNGAL

-2492 PNSNNASPNNI
+2492 PNSNNAHQSNI

-2509 HNQVKMSYGD
+2509 HNQIKMSYGN

-2543 QIEAIGGNNAIKW
+2543 QIEAVGGNNAIKW
-2556 LSTLMIKTKENPL
+2556 LSTLMMETKENPL

-2576 NHSLNEILDA
+2576 NHSLHEILGVA
-2586 TKDLQNTASL
+2586 KDLLNTASL

-2619 SRLTKLSDFRAREGE
+2619 SRLTKLSDFRSREGE
-2634 SNFSER
+2634 SDFSRR
-2640 LLELKNKRFSDPNP
+2640 LLELKNNRFSDPNP
-2654 SEIFVKYSQ
+2654 SEVFIKYSQ

-2675 VGGASFIS
+2675 IGGASFIS

-2690 GLNVGYDRLVK
+2690 GLNAGYDRLVK
-2701 NVILGG
+2701 NVIFGG

-2713 SGFNGNIMRSLGNN
+2713 SGFNGNIMHSLANN

-2751 GGNASHINSSNS
+2751 ESNASNINSSNS

-2806 HFIGLS
+2806 YFIGLS
-2812 GMKGKMQNPAYQQ
+2812 GMKSKMNDAAYKQ
-2825 FVMHSNPSNES
+2825 FLMHSNPSNES

-2868 KAKGDNMVRFVGE
+2868 NSKGDNVVRFVGE
-2881 NTLLYRKGEIFNTF
+2881 NTLLYRKGEVFNTF

-2906 WRLMY
+2906 WRLVY

-2919 MGLQYQDLNITGN
+2919 MGLQYQDINITGN

>member
-1 MKQFKKKPKK
+1 MKKFKKKPKS
-11 IKRSQKIILKRP
+11 IKRSHQNQKTILKRP
-23 LWLMPLLI
+23 LWLAPLLI
-31 GGFAS
+31 SGFAS
-36 GVYADGTDI
+36 GVYANNLWDLLNPKVGSEYVHWVKGSQYCARWEFAGC
-45 LGLSWGEK
+45 LKNVWGANHK
-53 SQKVCV
+53 GYDV
-59 HRPWYALWSCDK
+59 
-71 WEEKTQQFTGNQLI
+71 
-85 TKTWAGG
+85 G

-97 YHSQNNQDIT
+97 LSSQNYQAISVGTGNET
-107 ANLKNDNGTY
+107 GTY
-117 FLSGLYNY
+117 SLSGFTNY
-125 TGGEYNGGNLDI
+125 VGGNLTI
-137 ELGSN
+137 
-142 ATFNLGANSG
+142 NLGNSVVLDLSG
-152 NSFTS
+152 SNSFTS
-157 WYPNGHTNVTF
+157 YQGYNQGKDDVSFNV
-168 SAGTINV
+168 GTINL
-175 NNSVEVGNRVGSGAG
+175 NGTLEVGNRVGSGAG

-205 TINSNI
+205 NINSNI
-211 NAYKTSQVNIGNA
+211 SAYKTSQVNVGNA

-230 NSVSLSGD
+230 NSVSLNGD

-244 KIGSG
+244 SVGVG
-249 ANCSS
+249 ANCST
-254 SGPSYSFKGTTSAT
+254 SGPSYSFKGTTNAT
-268 NTTFSNASGSFTFEE
+268 NTTFSNASGSFTF
-283 SANFSGAKLNGG
+283 
-295 AFTFNKGFNATNNTA
+295 
-310 FNSGSFTFKGTS
+310 KGTS
-322 SFNNATFSNASYTF
+322 SFNGANFNNATYTF
-336 DNQAT
+336 ENQAT
-341 FQNSS
+341 FNNSS
-346 FNGGTFTFNNQSNPT
+346 FNGGTFTFNNQT
-361 NSAQHPQILFENSSF
+361 NQSTQHPQI
-376 NGGIFTFNNQT
+376 Q
-387 NPTNSAQHPQILFEN
+387 N

-407 STTTL
+407 NATTL
-412 KGSATF
+412 KGSVIF
-418 EQAFNNS
+418 QQAFNNS
-425 NHQLTIQNASFD
+425 NHQLTIQNASFN

-450 KDASFNNTSFNTP
+450 KEASFNNTTFNTS

-476 LSGKNDLKNG
+476 LSGKNDLNNG

-501 ATFNLTSLGSEKSV
+501 TIFNLTSLGDKKSV

-528 LLNHALNSLTNALKT
+528 LLNHAINSLTNALKT
-543 TESSSKPQS
+543 NESPSNPQS
-552 FAQGLWDMIT
+552 FAQGLWEMIT
-562 YNGVTGQLLSENAAT
+562 YNGVTGQLLNENAAT
-577 PKNTDSSPSA
+577 SKPTDSSPSA

-602 GDTIYKLQETFSPN
+602 GDTIYKLQETFGPN

-630 PPTIS
+630 PPVIN
-635 GSQFDL
+635 GSKFDL
-641 SASNYINAN
+641 SVSNYINAD
-650 MPWYD
+650 MPWYN

-685 SFKQTFSTN
+685 SFKQTFSAS

-702 NATWTGNSVSSSGTV
+702 NSTWTGNSVSSSDTV

-736 YQCIGTTN
+736 YQCTGTTN
-744 GAYSAY
+744 GTYSAY

-772 VFNGVDSINI
+772 IFNGVDSINI

-803 QNMDSSQ
+803 QSMDNSQ
-810 NLNGLNANGKLS
+810 NLNGLNSNGKLS
-822 VYGATFTN
+822 VYGTTFTN

-840 AGQATFENTNFNG
+840 AGQAVFENTNFNG

-876 EISAKNASFNNANF
+876 EISAKNTSFNNANF

-911 TNANSN
+911 TNAHSN

-926 GNSTNSDGSQNTAN
+926 GNSANGSQNTAN
-940 FNNTGSVNIA
+940 FNNTGSVNIS
-950 GNATFDNMA
+950 GNATFDHVV
-959 FNGPTNTSV
+959 FNSPTNTSV

-987 FGDGMINFSAHSVI
+987 FGDGTIVFNAHSVI
-1001 NIGEAITN
+1001 NIDQAITN

-1074 SPNSISI
+1074 SQNSISI
-1081 RRLGVGMVF
+1081 RRLGVNMVF

-1122 NLNNT
+1122 NPNNT
-1127 IYYYDKSIDFYASGK
+1127 IYYYDNSIDFYASGK
-1142 TLFTKAEFSQTL
+1142 TLFTKAEFSQKF

-1159 AIVFGAKNIW
+1159 AIVFGAKSIW

-1178 NTIIRFGD
+1178 NAIIRFGD

-1267 SNSANIQAQN
+1267 SNGANIQAQN

-1318 KFNAVNAISFTNSS
+1318 KFNAKNAISFTNST

-1366 ISLSQNASINA
+1366 INLSQNASINA

-1384 LSGDLN
+1384 LQGDLS
-1390 LNDTSSLNLNQSAI
+1390 LNDTSSLNLNQSTI

-1421 NGSHL
+1421 NNAHI
-1426 NFNGAVNFNSANITT
+1426 NFNGTTNFNSANITT
-1441 SLSDSSIV
+1441 SLNHSSIV
-1449 FKGASSLGGQFNL
+1449 FKGAVSLGGQFNL
-1462 SNNSFLDFQGSSA
+1462 SNNSSLDFQGSSA
-1475 ITSNTA
+1475 IISNTA
-1481 FNFYNNAFSQ
+1481 FNFYDNAFSQ
-1491 SPITFHQALD
+1491 SPITFNQALD
-1501 IKAPLSLGG
+1501 VKAPLSLGG
-1510 NLLNPNNS
+1510 NLLNPNSS

-1523 KNSQLVFSDQGSLN
+1523 KNSELIFSDQGSLN

-1557 IQADMNSNWYERIS
+1557 IQADMNDNWYERIS

-1577 NDGIYDAKNQTYS
+1577 NGGIYDAKNQTYS

-1604 FKDNQLSVTLSQIP
+1604 FKNNQLSVTLSQIP

-1641 NGVYSYSDDAQGV
+1641 NGVYSYSDDAEGV

-1675 SNNTTKNNNLTSE
+1675 SNNTIKNNNLSSE

-1702 ISALHVYNKGYNF
+1702 ISALHIYNKGYNF

-1744 LSNLKGDAL
+1744 LSDLKGDAL

-1789 IGATKIGQTNTN
+1789 IGATKIGQTDTN
-1801 STVVFGGLGYQKPCD
+1801 SAVVFGGLGYQKPCD

-1919 EVAMQ
+1919 EVAVQ

-2056 EALQNDVVA
+2056 NALKNDVVA

-2074 LGQDMLNSLESLLQ
+2074 LGQDTLNSLESLLQ

-2131 SQVWQRGDFSFNAQG
+2131 SQVWQKGDFSFNAQG

-2182 NHSGTLNLL
+2182 NHFGTLQLL

-2211 NAANNNVSVS
+2211 NAGSNNVSVS
-2221 QGNLFINA
+2221 QGDLFINA
-2229 SCVQQSD
+2229 SCTQQSD
-2236 PITTNTAN
+2236 PTAASATN
-2244 PCALSAQSANG
+2244 PCVLNAQSTNG

-2297 SKIKGSANIKN
+2297 SKVKGSANIKN

-2320 NLTISNQAVLEKNA
+2320 NLIISNQAVLENNA

-2350 ATQKIGVLQNLVIA
+2350 ATQKIEVLQNLVIA

-2379 GALNNF
+2379 GTLNNL
-2385 GAIHFNLENIQTPA
+2385 GTINFNLENSQTPVN

-2412 TQTPFIN
+2412 TQTPFMN
-2419 VNNSMANNTTYTLLK
+2419 VNNNMANNATYTLLK

-2492 PNSNNASPNNI
+2492 PDSNNASQNHI

-2509 HNQVKMSYGD
+2509 HDQIKMSYGN
-2519 KVMDFTPPTLQ
+2519 KIMDFTPPTLQ

-2543 QIEAIGGNNAIKW
+2543 QIEAVGGNAIKW
-2556 LSTLMIKTKENPL
+2556 LSTLMMETKENPL
-2569 FAPIYLE
+2569 FAPIYLK
-2576 NHSLNEILDA
+2576 NHSLNEILGV

-2634 SNFSER
+2634 SDFSKR

-2654 SEIFVKYSQ
+2654 GEVFVKHSQ
-2663 PNKHPNNLWVQG
+2663 LSKHQNNLWVQG
-2675 VGGASFIS
+2675 IGGASFIS

-2690 GLNVGYDRLVK
+2690 GLNVGYDRLVR

-2751 GGNASHINSSNS
+2751 GGNATSINSSNS

-2812 GMKGKMQNPAYQQ
+2812 GMKGNDAAYKQ
-2825 FVMHSNPSNES
+2825 FLMHSNPSNES

-2845 SRKYFGKNSYY
+2845 SRKYFGQNSYY

-2868 KAKGDNMVRFVGE
+2868 KSKGGNMVRFVGE
-2881 NTLLYRKGEIFNTF
+2881 NTLLYRKGEVFNTF

-2919 MGLQYQDLNITGN
+2919 MGLQYQDINITGN

>member
-1 MKQFKKKPKK
+1 M
-11 IKRSQKIILKRP
+11 
-23 LWLMPLLI
+23 
-31 GGFAS
+31 
-36 GVYADGTDI
+36 
-45 LGLSWGEK
+45 
-53 SQKVCV
+53 
-59 HRPWYALWSCDK
+59 HHPWYAIWSCDK

-97 YHSQNNQDIT
+97 YHSQNNQNIT

-125 TGGEYNGGNLDI
+125 TGGEYNGGNLNI

-142 ATFNLGANSG
+142 ATFNLGASSG

-224 NSAITI
+224 NSTITI

-244 KIGSG
+244 RVGVG
-249 ANCSS
+249 ANCSN
-254 SGPSYSFKGTTSAT
+254 SGPSYSFKGTTNAT

-283 SANFSGAKLNGG
+283 NATFSGAKLNGG
-295 AFTFNKGFNATNNTA
+295 AFTFNKEFNATNNTA
-310 FNSGSFTFKGTS
+310 FNSGSFNFKGAS
-322 SFNNATFSNASYTF
+322 SFNGASFSNATYTF
-336 DNQAT
+336 NNQAT

-346 FNGGTFTFNNQSNPT
+346 FNGGTFTFNNQTNPA
-361 NSAQHPQILFENSSF
+361 NSAQHPQI
-376 NGGIFTFNNQT
+376 Q
-387 NPTNSAQHPQILFEN
+387 N

-407 STTTL
+407 NATTL
-412 KGSATF
+412 KGSVNF
-418 EQAFNNS
+418 QQAFNNS
-425 NHQLTIQNASFD
+425 NHQLTIQNASFN

-444 GKITIE
+444 GKITINE
-450 KDASFNNTSFNTP
+450 SASFNNTKFNTS
-463 VDTNNMSVTGSVT
+463 VDANNMSVTDSVT
-476 LSGKNDLKNG
+476 LSGKNDLNNG
-486 STLDFGSSKITLAQG
+486 STLDFGSSKITLTQG
-501 ATFNLTSLGSEKSV
+501 TTFNLTSLGSEKSV
-515 TILNSSGGITYNH
+515 TILNSSGGITYNN
-528 LLNHALNSLTNALKT
+528 LLTHVLNGLTNALKT
-543 TESSSKPQS
+543 NESSSKPQS

-562 YNGVTGQLLSENAAT
+562 YNGVTGQLLSENAT
-577 PKNTDSSPSA
+577 TSKPTSSSPSKSSTNS
-587 PTKDS
+587 TK
-592 PQVYQVGYKI
+592 VYQVGYKI
-602 GDTIYKLQETFSPN
+602 GDTIYKLQETFSHN

-630 PPTIS
+630 PPVIS
-635 GSQFDL
+635 GSKFDL
-641 SASNYINAN
+641 SASNYIDSN

-655 HKYYIPKSQNFTE
+655 HKSYIPKSQNFTE

-685 SFKQTFSTN
+685 SFKQTFSASN
-694 GSNLVIGY
+694 SNLVIGY
-702 NATWTGNSVSSSGTV
+702 NATWTDHNVSSSDTV

-736 YQCIGTTN
+736 YQCTGTTN
-744 GAYSAY
+744 GTYSAY

-772 VFNGVDSINI
+772 IFNGVDSINI
-782 ANATITQHNAGAY
+782 ANATITQHNAGIY

-803 QNMDSSQ
+803 QSMDNSQ
-810 NLNGLNANGKLS
+810 NLKGLNSNGMLL

-840 AGQATFENTNFNG
+840 AGKATFENTNFNG

-898 NNSNATTSFVGDF
+898 NNSSATTSFVGDF
-911 TNANSN
+911 TNAHSN

-950 GNATFDNMA
+950 GNATFDNVV

-987 FGDGMINFSAHSVI
+987 FGDGTITFNAHSVI
-1001 NIGEAITN
+1001 NIAEAITN

-1048 VSSAGNGIYDVVYSF
+1048 VSSASNGVYDVVYSF

-1081 RRLGVGMVF
+1081 RRLGVSMVF

-1095 EKSDHLYYQNALGF
+1095 EKSDHLYYKDVVGF

-1122 NLNNT
+1122 NPNNT
-1127 IYYYDKSIDFYASGK
+1127 IYYYDNSIDFYASGK
-1142 TLFTKAEFSQTL
+1142 TLFTKAEFSQTF

-1159 AIVFGAKNIW
+1159 AIVFGAKSIW

-1178 NTIIRFGD
+1178 NAIIRFGD

-1218 ITGSIESGNRISS
+1218 ITASIESGNRISS
-1231 GGGASLNFNGL
+1231 GGGANLNFNGL

-1256 AGTQSSSMNFI
+1256 AGTQSSSMNFV

-1318 KFNAVNAISFTNSS
+1318 KFNAVNAISFTNST

-1341 SAKSVLFDNSNLS
+1341 SAKSVSFDNSNLS

-1384 LSGDLN
+1384 LQGDLN
-1390 LNDTSSLNLNQSAI
+1390 LNDTSSLNLNQSTI

-1421 NGSHL
+1421 NNAHI
-1426 NFNGAVNFNSANITT
+1426 NFNGTTNFNSANITT
-1441 SLSDSSIV
+1441 SLNHSSIV
-1449 FKGASSLGGQFNL
+1449 FKGAVSLGGQFNL
-1462 SNNSFLDFQGSSA
+1462 SNNSSLDFQGSSA

-1481 FNFYNNAFSQ
+1481 FNFYDNAFSQ

-1510 NLLNPNNS
+1510 NLLNPNSS

-1523 KNSQLVFSDQGSLN
+1523 KNSQLVFGDQGSLN

-1557 IQADMNSNWYERIS
+1557 IQANMNSNWYERIS

-1604 FKDNQLSVTLSQIP
+1604 FKNNQLSVTLSQIP

-1626 IGSEIFNYQKVYNNA
+1626 IGSEVFNYQKVYNNA
-1641 NGVYSYSDDAQGV
+1641 NGVYSYSDDAEGV
-1654 FYLTSSVKGYY
+1654 FYLTSNVKGYY
-1665 NPNQSYQASG
+1665 NPNQSYQANG
-1675 SNNTTKNNNLTSE
+1675 SNNTTKNNNLSSE

-1702 ISALHVYNKGYNF
+1702 ISALHIYNKGYNF

-1744 LSNLKGDAL
+1744 LSALNSNAL

-1789 IGATKIGQTNTN
+1789 IGATKIGQTDTN
-1801 STVVFGGLGYQKPCD
+1801 SAVVFGGLGYQTPCD

-1919 EVAMQ
+1919 EVAVQ

-1936 VNTLGSGSVIGGYL
+1936 VNTLGSNSVIGGYL

-2045 SVMLQDIVKPS
+2045 SVVLQDIVKPS
-2056 EALQNDVVA
+2056 KALQSDVVA

-2074 LGQDMLNSLESLLQ
+2074 LGQDALNSLESLLQ

-2103 GLGPIYEQGLG
+2103 GLVSIYEQGLG
-2114 DLIPNLGKKGL
+2114 DLIPSLGKKGL

-2131 SQVWQRGDFSFNAQG
+2131 SQVWQKGDFSFNAQG

-2182 NHSGTLNLL
+2182 NHFGTLQLL
-2191 SNQVSNINITTLD
+2191 SNQVSNINITTLN

-2229 SCVQQSD
+2229 SCTQQSD
-2236 PITTNTAN
+2236 PTTAN
-2244 PCALSAQSANG
+2244 ITNLCALSAQSAND
-2255 ASSNNASNNAPI
+2255 ASNASNNTPI
-2267 ALNNNDE
+2267 ALSNNDE
-2274 SLMVT
+2274 SLVVM

-2297 SKIKGSANIKN
+2297 SKIKGSANVKN

-2320 NLTISNQAVLEKNA
+2320 NLIISNQAVLEKNA

-2350 ATQKIGVLQNLVIA
+2350 ATQKIEVLQNLVIA

-2379 GALNNF
+2379 GALNNL
-2385 GAIHFNLENIQTPA
+2385 GTIHFNLENSQTPVN

-2419 VNNSMANNTTYTLLK
+2419 VNNVMANNTTYTLLK

-2492 PNSNNASPNNI
+2492 PNSNNAHQNNI

-2509 HNQVKMSYGD
+2509 HDQIKMSYGN
-2519 KVMDFTPPTLQ
+2519 KIMDFTPPTLQ

-2543 QIEAIGGNNAIKW
+2543 QIEAVGGNAIKW
-2556 LSTLMIKTKENPL
+2556 LSTLMMETKENPL

-2576 NHSLNEILDA
+2576 NHSLNEILGVA
-2586 TKDLQNTASL
+2586 KDLLNTASL

-2619 SRLTKLSDFRAREGE
+2619 SRLTKLSDFRSRERE
-2634 SNFSER
+2634 SDFSER

-2654 SEIFVKYSQ
+2654 GEVFVKYSQ
-2663 PNKHPNNLWVQG
+2663 LSKHPNNLWVQG
-2675 VGGASFIS
+2675 IGGASFIA

-2690 GLNVGYDRLVK
+2690 GLNAGYDRLVK

-2713 SGFNGNIMRSLGNN
+2713 SDFNGNIMRSLANN

-2751 GGNASHINSSNS
+2751 GGNASNINSSNP
-2763 LLSVLNQRYNYNT
+2763 LLSVLNQRYSYNT

-2812 GMKGKMQNPAYQQ
+2812 GMKGKMNDAAYKQ
-2825 FVMHSNPSNES
+2825 FLMHSNPSNES

-2845 SRKYFGKNSYY
+2845 SRKYFGQNSYY

-2868 KAKGDNMVRFVGE
+2868 KSKGDNVVRFVGE
-2881 NTLLYRKGEIFNTF
+2881 NTLLYRKGEVFNTF

-2919 MGLQYQDLNITGN
+2919 MGLQYQDINITGN

>member
-1 MKQFKKKPKK
+1 MKKFKKKPKK
-11 IKRSQKIILKRP
+11 ITRNQKTILKRP
-23 LWLMPLLI
+23 LWLAPLLI
-31 GGFAS
+31 SGFAS
-36 GVYADGTDI
+36 GVYADGTNI

-59 HRPWYALWSCDK
+59 HHLWYAIWSCDK

-85 TKTWAGG
+85 TRTWAGG
-92 NAANY
+92 NAAHY

-125 TGGEYNGGNLDI
+125 TGEENNGGNLNI

-142 ATFNLGANSG
+142 ATFDLGAHSG

-157 WYPNGHTNVTF
+157 WHPNGHTNITF

-205 TINSNI
+205 NINSNI
-211 NAYKTSQVNIGNA
+211 SAFKTSQVNIGNA
-224 NSAITI
+224 SSAITI
-230 NSVSLSGD
+230 GSVSLSGD

-244 KIGSG
+244 RVGVG
-249 ANCSS
+249 ANCST
-254 SGPSYSFKGTTSAT
+254 SGPSYSFKGTTNAT
-268 NTTFSNASGSFTFEE
+268 NTAFSNANGSFTFEE
-283 SANFSGAKLNGG
+283 NATFSEAKWNGG
-295 AFTFNKGFNATNNTA
+295 TYTFNKEFKATNNTA
-310 FNSGSFTFKGTS
+310 FNSGSFNFKGAS
-322 SFNNATFSNASYTF
+322 SFNGATFSDASYTF
-336 DNQAT
+336 NNQAT

-346 FNGGTFTFNNQSNPT
+346 FNGGTFTFNNQTNQT
-361 NSAQHPQILFENSSF
+361 NSVQHPQIV
-376 NGGIFTFNNQT
+376 
-387 NPTNSAQHPQILFEN
+387 FEN

-407 STTTL
+407 GTTTL
-412 KGSATF
+412 KGF
-418 EQAFNNS
+418 VDFQQAFNNS
-425 NHQLTIQNASFD
+425 NHQLTMQNASFN
-437 NATFNNT
+437 NAHFNNT

-450 KDASFNNTSFNTP
+450 KETSFNDTTFNTS
-463 VDTNNMSVTGSVT
+463 VDTNNMTITGSVT

-486 STLDFGSSKITLAQG
+486 STLDFGSSKITLTQG
-501 ATFNLTSLGSEKSV
+501 TTFNLTSLGDKNSV
-515 TILNSSGGITYNH
+515 TILNSSGGITYNN

-543 TESSSKPQS
+543 NESSSKPQS

-562 YNGVTGQLLSENAAT
+562 YNGVTGQLLSADTAASK
-577 PKNTDSSPSA
+577 PADSSPSKSSTN
-587 PTKDS
+587 PT
-592 PQVYQVGYKI
+592 QVYQVGYKI
-602 GDTIYKLQETFSPN
+602 GDTIYKLQETFSHN

-630 PPTIS
+630 PPVIS
-635 GSQFDL
+635 GSKFDL
-641 SASNYINAN
+641 SASNYIDSN
-650 MPWYD
+650 MLWYD
-655 HKYYIPKSQNFTE
+655 HKSYIPKSQNFTE

-685 SFKQTFSTN
+685 SFKQTFSASN
-694 GSNLVIGY
+694 SNLVIGY
-702 NATWTGNSVSSSGTV
+702 NSIWTDHNVSSSDTV
-717 SFGDTSGSALNGHC
+717 SFGDTSGITLNGHC

-736 YQCIGTTN
+736 YQCTGTTN
-744 GAYSAY
+744 GTYSAY

-772 VFNGVDSINI
+772 IFNGVDSVNI
-782 ANATITQHNAGAY
+782 ANATITQHNAGIY

-803 QNMDSSQ
+803 QGMNSLQ
-810 NLNGLNANGKLS
+810 NLNNLNPNGTLS

-840 AGQATFENTNFNG
+840 AGKATFENTNFNG

-876 EISAKNASFNNANF
+876 EISAKNASFDNANF

-926 GNSTNSDGSQNTAN
+926 GNSANGSQNNAN
-940 FNNTGSVNIA
+940 FNNTGSVNIS
-950 GNATFDNMA
+950 GNATFDNVV
-959 FNGPTNTSV
+959 FNSPTNMSV

-987 FGDGMINFSAHSVI
+987 FGDGTITFNAHSVI
-1001 NIGEAITN
+1001 NIAEAITN

-1020 EIEYNNAFSKNLW
+1020 EIEYNNAKNLW
-1033 QLINYQGHGASSEKL
+1033 QLINYQGHGANSEKL
-1048 VSSAGNGIYDVVYSF
+1048 VSSTGNGVYDVVYSF

-1068 NFQEVF
+1068 NFQEIF
-1074 SPNSISI
+1074 SQNSISI

-1090 DYVDM
+1090 DYMDM
-1095 EKSDHLYYQNALGF
+1095 EKSDHLYYKNALGF

-1122 NLNNT
+1122 NSNNT

-1142 TLFTKAEFSQTL
+1142 TLFTKAEFSQTF

-1231 GGGASLNFNGL
+1231 GGGASLNYNAL

-1256 AGTQSSSMNFI
+1256 AGTQSSSMNFT

-1277 SYFIDDTAQNKGN
+1277 SYFIDDTAQNGGN

-1318 KFNAVNAISFTNSS
+1318 KFNAANAISFTNST
-1332 NLSSGLYQI
+1332 NLSSGLYQMQ
-1341 SAKSVLFDNSNLS
+1341 AKSVSFDNSNLS

-1366 ISLSQNASINA
+1366 INLSQNASINA

-1384 LSGDLN
+1384 LQGDLN
-1390 LNDTSSLNLNQSAI
+1390 VNDTSSLNLNQSAI

-1411 INDYASLIAS
+1411 INDYASLIV
-1421 NGSHL
+1421 NDGSHL
-1426 NFNGAVNFNSANITT
+1426 NFNGAVNFNSANTTT
-1441 SLSDSSIV
+1441 SLNHSSIV
-1449 FKGASSLGGQFNL
+1449 FKGAISLGGQFNL
-1462 SNNSFLDFQGSSA
+1462 SNNSSLDFQGSSA

-1481 FNFYNNAFSQ
+1481 FNFYDNAFSQ

-1518 SVLNL
+1518 SVLDL
-1523 KNSQLVFSDQGSLN
+1523 KNSQLIFSDQGSLN

-1557 IQADMNSNWYERIS
+1557 IQAGMNNNWYERIN
-1571 FFGMRI
+1571 FFGMCI
-1577 NDGIYDAKNQTYS
+1577 NDGVYDAINQTYS

-1626 IGSEIFNYQKVYNNA
+1626 IGSEVFNYQKVYNNA
-1641 NGVYSYSDDAQGV
+1641 NGVYSYSDDAEGV
-1654 FYLTSSVKGYY
+1654 FYLTSNVKGYY
-1665 NPNQSYQASG
+1665 SPNQSYQASG
-1675 SNNTTKNNNLTSE
+1675 SNNTTKNNNFTSE

-1702 ISALHVYNKGYNF
+1702 ISALHIYNKGYNF

-1744 LSNLKGDAL
+1744 LSDLNSNAL
-1753 NQLTKLITPSDWK
+1753 NQLTKLITPNDWK

-1782 FNNGALI
+1782 FNNGTLI
-1789 IGATKIGQTNTN
+1789 VGAAKIGQTNTN
-1801 STVVFGGLGYQKPCD
+1801 SAVVFGGLGYQKPCD
-1816 YTDIVCQKFRGTY
+1816 YTDIVCQKFRDTY

-1872 VTFNSQTSLILNQ
+1872 VTFNSQTSLVLNQ

-1936 VNTLGSGSVIGGYL
+1936 ADTLGSNSVIGGHL

-2020 DLLSKKGLFNQITGF
+2020 DLLSKKGLFNQITSF

-2056 EALQNDVVA
+2056 EALQNDVAA

-2074 LGQDMLNSLESLLQ
+2074 LGQDTLNSLESLLQ

-2131 SQVWQRGDFSFNAQG
+2131 SQVWQKGDFNFNAQG

-2177 HIAFT
+2177 HISFT
-2182 NHSGTLNLL
+2182 NHAGALQLL
-2191 SNQVSNINITTLD
+2191 SNQVSNINITTLN

-2211 NAANNNVSVS
+2211 NATNNNVSVS

-2229 SCVQQSD
+2229 SCVKQSD
-2236 PITTNTAN
+2236 PATANIAN
-2244 PCALSAQSANG
+2244 PCAISAQSVNG
-2255 ASSNNASNNAPI
+2255 TSSNASNNAQI

-2334 SFVTNN
+2334 SFMANN

-2350 ATQKIGVLQNLVIA
+2350 ATRKIEVLQDLTIA

-2379 GALNNF
+2379 GALNNS
-2385 GAIHFNLENIQTPA
+2385 GAIHFNLENIQTPT

-2412 TQTPFIN
+2412 TQTPFMSI
-2419 VNNSMANNTTYTLLK
+2419 NNSIANNTTYTLLK

-2452 KLYTLININ
+2452 NLYTLININ
-2461 GNHIEE
+2461 GNRIEE

-2492 PNSNNASPNNI
+2492 PNSNNAHQNNI

-2509 HNQVKMSYGD
+2509 HNQIKMSYGD

-2556 LSTLMIKTKENPL
+2556 LSTLMMETKENPL
-2569 FAPIYLE
+2569 FAPIYLK
-2576 NHSLNEILDA
+2576 NHSLHEILGVA
-2586 TKDLQNTASL
+2586 KDLLNTASL
-2596 ISNPNFRD
+2596 ISNPNFRN

-2619 SRLTKLSDFRAREGE
+2619 SRLTKLSDFRSREGE
-2634 SNFSER
+2634 SDFSER

-2654 SEIFVKYSQ
+2654 SEVFVKYSQ
-2663 PNKHPNNLWVQG
+2663 PNKHPNNLWAQG
-2675 VGGASFIS
+2675 IGGASFIS

-2713 SGFNGNIMRSLGNN
+2713 SGFNGNIMHSLANN

-2751 GGNASHINSSNS
+2751 GGNASNINSSNS

-2812 GMKGKMQNPAYQQ
+2812 GMKGNDAAYKQ
-2825 FVMHSNPSNES
+2825 FLMHSNPSNES

-2868 KAKGDNMVRFVGE
+2868 KSKGGNVVRFVGE
-2881 NTLLYRKGEIFNTF
+2881 NTLLYRKGEVFNTF

-2906 WRLMY
+2906 WRLVY

-2919 MGLQYQDLNITGN
+2919 MGLQYQDINITGN

>member
-1 MKQFKKKPKK
+1 
-11 IKRSQKIILKRP
+11 
-23 LWLMPLLI
+23 MPLLI
-31 GGFAS
+31 SGFAS
-36 GVYADGTDI
+36 GAYANNNLWDLLNPKVGGEYVHWVKGSQYCAW
-45 LGLSWGEK
+45 LEFAGCLKNVWGANHK
-53 SQKVCV
+53 G
-59 HRPWYALWSCDK
+59 YDA
-71 WEEKTQQFTGNQLI
+71 
-85 TKTWAGG
+85 G

-97 YHSQNNQDIT
+97 LSSQNYQAISVGSGNET
-107 ANLKNDNGTY
+107 GTY
-117 FLSGLYNY
+117 SLSGFTNY
-125 TGGEYNGGNLDI
+125 VGGNLTI
-137 ELGSN
+137 
-142 ATFNLGANSG
+142 NLGNSVVLDLSG
-152 NSFTS
+152 SNSFTS
-157 WYPNGHTNVTF
+157 YQGYNQGKDDVTF
-168 SAGTINV
+168 NVGAINLNGTL
-175 NNSVEVGNRVGSGAG
+175 EVGNRVGSGAG

-205 TINSNI
+205 NINSNI
-211 NAYKTSQVNIGNA
+211 SAYKTSQVNIGNN
-224 NSAITI
+224 NSTITI
-230 NSVSLSGD
+230 GSVSLNGD

-244 KIGSG
+244 SVGVG
-249 ANCSS
+249 ANCST
-254 SGPSYSFKGTTSAT
+254 SGPSYSFKGTTNAT
-268 NTTFSNASGSFTFEE
+268 NTAFSNANGSFTFEE
-283 SANFSGAKLNGG
+283 NATFSGAKWNGG
-295 AFTFNKGFNATNNTA
+295 HSTFNKEFNATNNTV
-310 FNSGSFTFKGTS
+310 FNRGSFTFKGTS
-322 SFNNATFSNASYTF
+322 SFNGANFSNASYTF
-336 DNQAT
+336 ENQAT
-341 FQNSS
+341 FQNSF
-346 FNGGTFTFNNQSNPT
+346 FNGGTFTFNNQT
-361 NSAQHPQILFENSSF
+361 NQSAQHPQI
-376 NGGIFTFNNQT
+376 Q
-387 NPTNSAQHPQILFEN
+387 N

-407 STTTL
+407 GATTL
-412 KGSATF
+412 KGF
-418 EQAFNNS
+418 VNFQQDFNNS

-450 KDASFNNTSFNTP
+450 KDASFNNTTFNTS
-463 VDTNNMSVTGSVT
+463 VDTNNMSVTGGVT

-486 STLDFGSSKITLAQG
+486 STLDFGSSKITLTQG
-501 ATFNLTSLGSEKSV
+501 TTFNLTSLGDKNSV
-515 TILNSSGGITYNH
+515 TILNSSGGITYKN

-543 TESSSKPQS
+543 NESSSKPQS

-562 YNGVTGQLLSENAAT
+562 YNGVTGQLLSENAT
-577 PKNTDSSPSA
+577 TSKTTDSSPSKSS
-587 PTKDS
+587 TNS
-592 PQVYQVGYKI
+592 TQVYQVGYKI
-602 GDTIYKLQETFSPN
+602 GDTIYKLQETFGPN

-630 PPTIS
+630 PPVIS
-635 GSQFDL
+635 GSKFDL
-641 SASNYINAN
+641 SASNYINAD

-655 HKYYIPKSQNFTE
+655 HKHYIPKSQNFTE

-685 SFKQTFSTN
+685 SFKQTFSAS

-702 NATWTGNSVSSSGTV
+702 NSTWTGNSVSSSDTV

-736 YQCIGTTN
+736 YQCTGTTD
-744 GAYSAY
+744 GTYSAY

-782 ANATITQHNAGAY
+782 ANATITQHNAGIY

-810 NLNGLNANGKLS
+810 NLSGLNANGKLL
-822 VYGATFTN
+822 VYGTTFTN

-840 AGQATFENTNFNG
+840 AGQAVFENTNFNG

-898 NNSNATTSFVGDF
+898 NNSNATTSFMGDF

-940 FNNTGSVNIA
+940 FNNTGSVNIS
-950 GNATFDNMA
+950 GNATFDNVV

-987 FGDGMINFSAHSVI
+987 FGDGTIVFSAHSVI

-1048 VSSAGNGIYDVVYSF
+1048 VSSAGNGVYDVVYSF

-1068 NFQEVF
+1068 NFQEIF
-1074 SPNSISI
+1074 SQNSISI
-1081 RRLGVGMVF
+1081 RRLGVSMVF
-1090 DYVDM
+1090 DYMDM
-1095 EKSDHLYYQNALGF
+1095 EKSDHLYYKDVVGF

-1122 NLNNT
+1122 NSNNT
-1127 IYYYDKSIDFYASGK
+1127 IYYYDNSIDFYASGK
-1142 TLFTKAEFSQTL
+1142 TLFTKAEFSQTF

-1178 NTIIRFGD
+1178 NTIVRFGD

-1256 AGTQSSSMNFI
+1256 AGTQSSSMNFV

-1341 SAKSVLFDNSNLS
+1341 SANSVSFDNSNLS
-1354 VSVGTSSIKANA
+1354 VSVGTSSIKASA

-1384 LSGDLN
+1384 LQGDLN

-1404 NVSNNAT
+1404 NISNNAT

-1441 SLSDSSIV
+1441 SLNNSSIV

-1462 SNNSFLDFQGSSA
+1462 SNNSSLDFQGSST

-1481 FNFYNNAFSQ
+1481 FNFYDNAFSQ

-1510 NLLNPNNS
+1510 NLLNPSNN

-1543 LSDLNDN
+1543 LSDLNGN

-1557 IQADMNSNWYERIS
+1557 IQANMNDNWYERIS

-1675 SNNTTKNNNLTSE
+1675 SNNTTKNNNLSSE

-1702 ISALHVYNKGYNF
+1702 ISALHIYNKGYNF

-1744 LSNLKGDAL
+1744 LSDLNSNAL
-1753 NQLTKLITPSDWK
+1753 NQLTKLITPDDWK

-1801 STVVFGGLGYQKPCD
+1801 SAVVFGGLGYQKPCD

-1919 EVAMQ
+1919 EVAVQ

-1936 VNTLGSGSVIGGYL
+1936 VNTLGSDSVIGGYL

-2056 EALQNDVVA
+2056 EALQNDVAA

-2074 LGQDMLNSLESLLQ
+2074 LGQDTLNSLESLLQ

-2103 GLGPIYEQGLG
+2103 GLGSIYEQGLG
-2114 DLIPNLGKKGL
+2114 DLIPSLGKKGI

-2131 SQVWQRGDFSFNAQG
+2131 SQVWQKGDFSFNAQG

-2211 NAANNNVSVS
+2211 NAGSNNISVS
-2221 QGNLFINA
+2221 QGDLFINA
-2229 SCVQQSD
+2229 SCAQQST
-2236 PITTNTAN
+2236 PTTASVTN
-2244 PCALSAQSANG
+2244 PCALTTQ
-2255 ASSNNASNNAPI
+2255 NNASSSNASSNAPI

-2297 SKIKGSANIKN
+2297 SKIKGSANVKN

-2350 ATQKIGVLQNLVIA
+2350 ATQKIEVLQNLVIA

-2379 GALNNF
+2379 GALNNL
-2385 GAIHFNLENIQTPA
+2385 GTIHFNLENSQTPVN

-2412 TQTPFIN
+2412 AQTPFIN

-2492 PNSNNASPNNI
+2492 PNSNNAHQNHI

-2509 HNQVKMSYGD
+2509 HDQIKMSYGN
-2519 KVMDFTPPTLQ
+2519 KIMDFTPPTLQ

-2556 LSTLMIKTKENPL
+2556 LSTLMMDTKENPL

-2619 SRLTKLSDFRAREGE
+2619 SRLTKLSDFRVREGE
-2634 SNFSER
+2634 SDFSER
-2640 LLELKNKRFSDPNP
+2640 LLELKNKRFSDSNP
-2654 SEIFVKYSQ
+2654 GEVFVKYSQ
-2663 PNKHPNNLWVQG
+2663 LSKHPNNLWVQG

-2713 SGFNGNIMRSLGNN
+2713 SDFNGNIMRSLGNN

-2751 GGNASHINSSNS
+2751 GGNASNINSSNP
-2763 LLSVLNQRYNYNT
+2763 LLSVLNQRYSYNT

-2812 GMKGKMQNPAYQQ
+2812 TMKGKMNDAAYKQ
-2825 FVMHSNPSNES
+2825 FLMHSNPSNES

-2845 SRKYFGKNSYY
+2845 SRKYFGQNSYY

-2868 KAKGDNMVRFVGE
+2868 KSKGGNVVRFVGE
-2881 NTLLYRKGEIFNTF
+2881 NTLLYRKGEVFNTF

-2919 MGLQYQDLNITGN
+2919 MGLQYQDINITGN

>member
-1 MKQFKKKPKK
+1 MKKFKKKPKS
-11 IKRSQKIILKRP
+11 IKRSHQNQKTILKRP
-23 LWLMPLLI
+23 LWLAPLLI
-31 GGFAS
+31 SGFAS
-36 GVYADGTDI
+36 GAYADGTDV

-53 SQKVCV
+53 SQRVCV
-59 HRPWYALWSCDK
+59 HRPWYAVWSCDK

-85 TKTWAGG
+85 KKTWAGG

-97 YHSQNNQDIT
+97 YHTQNNQNIT

-125 TGGEYNGGNLDI
+125 TGGENNGGNLNI
-137 ELGSN
+137 ELGNN
-142 ATFNLGANSG
+142 ATFNLGASSG

-205 TINSNI
+205 NINSNI
-211 NAYKTSQVNIGNA
+211 SAYKTSQVNVGNA
-224 NSAITI
+224 NSVITI
-230 NSVSLSGD
+230 GSVSLNGD

-244 KIGSG
+244 RVGVG
-249 ANCSS
+249 ANCST
-254 SGPSYSFKGTTSAT
+254 SGPSYSFKGTTNTT

-283 SANFSGAKLNGG
+283 NATFSGAKWNGG
-295 AFTFNKGFNATNNTA
+295 TYTFNKEFKATNNTA
-310 FNSGSFTFKGTS
+310 FNSGSFNFKGAS
-322 SFNNATFSNASYTF
+322 SFNGASFSNATYTF
-336 DNQAT
+336 NDQAT
-341 FQNSS
+341 FNNSS
-346 FNGGTFTFNNQSNPT
+346 FNGGT
-361 NSAQHPQILFENSSF
+361 
-376 NGGIFTFNNQT
+376 FTFNNQT
-387 NPTNSAQHPQILFEN
+387 NPTNSAQHPQIQN

-407 STTTL
+407 NATTL
-412 KGSATF
+412 KGF
-418 EQAFNNS
+418 VNFQQAFNNS
-425 NHQLTIQNASFD
+425 NHQLTIQNASFN
-437 NATFNNT
+437 NANFNNT
-444 GKITIE
+444 GKITINE
-450 KDASFNNTSFNTP
+450 SASFNDTTFNTSIN
-463 VDTNNMSVTGSVT
+463 TNNMTITGSVT

-486 STLDFGSSKITLAQG
+486 STLDFGSSKITLTQG
-501 ATFNLTSLGSEKSV
+501 TTFNLTSLGDKNSV
-515 TILNSSGGITYNH
+515 TILNSSGGITYSN
-528 LLNHALNSLTNALKT
+528 LLNHAINSLTNALKT
-543 TESSSKPQS
+543 NESSLKPQS
-552 FAQGLWDMIT
+552 FAQGLWEMIT
-562 YNGVTGQLLSENAAT
+562 YNGVTGQLLNENAAT
-577 PKNTDSSPSA
+577 PKSADSSPSA

-602 GDTIYKLQETFSPN
+602 GDTIYKLQETFGPN

-630 PPTIS
+630 PPVIS
-635 GSQFDL
+635 GSKFDL
-641 SASNYINAN
+641 SASNYINVDT
-650 MPWYD
+650 PWYD

-685 SFKQTFSTN
+685 SFKQTFSAN

-702 NATWTGNSVSSSGTV
+702 NATWTGNSISSSDTV
-717 SFGDTSGSALNGHC
+717 SFGDTSGSALSGHC

-736 YQCIGTTN
+736 YQCTGTTN
-744 GAYSAY
+744 GTYSAY

-772 VFNGVDSINI
+772 TFNGVDSINI
-782 ANATITQHNAGAY
+782 ANATITQHNAGIY

-803 QNMDSSQ
+803 QSMDNSQ
-810 NLNGLNANGKLS
+810 NLKGLNSNGKLL
-822 VYGATFTN
+822 VYGTTFTN

-840 AGQATFENTNFNG
+840 AGQAVFENTNFNG
-853 GSYQF
+853 GNYQF

-898 NNSNATTSFVGDF
+898 NNSDATTSFVGDF
-911 TNANSN
+911 TNAHSN

-926 GNSTNSDGSQNTAN
+926 GNPTNSNGSQNNAN

-950 GNATFDNMA
+950 GNATFDNVV
-959 FNGPTNTSV
+959 FNSPTNTSV
-968 KGQVTLNNITLK
+968 KGKVTLNNITLK
-980 NLNAPLS
+980 NLNTPLS
-987 FGDGMINFSAHSVI
+987 FGDGIITFNAHSVI

-1020 EIEYNNAFSKNLW
+1020 EIDYNNAFSKNLW

-1048 VSSAGNGIYDVVYSF
+1048 VSSAGNGVYDVVYSF

-1081 RRLGVGMVF
+1081 RRLGVSMVF
-1090 DYVDM
+1090 DYMDM

-1122 NLNNT
+1122 NSNNT

-1142 TLFTKAEFSQTL
+1142 TLFTKAEFSQTF

-1159 AIVFGAKNIW
+1159 AIVFGAKSIW

-1178 NTIIRFGD
+1178 NAIIRFGD

-1309 YVGQTQSVF
+1309 YVGKTQSVF
-1318 KFNAVNAISFTNSS
+1318 KFNATNAISFTNST
-1332 NLSSGLYQI
+1332 NLSSGLYQMQ
-1341 SAKSVLFDNSNLS
+1341 AKSVSFDNSNLS

-1366 ISLSQNASINA
+1366 INLSQNASINA

-1384 LSGDLN
+1384 LQGDLN
-1390 LNDTSSLNLNQSAI
+1390 VNDTSSLNLNQSTI
-1404 NVSNNAT
+1404 NVSNSAT
-1411 INDYASLIAS
+1411 INDHASLIAS
-1421 NGSHL
+1421 NGSRL

-1441 SLSDSSIV
+1441 SLNNSSIV
-1449 FKGASSLGGQFNL
+1449 FKGAISLGGQFNL
-1462 SNNSFLDFQGSSA
+1462 SNNSSLDFQGSSV

-1481 FNFYNNAFSQ
+1481 FNFYDNAFSQ
-1491 SPITFHQALD
+1491 SPITFHQTLD

-1510 NLLNPNNS
+1510 NLLNPDNS

-1557 IQADMNSNWYERIS
+1557 IQAGMNSNWYERIN

-1577 NDGIYDAKNQTYS
+1577 SNGIYDATNQTYS

-1626 IGSEIFNYQKVYNNA
+1626 IGSEVFNYQKVYNNA
-1641 NGVYSYSDDAQGV
+1641 NGVYSYSDDAEGV
-1654 FYLTSSVKGYY
+1654 FYLTSNVKGYY
-1665 NPNQSYQASG
+1665 NPNQSYQANG
-1675 SNNTTKNNNLTSE
+1675 SNNTTKNNNLSSE

-1702 ISALHVYNKGYNF
+1702 ISALHIYNKGYNF

-1744 LSNLKGDAL
+1744 LSALNSNAL
-1753 NQLTKLITPSDWK
+1753 NQLTKLITPNDWK

-1789 IGATKIGQTNTN
+1789 VGATKIGQTDTN
-1801 STVVFGGLGYQKPCD
+1801 SAVVFGGLGYQKPCD

-1919 EVAMQ
+1919 EVAVQ

-1936 VNTLGSGSVIGGYL
+1936 ADVLGSGSVIGGYL

-1977 NTAIK
+1977 NAAIK

-2020 DLLSKKGLFNQITGF
+2020 DLLSKKGLLNQITGF

-2056 EALQNDVVA
+2056 EALQSDVAA

-2074 LGQDMLNSLESLLQ
+2074 LGQDTLNSLESLLQ

-2103 GLGPIYEQGLG
+2103 GLGSIYEQGLG

-2131 SQVWQRGDFSFNAQG
+2131 SYVWQKGDFSFNAQG

-2158 NGGTLSFNAGNSL
+2158 NGGAISFNAGNSL

-2182 NHSGTLNLL
+2182 NHAGTLQLL
-2191 SNQVSNINITTLD
+2191 SNQVSNINITTLN

-2229 SCVQQSD
+2229 SCAQQSD
-2236 PITTNTAN
+2236 PTTANIAN
-2244 PCALSAQSANG
+2244 PCALTTQSANG
-2255 ASSNNASNNAPI
+2255 ASSNASNNAQI

-2320 NLTISNQAVLEKNA
+2320 NLIISNQAVLEKNA

-2350 ATQKIGVLQNLVIA
+2350 ATRKIEVLQNLTIA

-2379 GALNNF
+2379 GALNHS
-2385 GAIHFNLENIQTPA
+2385 GAIHFNLENIQTPT

-2412 TQTPFIN
+2412 TQTPFMN

-2467 KNGVL
+2467 KNGAL

-2492 PNSNNASPNNI
+2492 PASNNASQNNI

-2509 HNQVKMSYGD
+2509 YNQVKMSYGD
-2519 KVMDFTPPTLQ
+2519 KAMDFTPPTLQ
-2530 DYIVGIQGQSALN
+2530 DYIAGIQGQSALN
-2543 QIEAIGGNNAIKW
+2543 QIEAVGGNAIKW
-2556 LSTLMIKTKENPL
+2556 LSTLMMETKENPL

-2576 NHSLNEILDA
+2576 NHSLNEILGVA
-2586 TKDLQNTASL
+2586 KDLLNTASL

-2619 SRLTKLSDFRAREGE
+2619 SRLTKLSDFRSREGE
-2634 SNFSER
+2634 SDFSER

-2654 SEIFVKYSQ
+2654 GEVFVKYSQ
-2663 PNKHPNNLWVQG
+2663 PNKHPNNLWAQG
-2675 VGGASFIS
+2675 IGGASFIS

-2690 GLNVGYDRLVK
+2690 GLNAGYDRLVK

-2713 SGFNGNIMRSLGNN
+2713 SDFNGNIMRSLANN

-2751 GGNASHINSSNS
+2751 GGNANNINSSNP
-2763 LLSVLNQRYNYNT
+2763 LLSVLNQRYSYNT

-2812 GMKGKMQNPAYQQ
+2812 GMKGNDAAYKQ
-2825 FVMHSNPSNES
+2825 FLMHSNPSNES

-2868 KAKGDNMVRFVGE
+2868 KSKGGNVVRFVGE

-2919 MGLQYQDLNITGN
+2919 MGLQYQDINITGN

>member
-1 MKQFKKKPKK
+1 MKKFKKKPKS
-11 IKRSQKIILKRP
+11 IKRSHQKTILKRP
-23 LWLMPLLI
+23 LWLAPLLI

-36 GVYADGTDI
+36 GVYANNLWDLLNPKVGGEYVHWVKGSQYCAWWEFAGC
-45 LGLSWGEK
+45 LKNVWGANHK
-53 SQKVCV
+53 GYDA
-59 HRPWYALWSCDK
+59 R
-71 WEEKTQQFTGNQLI
+71 
-85 TKTWAGG
+85 

-97 YHSQNNQDIT
+97 LSSQNYQAISVGNGNET
-107 ANLKNDNGTY
+107 GTY
-117 FLSGLYNY
+117 SLSGFTNY
-125 TGGEYNGGNLDI
+125 VGGNLTI
-137 ELGSN
+137 
-142 ATFNLGANSG
+142 NLGNSVVLDLSG
-152 NSFTS
+152 SNSFTS
-157 WYPNGHTNVTF
+157 YQGYNQGKDDVSFNVGAINLNGTL
-168 SAGTINV
+168 
-175 NNSVEVGNRVGSGAG
+175 EVGNRVGSGAG

-205 TINSNI
+205 NINSNI
-211 NAYKTSQVNIGNA
+211 SAFKTSQVNIGNA

-230 NSVSLSGD
+230 GSVSLSGD

-244 KIGSG
+244 RVGVG
-249 ANCSS
+249 ANCSNL
-254 SGPSYSFKGTTSAT
+254 GPSYSFKGTTSAT
-268 NTTFSNASGSFTFEE
+268 NTAFSNANGSFTFEE
-283 SANFSGAKLNGG
+283 NATFSGAKLNGG
-295 AFTFNKGFNATNNTA
+295 AFTFNKEFSATNNTA
-310 FNSGSFTFKGTS
+310 FNSGSFNFKGAS
-322 SFNNATFSNASYTF
+322 SFNGANFSDASYTF
-336 DNQAT
+336 NDQAT

-346 FNGGTFTFNNQSNPT
+346 FNGGTFTFNSQNNQ
-361 NSAQHPQILFENSSF
+361 SAQHPQI
-376 NGGIFTFNNQT
+376 Q
-387 NPTNSAQHPQILFEN
+387 N

-407 STTTL
+407 GATTL
-412 KGSATF
+412 KGF
-418 EQAFNNS
+418 VNFQQAFNNS
-425 NHQLTIQNASFD
+425 NHQLMVQNASFN
-437 NATFNNT
+437 NANFNNT
-444 GKITIE
+444 GKIIIE
-450 KDASFNNTSFNTP
+450 KEASFNNTTFNTS
-463 VDTNNMSVTGSVT
+463 VNTNNMTITGSVT

-486 STLDFGSSKITLAQG
+486 STLDFGSSQVTLTQG
-501 ATFNLTSLGSEKSV
+501 TTFNLTSLGDKNSV
-515 TILNSSGGITYNH
+515 TILNSSGGITYNN
-528 LLNHALNSLTNALKT
+528 LLNHALNSLTSTLKT
-543 TESSSKPQS
+543 SESSSDPQS

-562 YNGVTGQLLSENAAT
+562 YNGVTGQLLNENAAT
-577 PKNTDSSPSA
+577 SKPADSSPSKSSTN
-587 PTKDS
+587 PT
-592 PQVYQVGYKI
+592 QVYQVGYKI
-602 GDTIYKLQETFSPN
+602 GDTIYKLQETFSHN

-630 PPTIS
+630 PPVIS
-635 GSQFDL
+635 GSKFDL
-641 SASNYINAN
+641 SASNYINAD

-655 HKYYIPKSQNFTE
+655 HKSYIPKSQNFTE

-685 SFKQTFSTN
+685 SFKQTFSASN
-694 GSNLVIGY
+694 SNLVIGY
-702 NATWTGNSVSSSGTV
+702 NSTWTDHNVSSSDTV

-736 YQCIGTTN
+736 YQCTGTTN
-744 GAYSAY
+744 GTYSAY

-772 VFNGVDSINI
+772 IFNGVDSVNI
-782 ANATITQHNAGAY
+782 ANATITQHNAGIY

-803 QNMDSSQ
+803 QSMDNSQ
-810 NLNGLNANGKLS
+810 NLNGLNPNGKLS

-840 AGQATFENTNFNG
+840 AGQAVFENTNFNG

-858 SGDSLNF
+858 NGDSLNF

-876 EISAKNASFNNANF
+876 EISTKNASFKNANF

-917 LQIAGNAVF
+917 LQIAGSAVF
-926 GNSTNSDGSQNTAN
+926 GNSANGSQNNAN
-940 FNNTGSVNIA
+940 FNNTGSVNIS
-950 GNATFDNMA
+950 GNATFDNVV
-959 FNGPTNTSV
+959 FNNPTNMSV

-987 FGDGMINFSAHSVI
+987 FGDGTITFNAHSVI
-1001 NIGEAITN
+1001 NIAEAITN

-1020 EIEYNNAFSKNLW
+1020 EIEYNNAKNLW
-1033 QLINYQGHGASSEKL
+1033 QLINYQGASSEKL
-1048 VSSAGNGIYDVVYSF
+1048 VSSAGNGVYDVVYSF

-1068 NFQEVF
+1068 NFQEIF

-1090 DYVDM
+1090 DYMDM
-1095 EKSDHLYYQNALGF
+1095 EKSDHLYYKNALGF
-1109 MTYMPNSYNNNLG
+1109 MTYIPNSYNNNLG
-1122 NLNNT
+1122 NSNNT

-1142 TLFTKAEFSQTL
+1142 TLFTKAEFSQTF

-1218 ITGSIESGNRISS
+1218 ITASIESGNRISS
-1231 GGGASLNFNGL
+1231 GGGASLKFNAL

-1267 SNSANIQAQN
+1267 SNGANIQAQN
-1277 SYFIDDTAQNKGN
+1277 SYFIDDTAQNGGN

-1318 KFNAVNAISFTNSS
+1318 KFNAANAINFTNST
-1332 NLSSGLYQI
+1332 NLSSGLYQMQ
-1341 SAKSVLFDNSNLS
+1341 AKSVSFDNSNLS

-1366 ISLSQNASINA
+1366 INLSQNASINA

-1384 LSGDLN
+1384 LQGDLN
-1390 LNDTSSLNLNQSAI
+1390 VNDTSSLNLNQSVI

-1411 INDYASLIAS
+1411 INDYASLIVN

-1426 NFNGAVNFNSANITT
+1426 NFNGAINFNSENITT
-1441 SLSDSSIV
+1441 SLNDSSIV
-1449 FKGASSLGGQFNL
+1449 FKGAISLGGQFNL
-1462 SNNSFLDFQGSSA
+1462 SNHSSLDFQGSSA

-1481 FNFYNNAFSQ
+1481 FNFYDNAFSQ

-1518 SVLNL
+1518 SVLDL

-1557 IQADMNSNWYERIS
+1557 IQAGMNNNWYERIN

-1577 NDGIYDAKNQTYS
+1577 NDGVYDAINQTYS

-1626 IGSEIFNYQKVYNNA
+1626 IGSEVFNYQKVYNNA
-1641 NGVYSYSDDAQGV
+1641 NGVYSYSDDAEGV
-1654 FYLTSSVKGYY
+1654 FYLTSNVKGYY
-1665 NPNQSYQASG
+1665 SPNQSYQASG
-1675 SNNTTKNNNLTSE
+1675 SNNTTKNNNLTSD

-1702 ISALHVYNKGYNF
+1702 ISALHIYNKGYNF

-1744 LSNLKGDAL
+1744 LSGLKGDVL
-1753 NQLTKLITPSDWK
+1753 NQLTKLITPNDWK

-1789 IGATKIGQTNTN
+1789 VGAAKIGQTNTN
-1801 STVVFGGLGYQKPCD
+1801 SAVVFGGLGYQKPCD

-1872 VTFNSQTSLILNQ
+1872 VTFNSQTSLVLNQ

-1936 VNTLGSGSVIGGYL
+1936 ADVLGSDSVIGGHL

-1977 NTAIK
+1977 NAAIK

-2056 EALQNDVVA
+2056 KALQNDVVA

-2074 LGQDMLNSLESLLQ
+2074 LGQDTLNSLESLLQ

-2103 GLGPIYEQGLG
+2103 GLGPVYEQGLG

-2131 SQVWQRGDFSFNAQG
+2131 SQVWQKGDFNFNAQG

-2158 NGGTLSFNAGNSL
+2158 NGGALSFNAGNSL

-2177 HIAFT
+2177 HISFT
-2182 NHSGTLNLL
+2182 NHAGLLNLL
-2191 SNQVSNINITTLD
+2191 SNQVSNINITTLN

-2211 NAANNNVSVS
+2211 NAANNNVLVS

-2229 SCVQQSD
+2229 SCAGQND
-2236 PITTNTAN
+2236 PTTANIAN

-2255 ASSNNASNNAPI
+2255 ASSSNASSNAQI
-2267 ALNNNDE
+2267 ALSNNDE
-2274 SLMVT
+2274 SLMVA

-2334 SFVTNN
+2334 SFMANN

-2350 ATQKIGVLQNLVIA
+2350 ATRKIEVLQNLTIA

-2385 GAIHFNLENIQTPA
+2385 GAIHFNLENIQTPT
-2399 PLIQAEGIINLNT
+2399 PLIQVKGIINLNT
-2412 TQTPFIN
+2412 TQTPFMNI
-2419 VNNSMANNTTYTLLK
+2419 NNSMANNMTYTLLK

-2492 PNSNNASPNNI
+2492 PNSNNAHQNNI

-2509 HNQVKMSYGD
+2509 YNQVKMSYGD

-2543 QIEAIGGNNAIKW
+2543 QIESVGGNNAIKW
-2556 LSTLMIKTKENPL
+2556 LSTLMMETKENPL

-2576 NHSLNEILDA
+2576 NHSLNEILGVA
-2586 TKDLQNTASL
+2586 KDLLNTASL

-2619 SRLTKLSDFRAREGE
+2619 SRLTKLSDFRSREGE
-2634 SNFSER
+2634 SDFSRR

-2675 VGGASFIS
+2675 IGGASFIS

-2713 SGFNGNIMRSLGNN
+2713 SGFNGNIMRSLANN

-2751 GGNASHINSSNS
+2751 GGNASNINSSNP
-2763 LLSVLNQRYNYNT
+2763 LLSVLNQRYSYNT

-2806 HFIGLS
+2806 YFIGLS
-2812 GMKGKMQNPAYQQ
+2812 GMKGNDAAYKQ
-2825 FVMHSNPSNES
+2825 FLMHSNPSNES

-2868 KAKGDNMVRFVGE
+2868 KSKGDNMVRFVGE
-2881 NTLLYRKGEIFNTF
+2881 NTLLYRKGEVFNTF

-2919 MGLQYQDLNITGN
+2919 MGLQYQDINITGN

>member
-1 MKQFKKKPKK
+1 MKKFKKKPKS
-11 IKRSQKIILKRP
+11 IKRSHQKTIIKRP
-23 LWLMPLLI
+23 LWLAPLLI

-45 LGLSWGEK
+45 FGLSWGEK

-125 TGGEYNGGNLDI
+125 TGGENNGGNLNI

-142 ATFNLGANSG
+142 ATFDLGAHNG

-157 WYPNGHTNVTF
+157 WYPNGHTNITF
-168 SAGTINV
+168 SVGTINV

-205 TINSNI
+205 NINSNI
-211 NAYKTSQVNIGNA
+211 SAFKTSQVNVGNA

-230 NSVSLSGD
+230 GSVSLSGD

-244 KIGSG
+244 SVGVG
-249 ANCSS
+249 ANCST
-254 SGPSYSFKGTTSAT
+254 SGPSYSFKGTTNAT
-268 NTTFSNASGSFTFEE
+268 NTAFSNANGSFTFEE
-283 SANFSGAKLNGG
+283 NATFSGAKLNGG
-295 AFTFNKGFNATNNTA
+295 AFTFNKEFSTTNNTA
-310 FNSGSFTFKGTS
+310 FNSGSFNFKGAS
-322 SFNNATFSNASYTF
+322 SFNGASFSDATYTF
-336 DNQAT
+336 NNQAT
-341 FQNSS
+341 FNNSS
-346 FNGGTFTFNNQSNPT
+346 FNGGTFTFNNQN
-361 NSAQHPQILFENSSF
+361 NQSAQHPQI
-376 NGGIFTFNNQT
+376 Q
-387 NPTNSAQHPQILFEN
+387 N

-407 STTTL
+407 NATTL
-412 KGSATF
+412 KGF
-418 EQAFNNS
+418 VNFQQAFNNS
-425 NHQLTIQNASFD
+425 NHQLTIQNASFN

-444 GKITIE
+444 GKITINE
-450 KDASFNNTSFNTP
+450 SASFNNTTFNTS
-463 VDTNNMSVTGSVT
+463 VDTNNMIITGSVT

-486 STLDFGSSKITLAQG
+486 STLDFGSSKITLTQG
-501 ATFNLTSLGSEKSV
+501 TTFNLTSLGDKNSV
-515 TILNSSGGITYNH
+515 TILNSSGGIAYNN

-543 TESSSKPQS
+543 NESSLKPQS

-562 YNGVTGQLLSENAAT
+562 YNGVTGQLLNENIAASK
-577 PKNTDSSPSA
+577 PTDSSPSKSSTNPA
-587 PTKDS
+587 
-592 PQVYQVGYKI
+592 QVYQVGYKI
-602 GDTIYKLQETFSPN
+602 GDTIYKLQETFSHN

-641 SASNYINAN
+641 SASNYINAD

-655 HKYYIPKSQNFTE
+655 HKSYIPKSQNFIE

-685 SFKQTFSTN
+685 SFKQTFSASN
-694 GSNLVIGY
+694 SNLVIGY
-702 NATWTGNSVSSSGTV
+702 NSTWTDHNVSSSDTV

-736 YQCIGTTN
+736 YQCTGTTN
-744 GAYSAY
+744 GTYSAY

-772 VFNGVDSINI
+772 VFNGADSVNI
-782 ANATITQHNAGAY
+782 ANATITQHNAGIY

-803 QNMDSSQ
+803 QNMDDSQ
-810 NLNGLNANGKLS
+810 NLKGLNSNGTLL
-822 VYGATFTN
+822 VYGTTFTN

-840 AGQATFENTNFNG
+840 AGKATFENANFNG

-858 SGDSLNF
+858 GGDSLNF
-865 SNNNQFNSGSF
+865 LNNNQFNSGSF

-898 NNSNATTSFVGDF
+898 NNSSATTSFVGDF

-926 GNSTNSDGSQNTAN
+926 GNSANSSQNNAN
-940 FNNTGSVNIA
+940 FNNTGSVNIS
-950 GNATFDNMA
+950 GNATFDNVV
-959 FNGPTNTSV
+959 FNSPTNTSV

-987 FGDGMINFSAHSVI
+987 FGDGTITFNAHSVI
-1001 NIGEAITN
+1001 NIAEAITN

-1048 VSSAGNGIYDVVYSF
+1048 VSSASNGVYDVVYSF

-1068 NFQEVF
+1068 NFQEIF

-1090 DYVDM
+1090 DYMDM
-1095 EKSDHLYYQNALGF
+1095 EKSDHLYYKNVAGF

-1122 NLNNT
+1122 NSNNT

-1142 TLFTKAEFSQTL
+1142 TLFTKAEFSQTF

-1159 AIVFGAKNIW
+1159 AIVFGAKSIW
-1169 TNASDAPQS
+1169 TDASDAPQS
-1178 NTIIRFGD
+1178 NAIIRFGD

-1207 ITGHYEAQKIY
+1207 ITGHYEVQKIY

-1256 AGTQSSSMNFI
+1256 AGTQSSSMNFV
-1267 SNSANIQAQN
+1267 SNSASIQAQN
-1277 SYFIDDTAQNKGN
+1277 SYFIDNTAQNGGN

-1301 FSNSSFRG
+1301 FSNSSFMG

-1318 KFNAVNAISFTNSS
+1318 KFNAANAISFTNST
-1332 NLSSGLYQI
+1332 NLSSGLYQMQ
-1341 SAKSVLFDNSNLS
+1341 AKSVLFDNSNLS

-1366 ISLSQNASINA
+1366 INLSQNASINA

-1384 LSGDLN
+1384 LQGDLN

-1411 INDYASLIAS
+1411 INDHASLIV
-1421 NGSHL
+1421 NDGSRL

-1441 SLSDSSIV
+1441 SLNHSSIV
-1449 FKGASSLGGQFNL
+1449 FKGAISLGGQFNL
-1462 SNNSFLDFQGSSA
+1462 SNNSSLDFQGSST

-1481 FNFYNNAFSQ
+1481 FNFYDNAFSQ

-1557 IQADMNSNWYERIS
+1557 IQAGMNHNWYERIN

-1577 NDGIYDAKNQTYS
+1577 NDGVYDAINQTYS
-1590 FTNPLNNALKITES
+1590 FTNPLNNSLKITES

-1626 IGSEIFNYQKVYNNA
+1626 IGSEVFNYQKVYNNA
-1641 NGVYSYSDDAQGV
+1641 NGVYSYSDDAEGV
-1654 FYLTSSVKGYY
+1654 FYLTSNVKGYY
-1665 NPNQSYQASG
+1665 NPNQSYQANG
-1675 SNNTTKNNNLTSE
+1675 SNNTTKNNNLTSD
-1688 SSVIS
+1688 SSIIS

-1744 LSNLKGDAL
+1744 LSDLNSNAL
-1753 NQLTKLITPSDWK
+1753 NQLTKLITPNDWK

-1782 FNNGALI
+1782 FNNGTLI
-1789 IGATKIGQTNTN
+1789 VGATKIGQTNTN
-1801 STVVFGGLGYQKPCD
+1801 SAVVFGGLGYQKPCD

-1872 VTFNSQTSLILNQ
+1872 VTFNSQTSLVLNQ

-1936 VNTLGSGSVIGGYL
+1936 ADTLGSDSVIGGHL

-1977 NTAIK
+1977 NAAIK

-2074 LGQDMLNSLESLLQ
+2074 LGQDALNSLESLLQ

-2114 DLIPNLGKKGL
+2114 DLMPNLGKKGL

-2131 SQVWQRGDFSFNAQG
+2131 SQVWQKGDFNFNAQG

-2158 NGGTLSFNAGNSL
+2158 NGGTLSFNAGDTL

-2177 HIAFT
+2177 HISFT
-2182 NHSGTLNLL
+2182 NHVGTLQLL
-2191 SNQVSNINITTLD
+2191 SDQVSNINITTLN

-2229 SCVQQSD
+2229 SCAQQSD
-2236 PITTNTAN
+2236 PTTAN
-2244 PCALSAQSANG
+2244 ITNPCVLNAQSANG
-2255 ASSNNASNNAPI
+2255 ASSNNASNNAQI

-2314 AQFQAN
+2314 AQIQAN

-2334 SFVTNN
+2334 SFMTNN

-2350 ATQKIGVLQNLVIA
+2350 ATRKIEVLQNLTIA

-2379 GALNNF
+2379 GALNHF
-2385 GAIHFNLENIQTPA
+2385 GAIHFNLENTQTPT

-2419 VNNSMANNTTYTLLK
+2419 INNSMANNTTYTLLK

-2467 KNGVL
+2467 KNGAL

-2492 PNSNNASPNNI
+2492 PSSNNAHQNNI

-2509 HNQVKMSYGD
+2509 YNQIKMSYGD
-2519 KVMDFTPPTLQ
+2519 KAMDFTPPTLQ

-2543 QIEAIGGNNAIKW
+2543 QIEAVGGNNAIKW
-2556 LSTLMIKTKENPL
+2556 LSTLMMETKENPL

-2576 NHSLNEILDA
+2576 NHSLNEILGVA
-2586 TKDLQNTASL
+2586 KDLLNTASL

-2604 NATNLLELASYTQQT
+2604 NATNLLELAGYTQQT
-2619 SRLTKLSDFRAREGE
+2619 SRLTKLSDFRSREEE
-2634 SNFSER
+2634 SDFSER
-2640 LLELKNKRFSDPNP
+2640 LLEIKNKRFSDPNP
-2654 SEIFVKYSQ
+2654 GEVFVKYSQ
-2663 PNKHPNNLWVQG
+2663 LSKHPNNLWVQG
-2675 VGGASFIS
+2675 IGGASFIS

-2713 SGFNGNIMRSLGNN
+2713 SGFNGNIMHSLANN

-2751 GGNASHINSSNS
+2751 GGNANNINSSNP
-2763 LLSVLNQRYNYNT
+2763 LLSVLNQRYSYNT

-2812 GMKGKMQNPAYQQ
+2812 GMKGKMNDAAYKQ
-2825 FVMHSNPSNES
+2825 FLMHSNPSNES

-2868 KAKGDNMVRFVGE
+2868 KSKGGNVVRFVGE
-2881 NTLLYRKGEIFNTF
+2881 NTLLYRKGEVFNTF

-2919 MGLQYQDLNITGN
+2919 MGLQYQDINITGN

>member
-1 MKQFKKKPKK
+1 MKKFKKKPKS
-11 IKRSQKIILKRP
+11 IKRSHQKTILKRP
-23 LWLMPLLI
+23 LWLAPLLI

-36 GVYADGTDI
+36 GVHADGTDI
-45 LGLSWGEK
+45 LGLIWGEK

-59 HRPWYALWSCDK
+59 HHPWYALWSCDK

-125 TGGEYNGGNLDI
+125 TGGENNGGNLNI

-142 ATFNLGANSG
+142 ATFDLGAHNG

-157 WYPNGHTNVTF
+157 WYPNGHTNIAF

-205 TINSNI
+205 NINSNI
-211 NAYKTSQVNIGNA
+211 SAFKTSQVNVGNA
-224 NSAITI
+224 NSVITI

-238 TCSSLA
+238 ICSSLA
-244 KIGSG
+244 SVGVG
-249 ANCSS
+249 ANCST
-254 SGPSYSFKGTTSAT
+254 SGPSYSFKGTTNAT

-283 SANFSGAKLNGG
+283 NATFSGAKWNGG
-295 AFTFNKGFNATNNTA
+295 AFTFNKGFSATNNTA

-322 SFNNATFSNASYTF
+322 SFNGASFSNATYTF
-336 DNQAT
+336 NNQAT

-346 FNGGTFTFNNQSNPT
+346 FNGGTFTFNNQT
-361 NSAQHPQILFENSSF
+361 NQSAQHPQI
-376 NGGIFTFNNQT
+376 Q
-387 NPTNSAQHPQILFEN
+387 N

-407 STTTL
+407 NAITL
-412 KGSATF
+412 KGSVIF
-418 EQAFNNS
+418 QQAFNNS
-425 NHQLTIQNASFD
+425 NHQLTIQNASFN
-437 NATFNNT
+437 NANFNNT
-444 GKITIE
+444 GKITINE
-450 KDASFNNTSFNTP
+450 GTSFDSMTFNTS
-463 VDTNNMSVTGSVT
+463 VDTNNMTVTGGVT

-486 STLDFGSSKITLAQG
+486 ATLDFGSSKITLAQG
-501 ATFNLTSLGSEKSV
+501 TTFNLTSLGDKKSV
-515 TILNSSGGITYNH
+515 TILNSNGGIIYSN
-528 LLNHALNSLTNALKT
+528 LLNHAINSLTNALKT
-543 TESSSKPQS
+543 NESASKPQS

-577 PKNTDSSPSA
+577 SKNTDSLPPKSS
-587 PTKDS
+587 TNS
-592 PQVYQVGYKI
+592 TQVYQVGYKI

-630 PPTIS
+630 PPVIN
-635 GSQFDL
+635 GSKFDL
-641 SASNYINAN
+641 SASSYINAD
-650 MPWYD
+650 MPWYN

-685 SFKQTFSTN
+685 SFKQTFSTSN
-694 GSNLVIGY
+694 SNLVIGY
-702 NATWTGNSVSSSGTV
+702 NSTWTDHNVSSSDTV

-736 YQCIGTTN
+736 YQCTGTTN
-744 GAYSAY
+744 GTYSAY

-772 VFNGVDSINI
+772 VFNGVDSVNI
-782 ANATITQHNAGAY
+782 ANATITQHNAGIY

-803 QNMDSSQ
+803 QSMDNSQ
-810 NLNGLNANGKLS
+810 NLNGLNSNGKLS
-822 VYGATFTN
+822 VYGTTFTN

-840 AGQATFENTNFNG
+840 AGKAVFENTNFNG

-876 EISAKNASFNNANF
+876 EIGAKNASFDNANF

-911 TNANSN
+911 TNAHSN

-926 GNSTNSDGSQNTAN
+926 GNPTNSDGSQNNAN
-940 FNNTGSVNIA
+940 FNNTGSVNIS
-950 GNATFDNMA
+950 GNATFDNVV

-987 FGDGMINFSAHSVI
+987 FGDGTITFNAHSVI
-1001 NIGEAITN
+1001 NIAEAITN

-1048 VSSAGNGIYDVVYSF
+1048 VSSVGNGVYDVVYSF

-1068 NFQEVF
+1068 NFQEIF
-1074 SPNSISI
+1074 SQNSISI

-1090 DYVDM
+1090 DYMDM

-1122 NLNNT
+1122 NANNT
-1127 IYYYDKSIDFYASGK
+1127 IYYYDNSIDFYASGK
-1142 TLFTKAEFSQTL
+1142 TLFTKAEFSQTF

-1169 TNASDAPQS
+1169 TSLSDAPQS

-1186 NKGAGSNDAS
+1186 NKGAGSNDAI

-1218 ITGSIESGNRISS
+1218 ITASIESGNRISS

-1256 AGTQSSSMNFI
+1256 AGTQSSSMNFV

-1277 SYFIDDTAQNKGN
+1277 SYFIDDTVQNGGN

-1309 YVGQTQSVF
+1309 YVGKTQSVF
-1318 KFNAVNAISFTNSS
+1318 KFNASNAISFANST
-1332 NLSSGLYQI
+1332 NLSSGLYQMQ
-1341 SAKSVLFDNSNLS
+1341 AKSVSFDNSNLS
-1354 VSVGTSSIKANA
+1354 VSVGTSSIKADA
-1366 ISLSQNASINA
+1366 INLSQNASINA

-1384 LSGDLN
+1384 LQGDLN
-1390 LNDTSSLNLNQSAI
+1390 LNDTSSINLNQSTI

-1411 INDYASLIAS
+1411 INDYASLIV
-1421 NGSHL
+1421 NDGSHL

-1449 FKGASSLGGQFNL
+1449 FKGASFLGGQFNL
-1462 SNNSFLDFQGSSA
+1462 SNNSSLDFQGSSA

-1481 FNFYNNAFSQ
+1481 FNFYDNAFSQ

-1518 SVLNL
+1518 SVLDL

-1550 KNRVYNI
+1550 RNRVYNI
-1557 IQADMNSNWYERIS
+1557 IQADMNNNNNWYERIN

-1577 NDGIYDAKNQTYS
+1577 NDGVYDAINQTYS

-1626 IGSEIFNYQKVYNNA
+1626 IGSEVFNYQKVYNNA
-1641 NGVYSYSDDAQGV
+1641 NGVYFYSDDAEGV
-1654 FYLTSSVKGYY
+1654 FYLTSNVKGYY
-1665 NPNQSYQASG
+1665 SPNQSYQASG
-1675 SNNTTKNNNLTSE
+1675 SNNTTKNNNLTSD
-1688 SSVIS
+1688 SSIIS

-1744 LSNLKGDAL
+1744 LSDLNSNAL
-1753 NQLTKLITPSDWK
+1753 NQLTKLITPNDWK
-1766 NINEL
+1766 NINEF

-1782 FNNGALI
+1782 FNNGTLI
-1789 IGATKIGQTNTN
+1789 VGATKIGQTDTN
-1801 STVVFGGLGYQKPCD
+1801 SAVVFGGLGYQKPCD

-1919 EVAMQ
+1919 EVAVQ

-1936 VNTLGSGSVIGGYL
+1936 ADTLGSNSVIGGHL

-1977 NTAIK
+1977 NTVIK

-2045 SVMLQDIVKPS
+2045 SVILQDIVKPS
-2056 EALQNDVVA
+2056 NALKNDVVA

-2074 LGQDMLNSLESLLQ
+2074 LGQDTLNSLESLLQ

-2114 DLIPNLGKKGL
+2114 DLMPNLGKKGL

-2131 SQVWQRGDFSFNAQG
+2131 SQVWQKGDFSFNAQG

-2182 NHSGTLNLL
+2182 NHFGTLQLL

-2211 NAANNNVSVS
+2211 NAGSNNISVS

-2229 SCVQQSD
+2229 SCAQQGT
-2236 PITTNTAN
+2236 PTAANATN
-2244 PCALSAQSANG
+2244 PCTTAQNN
-2255 ASSNNASNNAPI
+2255 ASSNNASNNAQI

-2279 ANDFNFSGNI
+2279 ANNFNFSGNI

-2334 SFVTNN
+2334 SFMANN

-2350 ATQKIGVLQNLVIA
+2350 ATRKIEVLQNLTIA

-2385 GAIHFNLENIQTPA
+2385 GAIHFNLENIQTPT

-2412 TQTPFIN
+2412 TQTPFMNI
-2419 VNNSMANNTTYTLLK
+2419 NNSMANNTTHTLLK

-2492 PNSNNASPNNI
+2492 PNSNNAHQNNI

-2509 HNQVKMSYGD
+2509 YNQIKMSYGN

-2543 QIEAIGGNNAIKW
+2543 QIESVGGNNAIKW
-2556 LSTLMIKTKENPL
+2556 LSTLMMETKENPL
-2569 FAPIYLE
+2569 FAPIYLQ
-2576 NHSLNEILDA
+2576 NHSLNEILGVA
-2586 TKDLQNTASL
+2586 KDLLNTASL

-2634 SNFSER
+2634 SDFSER
-2640 LLELKNKRFSDPNP
+2640 LLELKNKRFSDPN
-2654 SEIFVKYSQ
+2654 SGEVFVKYPQ
-2663 PNKHPNNLWVQG
+2663 PNKHSNNLWVQG
-2675 VGGASFIS
+2675 IGGASFIS

-2713 SGFNGNIMRSLGNN
+2713 SGFNGNIMHSLANN

-2751 GGNASHINSSNS
+2751 GGNATSINSSNS

-2812 GMKGKMQNPAYQQ
+2812 GMKGKMNDAAYKQ
-2825 FVMHSNPSNES
+2825 FLMHSNPSNES

-2868 KAKGDNMVRFVGE
+2868 KSKGDNMVRFMGE
-2881 NTLLYRKGEIFNTF
+2881 NTLLYRKGEVFNTF

-2906 WRLMY
+2906 WRLVY

-2919 MGLQYQDLNITGN
+2919 MGLQYQDINITGN

>member
-1 MKQFKKKPKK
+1 
-11 IKRSQKIILKRP
+11 
-23 LWLMPLLI
+23 MPLLI

-59 HRPWYALWSCDK
+59 HHPWYALWSCDK

-85 TKTWAGG
+85 TKTWAGD

-107 ANLKNDNGTY
+107 ANLKNDNSTY

-125 TGGEYNGGNLDI
+125 TGGENNGGNLNI

-142 ATFNLGANSG
+142 ATFDLGAHSG

-198 NLNANKV
+198 NLNANKIN
-205 TINSNI
+205 INSNI
-211 NAYKTSQVNIGNA
+211 STFKTSQVNIGNA
-224 NSAITI
+224 NSSITI
-230 NSVSLSGD
+230 GSVSLNGD
-238 TCSSLA
+238 VCSSLA
-244 KIGSG
+244 RVGVG
-249 ANCSS
+249 ANCST
-254 SGPSYSFKGTTSAT
+254 SGPSYSFKGTTNAT
-268 NTTFSNASGSFTFEE
+268 NTAFSNASGSFTFEE
-283 SANFSGAKLNGG
+283 NATFSGAKWNGG
-295 AFTFNKGFNATNNTA
+295 AFTFNKEISTTNNTA
-310 FNSGSFTFKGTS
+310 FNSGSFNFKGTS
-322 SFNNATFSNASYTF
+322 SFNGATFSNASYTF
-336 DNQAT
+336 NNQAT

-346 FNGGTFTFNNQSNPT
+346 FNGGTFTFNNQ
-361 NSAQHPQILFENSSF
+361 
-376 NGGIFTFNNQT
+376 NNQST
-387 NPTNSAQHPQILFEN
+387 QHPQILFEN

-407 STTTL
+407 NATTL
-412 KGSATF
+412 KGF
-418 EQAFNNS
+418 VDFQQAFNNS
-425 NHQLTIQNASFD
+425 NHQLTIQNASFN
-437 NATFNNT
+437 NATFSNT

-450 KDASFNNTSFNTP
+450 KEASFNDTIFNTS
-463 VDTNNMSVTGSVT
+463 VDTSNMTITGSVT

-486 STLDFGSSKITLAQG
+486 STLDFGSSKITLTQG
-501 ATFNLTSLGSEKSV
+501 TTFNLTSLGDKNSV
-515 TILNSSGGITYNH
+515 TILNSSGGITYNN
-528 LLNHALNSLTNALKT
+528 LLNHALNSLTSALKT
-543 TESSSKPQS
+543 NESSSDPQS
-552 FAQGLWDMIT
+552 FAQGLWEMIT
-562 YNGVTGQLLSENAAT
+562 YNGVTGQLLNENAAT
-577 PKNTDSSPSA
+577 SKPVGSSPSKSSTNSA
-587 PTKDS
+587 
-592 PQVYQVGYKI
+592 QVYQVGYKI
-602 GDTIYKLQETFSPN
+602 GDTIYKLQETFSHS

-630 PPTIS
+630 PPVIN
-635 GSQFDL
+635 GSKFDL
-641 SASNYINAN
+641 SASNYINSN

-685 SFKQTFSTN
+685 SFKQTFSASN
-694 GSNLVIGY
+694 SNLVIGY
-702 NATWTGNSVSSSGTV
+702 NSTWTDHNVSSSDTV

-736 YQCIGTTN
+736 YQCTGTTN
-744 GAYSAY
+744 GTYSAY

-772 VFNGVDSINI
+772 IFNGVDSVNI
-782 ANATITQHNAGAY
+782 ANATITQHNAGIY

-803 QNMDSSQ
+803 QNMDNSQ
-810 NLNGLNANGKLS
+810 NLKGLNSNGTLL

-840 AGQATFENTNFNG
+840 AGQAVFENTNFNG
-853 GSYQF
+853 GNYQF

-876 EISAKNASFNNANF
+876 EISAKNASFDNANF
-890 NNSASFNF
+890 NNGTSFNF
-898 NNSNATTSFVGDF
+898 NNSSATTSFVGDF

-917 LQIAGNAVF
+917 LQIAGSAVF
-926 GNSTNSDGSQNTAN
+926 GNSANGSQNNAN
-940 FNNTGSVNIA
+940 FSNTGSVNIL
-950 GNATFDNMA
+950 GNATFDNVV
-959 FNGPTNTSV
+959 FNGPTNMSV

-987 FGDGMINFSAHSVI
+987 FGDGTITFNAHSVI
-1001 NIGEAITN
+1001 NIAEAITN

-1048 VSSAGNGIYDVVYSF
+1048 VSSVGNGVYDVVYSF

-1068 NFQEVF
+1068 NFQEIF

-1090 DYVDM
+1090 DYMDM
-1095 EKSDHLYYQNALGF
+1095 EKSDHLYYKNVAGF

-1122 NLNNT
+1122 NSNNT
-1127 IYYYDKSIDFYASGK
+1127 IYYYDNSIDFYASGK
-1142 TLFTKAEFSQTL
+1142 TLFTKAEFSQTF

-1159 AIVFGAKNIW
+1159 AIVFGAKSIW
-1169 TNASDAPQS
+1169 TDASDALQS
-1178 NTIIRFGD
+1178 NAIIRFGD

-1242 QGILLTNATLYNRA
+1242 YGILLTNATLYNRA
-1256 AGTQSSSMNFI
+1256 AGTQSSSMNFV
-1267 SNSANIQAQN
+1267 SNNANIQAQN
-1277 SYFIDDTAQNKGN
+1277 SYFIDDTAQNGGN

-1318 KFNAVNAISFTNSS
+1318 KFNASNAINFTNST
-1332 NLSSGLYQI
+1332 NLSSGLYQMQ
-1341 SAKSVLFDNSNLS
+1341 AKSVSFDNSNLS

-1366 ISLSQNASINA
+1366 INLSQNASINA

-1384 LSGDLN
+1384 LQGDLN
-1390 LNDTSSLNLNQSAI
+1390 VNDTSSLNLNQSTI

-1411 INDYASLIAS
+1411 INDYASLIV
-1421 NGSHL
+1421 NDGSRL
-1426 NFNGAVNFNSANITT
+1426 NFNGTTNFNSENITT
-1441 SLSDSSIV
+1441 SLNNSSIV
-1449 FKGASSLGGQFNL
+1449 FKGAISLGGQFNL
-1462 SNNSFLDFQGSSA
+1462 SNNSSLDFQGSSA

-1481 FNFYNNAFSQ
+1481 FNFYDNAFSQ

-1523 KNSQLVFSDQGSLN
+1523 KNSQLVFGDQGSLN

-1557 IQADMNSNWYERIS
+1557 IQAGMNSNWYDRIN

-1577 NDGIYDAKNQTYS
+1577 SDGIYDATNQTYS

-1626 IGSEIFNYQKVYNNA
+1626 IGSEVFNYQKVYNNA
-1641 NGVYSYSDDAQGV
+1641 NGVYSYSDEAEGV
-1654 FYLTSSVKGYY
+1654 FYLTSNVKGYY

-1688 SSVIS
+1688 SSIIS

-1702 ISALHVYNKGYNF
+1702 ISALHVYNKGYNL

-1724 ALKLYPEIKKILG
+1724 ALKLYPEIKKVLG

-1744 LSNLKGDAL
+1744 LNALNSNAL
-1753 NQLTKLITPSDWK
+1753 NQLAKLITPNDWK

-1782 FNNGALI
+1782 FNNGTLI
-1789 IGATKIGQTNTN
+1789 VGAAKIGQTNTN

-1892 TDGIFSMLGQEGIN
+1892 TDGIFSMLGQDGIN

-1936 VNTLGSGSVIGGYL
+1936 ADTLGSDSVIGGHL

-1957 TLSQLLGQ
+1957 TLSQFLGQ

-1977 NTAIK
+1977 NAAIK

-2035 ISANDIGQVI
+2035 ISANDIGQII

-2056 EALQNDVVA
+2056 KALQNDVVA

-2074 LGQDMLNSLESLLQ
+2074 LGQDVLNSLENLLQ
-2088 NQQIKSVLDKVLAAK
+2088 NQQIKSVLDKILAAK
-2103 GLGPIYEQGLG
+2103 GLGSIYEQGLG
-2114 DLIPNLGKKGL
+2114 DLIPSLGKKGL

-2131 SQVWQRGDFSFNAQG
+2131 SQVWQKGDFSFNAQG

-2158 NGGTLSFNAGNSL
+2158 NGGMLSFNAGNSL

-2177 HIAFT
+2177 QISFT
-2182 NHSGTLNLL
+2182 NHAGTLQLL
-2191 SNQVSNINITTLD
+2191 SNQVSNINITTLN

-2211 NAANNNVSVS
+2211 NAANNNVLVS
-2221 QGNLFINA
+2221 QGNLFVNA
-2229 SCVQQSD
+2229 SCAQQSD
-2236 PITTNTAN
+2236 PTTAN
-2244 PCALSAQSANG
+2244 ITNPCTLSAQSANG
-2255 ASSNNASNNAPI
+2255 TSSNNASNNAQI

-2334 SFVTNN
+2334 SFMTNN

-2350 ATQKIGVLQNLVIA
+2350 ATRKIEVLQNLTIA

-2385 GAIHFNLENIQTPA
+2385 GAIHFNLENIQTPT

-2412 TQTPFIN
+2412 TQAPFMNI
-2419 VNNSMANNTTYTLLK
+2419 NNSMANNTTYTLLK

-2467 KNGVL
+2467 KNGTL

-2492 PNSNNASPNNI
+2492 PNSNNTHQNNI

-2509 HNQVKMSYGD
+2509 YNQVKMSYGD

-2543 QIEAIGGNNAIKW
+2543 KIEAVGGNNAIKW
-2556 LSTLMIKTKENPL
+2556 LSTLMMETKENPL
-2569 FAPIYLE
+2569 FAPIYLK
-2576 NHSLNEILDA
+2576 NHSLHEVLGVA
-2586 TKDLQNTASL
+2586 KDLLNTASL

-2634 SNFSER
+2634 SDFSRR

-2675 VGGASFIS
+2675 IGGASFIS

-2713 SGFNGNIMRSLGNN
+2713 SGFNGNIMHSLANN

-2741 EFTLSANETY
+2741 EFTLSTNETY
-2751 GGNASHINSSNS
+2751 GGNASNINSSNS
-2763 LLSVLNQRYNYNT
+2763 LLSVLNQRYNYNI

-2783 NYGYDFMFKQKS
+2783 NYGYDFMFKHKS

-2806 HFIGLS
+2806 YFIGLS
-2812 GMKGKMQNPAYQQ
+2812 GMKGKMNGAAYKQ
-2825 FVMHSNPSNES
+2825 FLMHSNPSNES

-2856 FVTARLGRDLLI
+2856 FVTARLSRDLLI
-2868 KAKGDNMVRFVGE
+2868 NSKGDNIVRFVGE
-2881 NTLLYRKGEIFNTF
+2881 NTLLYRKGEVFNTF

-2919 MGLQYQDLNITGN
+2919 MGLQYQDINITGN

>member
-1 MKQFKKKPKK
+1 MKKFKKKPKK
-11 IKRSQKIILKRP
+11 ITRNQKTILKRP
-23 LWLMPLLI
+23 LWLAPLLI
-31 GGFAS
+31 SGFAS

-59 HRPWYALWSCDK
+59 HHPWYAIWSCDK
-71 WEEKTQQFTGNQLI
+71 WEEKTQQYTGNQLI

-97 YHSQNNQDIT
+97 YHSQNNQNIT

-125 TGGEYNGGNLDI
+125 TGGEHNGGNLDI

-142 ATFNLGANSG
+142 ATFNLGASSG

-198 NLNANKV
+198 NLNANQV
-205 TINSNI
+205 NI
-211 NAYKTSQVNIGNA
+211 NYNISAFKTSQVNIGNA

-230 NSVSLSGD
+230 GSVSLSGD
-238 TCSSLA
+238 VCSSLA
-244 KIGSG
+244 SVGVG
-249 ANCSS
+249 ANCST
-254 SGPSYSFKGTTSAT
+254 SGPSYSFKGTTNAT
-268 NTTFSNASGSFTFEE
+268 NTAFSNANGSFTFEE
-283 SANFSGAKLNGG
+283 NATFSGAKLNGG
-295 AFTFNKGFNATNNTA
+295 AFTFNKEFSATNNTA
-310 FNSGSFTFKGTS
+310 FNSGSFNFKGAS
-322 SFNNATFSNASYTF
+322 SFNGANFSDASYTF
-336 DNQAT
+336 NDQAT

-346 FNGGTFTFNNQSNPT
+346 FNGVTFTFNSQNNQ
-361 NSAQHPQILFENSSF
+361 SAQHPQIV
-376 NGGIFTFNNQT
+376 
-387 NPTNSAQHPQILFEN
+387 FEN

-407 STTTL
+407 NATTL
-412 KGSATF
+412 KGF
-418 EQAFNNS
+418 VNFQQAFNNS
-425 NHQLTIQNASFD
+425 SHQLTMQNASFN
-437 NATFNNT
+437 NANFNNT
-444 GKITIE
+444 GKITINE
-450 KDASFNNTSFNTP
+450 SASFNDTTFNTSINTS
-463 VDTNNMSVTGSVT
+463 NMTITGSVT

-486 STLDFGSSKITLAQG
+486 STLDFGSSQVTLTQG
-501 ATFNLTSLGSEKSV
+501 TTFNLTSLGDKNSV
-515 TILNSSGGITYNH
+515 TILNSSGGITYNN
-528 LLNHALNSLTNALKT
+528 LLNHALNSLTSALKT
-543 TESSSKPQS
+543 NESSSKPQS

-562 YNGVTGQLLSENAAT
+562 YNGVTGQLLNTNAVASK
-577 PKNTDSSPSA
+577 PADSSPSKPSTN
-587 PTKDS
+587 PT
-592 PQVYQVGYKI
+592 QVYQVGYKI
-602 GDTIYKLQETFSPN
+602 GDIIYKLQETFSHN

-630 PPTIS
+630 PPIIS
-635 GSQFDL
+635 GSKFDL

-655 HKYYIPKSQNFTE
+655 HKSYIPKSQNFTE

-685 SFKQTFSTN
+685 SFKQTFSASN
-694 GSNLVIGY
+694 SNLVIGY
-702 NATWTGNSVSSSGTV
+702 NATWTDHNVSSSGTV

-736 YQCIGTTN
+736 YQCTGTTD

-772 VFNGVDSINI
+772 IFNGVDSVNI
-782 ANATITQHNAGAY
+782 ANATITQHNAGIY

-803 QNMDSSQ
+803 QSMDNSQ
-810 NLNGLNANGKLS
+810 NVNDLNPNGTLS
-822 VYGATFTN
+822 VYGTTFTN

-840 AGQATFENTNFNG
+840 AGQAVFENTNFNG

-865 SNNNQFNSGSF
+865 LNNNQFNSGSF

-898 NNSNATTSFVGDF
+898 NNSSATTSFVGDF
-911 TNANSN
+911 TNAHSN
-917 LQIAGNAVF
+917 LQIAGSAVF

-940 FNNTGSVNIA
+940 FNNTGSVNIS
-950 GNATFDNMA
+950 GNATFDNVV
-959 FNGPTNTSV
+959 FNSPTNTSV

-987 FGDGMINFSAHSVI
+987 FGDGTISFNAHSVI
-1001 NIGEAITN
+1001 NIAEAITN

-1048 VSSAGNGIYDVVYSF
+1048 VSSAGNGVYDVVYSF

-1068 NFQEVF
+1068 NFQEIF

-1090 DYVDM
+1090 DYMDM
-1095 EKSDHLYYQNALGF
+1095 EKSDHLYYKDVVGF

-1122 NLNNT
+1122 NSNNT

-1142 TLFTKAEFSQTL
+1142 TLFTKAEFSQTF

-1169 TNASDAPQS
+1169 TSLSDAPQS
-1178 NTIIRFGD
+1178 NVIIRFGD

-1277 SYFIDDTAQNKGN
+1277 SYFIDDTAQNGGN

-1318 KFNAVNAISFTNSS
+1318 KFNAKNAISFTNST
-1332 NLSSGLYQI
+1332 NLSSGLYQMQ
-1341 SAKSVLFDNSNLS
+1341 AQSVLFDNSNLS
-1354 VSVGTSSIKANA
+1354 VSVGTSSIKASA
-1366 ISLSQNASINA
+1366 INLSQNASINA
-1377 SNHSTLE
+1377 SNHSALE
-1384 LSGDLN
+1384 LQGDLN

-1411 INDYASLIAS
+1411 INDYASLIV
-1421 NGSHL
+1421 NDGSHL
-1426 NFNGAVNFNSANITT
+1426 NFNGTTNFNSENTTT
-1441 SLSDSSIV
+1441 SLNNSSIV
-1449 FKGASSLGGQFNL
+1449 FKGAVSLGGQFNL
-1462 SNNSFLDFQGSSA
+1462 SNNSSLDFQGSSA

-1481 FNFYNNAFSQ
+1481 FNFYDNAFSQ

-1557 IQADMNSNWYERIS
+1557 IQAGMNNNWYERIN

-1577 NDGIYDAKNQTYS
+1577 NDGVYDTINQTYS

-1604 FKDNQLSVTLSQIP
+1604 FKNNQLSVTLSQIP

-1626 IGSEIFNYQKVYNNA
+1626 IGSEVFNYQKVYNNA
-1641 NGVYSYSDDAQGV
+1641 NGVYSYSDDAEGV
-1654 FYLTSSVKGYY
+1654 FYLTSNVKGYY
-1665 NPNQSYQASG
+1665 SPNQSYQASG

-1744 LSNLKGDAL
+1744 LSDLNSNAL
-1753 NQLTKLITPSDWK
+1753 NQLAKLITPNDWK

-1782 FNNGALI
+1782 FNNGTLI
-1789 IGATKIGQTNTN
+1789 VGAAKIGQTNTN
-1801 STVVFGGLGYQKPCD
+1801 SAVVFGGLGYQKPCD

-1872 VTFNSQTSLILNQ
+1872 VTFNSQTSLVLNQ

-1936 VNTLGSGSVIGGYL
+1936 ADTLGSNSVIGGHL

-2020 DLLSKKGLFNQITGF
+2020 DLLSKKRLFNQITGF

-2045 SVMLQDIVKPS
+2045 SVILQDIVKPS

-2074 LGQDMLNSLESLLQ
+2074 LGQDTLNSLESLLQ

-2103 GLGPIYEQGLG
+2103 GLGSIYEQGLG
-2114 DLIPNLGKKGL
+2114 DLIPSLGKKGL

-2131 SQVWQRGDFSFNAQG
+2131 SQVWQKGDFNFNAQG

-2177 HIAFT
+2177 HISFT
-2182 NHSGTLNLL
+2182 NHAGALQLL
-2191 SNQVSNINITTLD
+2191 SHQVSNINITTLN

-2229 SCVQQSD
+2229 SCVKQSD
-2236 PITTNTAN
+2236 PTTANIAN

-2255 ASSNNASNNAPI
+2255 TSSNSVSNNAQI

-2274 SLMVT
+2274 NLMVT

-2350 ATQKIGVLQNLVIA
+2350 ATRKIEVLQNLTIA
-2364 SNASLSTGIYGLEVG
+2364 PNASLSTGIYGLEVG

-2385 GAIHFNLENIQTPA
+2385 GAIHFNLENIQTPT
-2399 PLIQAEGIINLNT
+2399 PLIQARGIINLNT
-2412 TQTPFIN
+2412 TQTPFMN

-2452 KLYTLININ
+2452 NLYTLININ
-2461 GNHIEE
+2461 GNRIEE

-2492 PNSNNASPNNI
+2492 PNSNNAHQNNI

-2509 HNQVKMSYGD
+2509 HNQIKMSYGD

-2543 QIEAIGGNNAIKW
+2543 QIESVGGDNAIKW
-2556 LSTLMIKTKENPL
+2556 LSTLMMETKENPL
-2569 FAPIYLE
+2569 FAPIYLK
-2576 NHSLNEILDA
+2576 NHSLNEILGVA
-2586 TKDLQNTASL
+2586 KDLLNTASL
-2596 ISNPNFRD
+2596 ISNPNFRN

-2619 SRLTKLSDFRAREGE
+2619 SRLTKLSDFRSREGE
-2634 SNFSER
+2634 SDFSER

-2654 SEIFVKYSQ
+2654 SEVFVKYSQ
-2663 PNKHPNNLWVQG
+2663 PNKHPNNLWAQG
-2675 VGGASFIS
+2675 IGGASFIS

-2713 SGFNGNIMRSLGNN
+2713 SGFNGNIMHSLANN

-2751 GGNASHINSSNS
+2751 GGNASNINSSNS
-2763 LLSVLNQRYNYNT
+2763 LLSVLNQRYSYNT

-2783 NYGYDFMFKQKS
+2783 NYGYDFMFKHKS

-2812 GMKGKMQNPAYQQ
+2812 GMKGKMNDPAYKQ
-2825 FVMHSNPSNES
+2825 FLMHSNPSNES

-2868 KAKGDNMVRFVGE
+2868 KSKGGNMVRFVGE
-2881 NTLLYRKGEIFNTF
+2881 NTLLYRKGEVFNTF

-2919 MGLQYQDLNITGN
+2919 MGLQYQDINITGN

>member
-1 MKQFKKKPKK
+1 MKKFKKKPKS
-11 IKRSQKIILKRP
+11 IKRSHQNQKTTLKRP
-23 LWLMPLLI
+23 LWLTPLLI

-36 GVYADGTDI
+36 GVYANNLWDLLNPKVGGEYVHWVKGSQYCAWWEFAGC
-45 LGLSWGEK
+45 LKNVWGANHK
-53 SQKVCV
+53 G
-59 HRPWYALWSCDK
+59 YDA
-71 WEEKTQQFTGNQLI
+71 
-85 TKTWAGG
+85 G

-97 YHSQNNQDIT
+97 LSSQNYQAISVGSGNET
-107 ANLKNDNGTY
+107 GTY
-117 FLSGLYNY
+117 SLSGFTNY
-125 TGGEYNGGNLDI
+125 VGGNLTI
-137 ELGSN
+137 
-142 ATFNLGANSG
+142 NLGNSVVLDLSG
-152 NSFTS
+152 SNSFTS
-157 WYPNGHTNVTF
+157 YQGYNQGKDDVSFNVGAINLNG
-168 SAGTINV
+168 SL
-175 NNSVEVGNRVGSGAG
+175 EVGNRVGSGAG

-205 TINSNI
+205 NIHSNI
-211 NAYKTSQVNIGNA
+211 SAFKTSQVNIGNA

-230 NSVSLSGD
+230 GSVSLSGD

-244 KIGSG
+244 SVGVG
-249 ANCSS
+249 ANCST

-268 NTTFSNASGSFTFEE
+268 NAVFSNARGSFTFEE
-283 SANFSGAKLNGG
+283 NATFSGAKWNGG
-295 AFTFNKGFNATNNTA
+295 AFTFNKGFSATNNTA
-310 FNSGSFTFKGTS
+310 FNSGSFNFKGAS
-322 SFNNATFSNASYTF
+322 SFNGVNFNNATYTF
-336 DNQAT
+336 NNQAI

-346 FNGGTFTFNNQSNPT
+346 FNGGTFTFNDQTNQ
-361 NSAQHPQILFENSSF
+361 SAQHPQIV
-376 NGGIFTFNNQT
+376 
-387 NPTNSAQHPQILFEN
+387 FEN

-407 STTTL
+407 NAATL
-412 KGSATF
+412 KGF
-418 EQAFNNS
+418 VNFQQAFNNS
-425 NHQLTIQNASFD
+425 NHQLTMQNASFN
-437 NATFNNT
+437 NANFNNT
-444 GKITIE
+444 GKITINE
-450 KDASFNNTSFNTP
+450 GASFNNTTFNTS
-463 VDTNNMSVTGSVT
+463 VDTSNMTITGSVT
-476 LSGKNDLKNG
+476 LSGKNDLKKG
-486 STLDFGSSKITLAQG
+486 STLDFGSSKITLTQG
-501 ATFNLTSLGSEKSV
+501 TTFNLTSLEDKNSV
-515 TILNSSGGITYNH
+515 TILNSSGGITYNN

-543 TESSSKPQS
+543 NESSSKPQS

-562 YNGVTGQLLSENAAT
+562 YNGVTGQLLNENIAASK
-577 PKNTDSSPSA
+577 PA
-587 PTKDS
+587 DS
-592 PQVYQVGYKI
+592 PPSKSSTNSTQVYQVGYKI
-602 GDTIYKLQETFSPN
+602 GDTIYKLQETFSHN

-630 PPTIS
+630 PPVIS
-635 GSQFDL
+635 GSKFDL
-641 SASNYINAN
+641 SASNYINAD

-685 SFKQTFSTN
+685 SFKQTFSTSN
-694 GSNLVIGY
+694 SNLVIGY
-702 NATWTGNSVSSSGTV
+702 DSTWTDHNVSSSGTV
-717 SFGDTSGSALNGHC
+717 SFGDTSGSVLNGHC

-736 YQCIGTTN
+736 YQCTGTTD
-744 GAYSAY
+744 GTYSAY

-772 VFNGVDSINI
+772 VFNGIDSVNI
-782 ANATITQHNAGAY
+782 ANATITQHNAGIY

-810 NLNGLNANGKLS
+810 NLKDLNANGTLL
-822 VYGATFTN
+822 VYGTTFTN

-858 SGDSLNF
+858 NGDSLNF

-876 EISAKNASFNNANF
+876 EISAKNASFNDANF

-926 GNSTNSDGSQNTAN
+926 GNSTNSNGSQNNAN
-940 FNNTGSVNIA
+940 FNNTGSVNVS
-950 GNATFDNMA
+950 GNATFDNVV

-987 FGDGMINFSAHSVI
+987 FGDGTITFNAHSVI
-1001 NIGEAITN
+1001 NIGGAITN

-1048 VSSAGNGIYDVVYSF
+1048 VSSAGNGVYDVVYSF

-1068 NFQEVF
+1068 NFQEIF

-1090 DYVDM
+1090 DYMDM

-1122 NLNNT
+1122 NSNNT
-1127 IYYYDKSIDFYASGK
+1127 IYYYDNSIDFYASGK
-1142 TLFTKAEFSQTL
+1142 TLFTKAEFSQTF

-1159 AIVFGAKNIW
+1159 TIVFGAKNIW
-1169 TNASDAPQS
+1169 TDASDVPQS
-1178 NTIIRFGD
+1178 DTIIRFGD

-1218 ITGSIESGNRISS
+1218 ITASIESGNRISS

-1242 QGILLTNATLYNRA
+1242 QGVLLTNATLYNRA
-1256 AGTQSSSMNFI
+1256 AGTQSSSMNFV

-1277 SYFIDDTAQNKGN
+1277 SYFIDDSAQNGGN

-1318 KFNAVNAISFTNSS
+1318 KFNAANAISFTNST
-1332 NLSSGLYQI
+1332 NLSSGLYQMQ
-1341 SAKSVLFDNSNLS
+1341 AKSVLFDNSNLS

-1366 ISLSQNASINA
+1366 INLSQNASINA

-1384 LSGDLN
+1384 LQGDLN
-1390 LNDTSSLNLNQSAI
+1390 LNDTSSLNLNQSTI
-1404 NVSNNAT
+1404 NVSNNAA

-1421 NGSHL
+1421 NNAHI
-1426 NFNGAVNFNSANITT
+1426 NFNGTTNFNSANTTT
-1441 SLSDSSIV
+1441 SLNHSSIV
-1449 FKGASSLGGQFNL
+1449 FKGAISLGGQFNL
-1462 SNNSFLDFQGSSA
+1462 SNHSSLDFQGSSA

-1481 FNFYNNAFSQ
+1481 FNFYDNAFSQ

-1518 SVLNL
+1518 SVLDL

-1557 IQADMNSNWYERIS
+1557 IQAGMSSNWYERIN

-1577 NDGIYDAKNQTYS
+1577 SDGIYDAINQTYS

-1626 IGSEIFNYQKVYNNA
+1626 ISSEVFNYQKIYNNA
-1641 NGVYSYSDDAQGV
+1641 NGVYSYSDDAEGV
-1654 FYLTSSVKGYY
+1654 FYLTSNVKGYY
-1665 NPNQSYQASG
+1665 NHNQSYQANG
-1675 SNNTTKNNNLTSE
+1675 SNNTTKNNDLTSE

-1702 ISALHVYNKGYNF
+1702 ISALHIYNKGYNL

-1737 NDFSLSS
+1737 NGFSLSS
-1744 LSNLKGDAL
+1744 LSDLNSNAL
-1753 NQLTKLITPSDWK
+1753 NELVKLITPNDWK

-1789 IGATKIGQTNTN
+1789 VGATKIGQTDTN
-1801 STVVFGGLGYQKPCD
+1801 SAVVFGGLGYQKPCD

-1936 VNTLGSGSVIGGYL
+1936 ADTLGSDSVIGGHL

-1977 NTAIK
+1977 NAAIK

-2020 DLLSKKGLFNQITGF
+2020 DLLSKKGLLNQITGF

-2056 EALQNDVVA
+2056 KALQNDVAA

-2074 LGQDMLNSLESLLQ
+2074 LGQDTLNSLESLLQ
-2088 NQQIKSVLDKVLAAK
+2088 NQEIKSVLDKILAAK
-2103 GLGPIYEQGLG
+2103 GLGSIYEQGLG

-2131 SQVWQRGDFSFNAQG
+2131 SQVWQKGDFSFNAQG

-2177 HIAFT
+2177 QISFT
-2182 NHSGTLNLL
+2182 NHAGTLQLL

-2211 NAANNNVSVS
+2211 NAANNNVLVS

-2229 SCVQQSD
+2229 SCAQQSG
-2236 PITTNTAN
+2236 PTTANIAN
-2244 PCALSAQSANG
+2244 PCALNAQSVNG
-2255 ASSNNASNNAPI
+2255 ASSASNNAPI

-2279 ANDFNFSGNI
+2279 ANGFNFSGNI

-2334 SFVTNN
+2334 SFTANN

-2350 ATQKIGVLQNLVIA
+2350 ATRKIEVLQNLTIA
-2364 SNASLSTGIYGLEVG
+2364 SNASLSTGVYGLEVG
-2379 GALNNF
+2379 GALNHF
-2385 GAIHFNLENIQTPA
+2385 GAIHFNLENIQTPT

-2412 TQTPFIN
+2412 TQVPFMN
-2419 VNNSMANNTTYTLLK
+2419 VNNSMADNTTYTLLK

-2452 KLYTLININ
+2452 NLYTLININ

-2492 PNSNNASPNNI
+2492 PSSNNAHQNNI

-2509 HNQVKMSYGD
+2509 HNQIKMSYGD

-2543 QIEAIGGNNAIKW
+2543 QIEAVGGNNAIKW
-2556 LSTLMIKTKENPL
+2556 LSTLMMETKENPL

-2576 NHSLNEILDA
+2576 NHSLNEILGVA
-2586 TKDLQNTASL
+2586 KDLLNTASL
-2596 ISNPNFRD
+2596 ISNPNFRN
-2604 NATNLLELASYTQQT
+2604 NATNLLELAGYTQQT
-2619 SRLTKLSDFRAREGE
+2619 SRLTKLSDFRTREGE
-2634 SNFSER
+2634 SDFSER

-2654 SEIFVKYSQ
+2654 GEVFVKYSQ

-2675 VGGASFIS
+2675 IGGASFIS

-2690 GLNVGYDRLVK
+2690 GLNAGYDRLVK

-2713 SGFNGNIMRSLGNN
+2713 SDFNGNIMHSLGNN

-2751 GGNASHINSSNS
+2751 GGNANNINSSNS

-2812 GMKGKMQNPAYQQ
+2812 GMKGKMNDAAYKQ
-2825 FVMHSNPSNES
+2825 FLMHSNPSNES

-2845 SRKYFGKNSYY
+2845 SRKYFGQNSYY

-2868 KAKGDNMVRFVGE
+2868 KSKGGNTVRFVGE
-2881 NTLLYRKGEIFNTF
+2881 NTLLYRKGEVFNTF

-2906 WRLMY
+2906 WRLVY

-2919 MGLQYQDLNITGN
+2919 MGLQYQDINITGN

>member
-31 GGFAS
+31 SGFAS

-125 TGGEYNGGNLDI
+125 TGGEYNGGNLNI

-205 TINSNI
+205 NVNSNI

-224 NSAITI
+224 NSVII
-230 NSVSLSGD
+230 IGSVSLSGD

-244 KIGSG
+244 SVGIG
-249 ANCSS
+249 ANCST
-254 SGPSYSFKGTTSAT
+254 SGPSYSFKGTTNAT

-283 SANFSGAKLNGG
+283 NATFSGVKWNGG
-295 AFTFNKGFNATNNTA
+295 AFTFNKGFSTTNNTA

-361 NSAQHPQILFENSSF
+361 NS
-376 NGGIFTFNNQT
+376 T
-387 NPTNSAQHPQILFEN
+387 QHPQILFEN

-407 STTTL
+407 SATTL
-412 KGSATF
+412 KGFATF

-425 NHQLTIQNASFD
+425 NHQLTMQNASFN

-463 VDTNNMSVTGSVT
+463 VDTNNMTISGGVT

-486 STLDFGSSKITLAQG
+486 STLDFGSAKVTLAQG

-543 TESSSKPQS
+543 TESPSKPQS

-562 YNGVTGQLLSENAAT
+562 YNGVTGQLLSENATT
-577 PKNTDSSPSA
+577 PKSANASPSA

-602 GDTIYKLQETFSPN
+602 GDTIYKLQETFSHN

-641 SASNYINAN
+641 SASNYINAD

-673 LPSVQIWGSYTN
+673 LLSVQIWGSYTN
-685 SFKQTFSTN
+685 SFKQTFSAS

-736 YQCIGTTN
+736 YQCTGTTN
-744 GAYSAY
+744 GTYSAY

-803 QNMDSSQ
+803 QSMDNSQ
-810 NLNGLNANGKLS
+810 NLSGLNANGKLS

-830 QAKDGKFIFN
+830 QAKDGKFTFN
-840 AGQATFENTNFNG
+840 AGQAVFENTNFNG

-898 NNSNATTSFVGDF
+898 NNSNATTSFMGDF

-926 GNSTNSDGSQNTAN
+926 GNSTNSDGSQNNAN

-950 GNATFDNMA
+950 GNATFDNA
-959 FNGPTNTSV
+959 VFNGPTNTSV
-968 KGQVTLNNITLK
+968 KGKVTLNNITLK

-987 FGDGMINFSAHSVI
+987 FGDGTIVFSAHSVI
-1001 NIGEAITN
+1001 NIDQAITN

-1020 EIEYNNAFSKNLW
+1020 AIEYNDAFSKNLW

-1048 VSSAGNGIYDVVYSF
+1048 VSSVGNGVYDVVYSF

-1095 EKSDHLYYQNALGF
+1095 EKSDRLYYQNALGF

-1122 NLNNT
+1122 NPNNT
-1127 IYYYDKSIDFYASGK
+1127 IYYYDNSIDFYASGK
-1142 TLFTKAEFSQTL
+1142 TLFTKAEFSQTF

-1178 NTIIRFGD
+1178 NVIIRFGD

-1231 GGGASLNFNGL
+1231 GGGANLNFNGL

-1256 AGTQSSSMNFI
+1256 AGTQSSSMNFV

-1332 NLSSGLYQI
+1332 NLSSGLYQMQ
-1341 SAKSVLFDNSNLS
+1341 AQSVLFDNSNLS

-1366 ISLSQNASINA
+1366 INLSQNASINA
-1377 SNHSTLE
+1377 SNHSTLD
-1384 LSGDLN
+1384 LQGDLN

-1426 NFNGAVNFNSANITT
+1426 NFNGAINFNSANITT
-1441 SLSDSSIV
+1441 SLNNSSIV
-1449 FKGASSLGGQFNL
+1449 FKGAVSLGGQFNL
-1462 SNNSFLDFQGSSA
+1462 SNNSSLDFQGSSA

-1481 FNFYNNAFSQ
+1481 FNFYDNAFSQ

-1510 NLLNPNNS
+1510 NLLNPNNN

-1523 KNSQLVFSDQGSLN
+1523 KNSQLVFGDQGSLN

-1557 IQADMNSNWYERIS
+1557 IQADMNGNWYERIN

-1675 SNNTTKNNNLTSE
+1675 SNNTTKNNNLSSE
-1688 SSVIS
+1688 SSIIS

-1702 ISALHVYNKGYNF
+1702 ISALHIYNKGYNF

-1782 FNNGALI
+1782 FNNGTLI
-1789 IGATKIGQTNTN
+1789 VGATKIGQTNTN

-1936 VNTLGSGSVIGGYL
+1936 ADTLGSDSVIVGYL

-2056 EALQNDVVA
+2056 KALQNDVVA

-2074 LGQDMLNSLESLLQ
+2074 LGQDTLNSLESLLQ

-2131 SQVWQRGDFSFNAQG
+2131 SQVWQKGDFSFNAQG

-2171 IFAGNN
+2171 IFTGNN

-2191 SNQVSNINITTLD
+2191 SNQVSNISITTLD

-2211 NAANNNVSVS
+2211 NAGSNNISVS

-2236 PITTNTAN
+2236 PTTASATN
-2244 PCALSAQSANG
+2244 PCALTTQNN
-2255 ASSNNASNNAPI
+2255 ASSSNASNNAPI

-2274 SLMVT
+2274 SLVVT
-2279 ANDFNFSGNI
+2279 ANGFNFSGNI

-2297 SKIKGSANIKN
+2297 SKIKGSANVKN

-2340 LNIQGAFNNN
+2340 LNIQGVFNNN
-2350 ATQKIGVLQNLVIA
+2350 ATQKIEVLQNLVIA
-2364 SNASLSTGIYGLEVG
+2364 SNASLSTGVYGLEVG

-2399 PLIQAEGIINLNT
+2399 PLIQVAGIINLNT
-2412 TQTPFIN
+2412 IQTPFMN

-2434 SSRYIDYNINP
+2434 SGRYINYNINP

-2492 PNSNNASPNNI
+2492 PNSNNASQNNI

-2509 HNQVKMSYGD
+2509 HNQIKMSYGN
-2519 KVMDFTPPTLQ
+2519 KAMDFTPPTLQ

-2654 SEIFVKYSQ
+2654 SEVFVKYSQ
-2663 PNKHPNNLWVQG
+2663 PDKHQNNLWVQG

-2701 NVILGG
+2701 SVILGG

-2713 SGFNGNIMRSLGNN
+2713 SGFNGNIMHSLANN

-2751 GGNASHINSSNS
+2751 GGNASNINSSNS

-2825 FVMHSNPSNES
+2825 FVMHSNLSNES

>member
-1 MKQFKKKPKK
+1 MKKFKKKLKN
-11 IKRSQKIILKRP
+11 IKRSQKTILKRP

-31 GGFAS
+31 GGFVS
-36 GVYADGTDI
+36 GAYADGTDI

-59 HRPWYALWSCDK
+59 HHPWYALWSCDK
-71 WEEKTQQFTGNQLI
+71 WEEKTQQYTGNQLI

-97 YHSQNNQDIT
+97 YHTQNNQDIT

-198 NLNANKV
+198 NLNANQV
-205 TINSNI
+205 NINSNI

-224 NSAITI
+224 NSTITI

-254 SGPSYSFKGTTSAT
+254 SGPSYSFKGTTNAT

-283 SANFSGAKLNGG
+283 NATFSGAKWNGG

-322 SFNNATFSNASYTF
+322 SFNGASFSNASYTF
-336 DNQAT
+336 ENQAT

-346 FNGGTFTFNNQSNPT
+346 FNGGTFTFNNQ
-361 NSAQHPQILFENSSF
+361 
-376 NGGIFTFNNQT
+376 T
-387 NPTNSAQHPQILFEN
+387 NPTNSDQHPQILFEN

-407 STTTL
+407 SATTL
-412 KGSATF
+412 KGF
-418 EQAFNNS
+418 VNFQQAFNNS
-425 NHQLTIQNASFD
+425 NHQLTIQNASFN

-450 KDASFNNTSFNTP
+450 KDASFNNTTFNAS
-463 VDTNNMSVTGSVT
+463 VDTNNMSVTGGVT
-476 LSGKNDLKNG
+476 LSGKNDLKNS

-543 TESSSKPQS
+543 NESPSKPQS

-577 PKNTDSSPSA
+577 SKNTDSSLSKPS
-587 PTKDS
+587 TNS
-592 PQVYQVGYKI
+592 TQVYQVGYKI
-602 GDTIYKLQETFSPN
+602 GDTIYKLQETFGPN

-630 PPTIS
+630 PPVIN
-635 GSQFDL
+635 GSKFDL
-641 SASNYINAN
+641 SASNYINAD

-685 SFKQTFSTN
+685 SFKQTFSAS

-736 YQCIGTTN
+736 YQCTGTTN
-744 GAYSAY
+744 GTYSAY

-772 VFNGVDSINI
+772 IFNGVDSINI
-782 ANATITQHNAGAY
+782 ANATITQHNAGIY

-803 QNMDSSQ
+803 QNMDNSQ
-810 NLNGLNANGKLS
+810 NLSGLNANGKLS

-840 AGQATFENTNFNG
+840 AGQAVFENTNFNG

-876 EISAKNASFNNANF
+876 EISTKNTIFNNANF

-926 GNSTNSDGSQNTAN
+926 GNSTNSDGSQNNAN
-940 FNNTGSVNIA
+940 FNNTGSVNIS
-950 GNATFDNMA
+950 GNATFDNVA

-987 FGDGMINFSAHSVI
+987 FGDGTIAFSAHSVI

-1048 VSSAGNGIYDVVYSF
+1048 VSSAGNGVYDVVYSF

-1122 NLNNT
+1122 NSNNT
-1127 IYYYDKSIDFYASGK
+1127 IYYYDNSIDFYASGK
-1142 TLFTKAEFSQTL
+1142 TLFTKAEFSQTF

-1159 AIVFGAKNIW
+1159 AIVFGAKSIW

-1178 NTIIRFGD
+1178 NVVIRFGD

-1309 YVGQTQSVF
+1309 YVGTTQSVF
-1318 KFNAVNAISFTNSS
+1318 KFNAVNAISFTNST
-1332 NLSSGLYQI
+1332 NLSSGLYQMQ
-1341 SAKSVLFDNSNLS
+1341 AKSVLFDNSNLS

-1366 ISLSQNASINA
+1366 INLSQNASINA

-1384 LSGDLN
+1384 LQGDLN

-1449 FKGASSLGGQFNL
+1449 FKGAVSLGGQFNL
-1462 SNNSFLDFQGSSA
+1462 SNNSSLDFQGSSA

-1481 FNFYNNAFSQ
+1481 FNFYDNAFSQ
-1491 SPITFHQALD
+1491 SPITFHQALN

-1543 LSDLNDN
+1543 LSDLNGN

-1604 FKDNQLSVTLSQIP
+1604 FKNNQLSVTLSQIP

-1641 NGVYSYSDDAQGV
+1641 NGVYSYSDDAEGV

-1665 NPNQSYQASG
+1665 NPNQSYQARG
-1675 SNNTTKNNNLTSE
+1675 SNNTTKNNNLSSE

-1702 ISALHVYNKGYNF
+1702 ISALHIYNKGYNF

-1744 LSNLKGDAL
+1744 LSGLKGDAL

-1766 NINEL
+1766 NINEF

-1789 IGATKIGQTNTN
+1789 IGATKIGQTDTN
-1801 STVVFGGLGYQKPCD
+1801 SSVVFGGLGYQTPCD

-1936 VNTLGSGSVIGGYL
+1936 ADTLGSNSVIGGYL

-2074 LGQDMLNSLESLLQ
+2074 LGQDTLNSLESLLQ

-2131 SQVWQRGDFSFNAQG
+2131 SQVWQKGDFSFNAQG

-2182 NHSGTLNLL
+2182 NHFGTLNLL

-2211 NAANNNVSVS
+2211 NAGSNNVSVS

-2229 SCVQQSD
+2229 SCAQQSD
-2236 PITTNTAN
+2236 PTAVSATN
-2244 PCALSAQSANG
+2244 PCALNAQSANG
-2255 ASSNNASNNAPI
+2255 ASSSNAPSNAPI

-2274 SLMVT
+2274 SLIIT

-2350 ATQKIGVLQNLVIA
+2350 ATQKIEVLQNLVIA
-2364 SNASLSTGIYGLEVG
+2364 SNASLSTGIYGLGVG
-2379 GALNNF
+2379 GGLNNL
-2385 GAIHFNLENIQTPA
+2385 GTIHFNLENSQTPVN

-2419 VNNSMANNTTYTLLK
+2419 VSVANGRTYTLLK

-2509 HNQVKMSYGD
+2509 YNQVKMSYGN
-2519 KVMDFTPPTLQ
+2519 KAMDFTPPTLQ
-2530 DYIVGIQGQSALN
+2530 DYIAGIQGQSALN

-2556 LSTLMIKTKENPL
+2556 LSTLMIDTKENPL

-2576 NHSLNEILDA
+2576 NHSLNEILGV
-2586 TKDLQNTASL
+2586 TKDIQNTASL

-2634 SNFSER
+2634 SDFSNR

-2654 SEIFVKYSQ
+2654 SEVFVKYSQ
-2663 PNKHPNNLWVQG
+2663 LSKHPNNLWVQG

-2713 SGFNGNIMRSLGNN
+2713 SDFNGNIMHSLGNN

-2741 EFTLSANETY
+2741 EFTLSTNETY

-2812 GMKGKMQNPAYQQ
+2812 GMKGKMNDAAYKQ
-2825 FVMHSNPSNES
+2825 FLMHSNPSNES

-2845 SRKYFGKNSYY
+2845 SRKYFGQNSYY

-2868 KAKGDNMVRFVGE
+2868 KSKGGNTVRFVGE
-2881 NTLLYRKGEIFNTF
+2881 NTLLYRKGEVFNTF

-2906 WRLMY
+2906 WRLVY

-2919 MGLQYQDLNITGN
+2919 MGLQYQDINITGN

>member
-11 IKRSQKIILKRP
+11 IKRLHQNQKTILKRP

-36 GVYADGTDI
+36 GAYADGTDI

-59 HRPWYALWSCDK
+59 HHPWYALWSCDK

-125 TGGEYNGGNLDI
+125 TGGENNGGNLDI

-142 ATFNLGANSG
+142 ATFNLGASSG

-175 NNSVEVGNRVGSGAG
+175 DNSVEVGNRVGSGAG

-211 NAYKTSQVNIGNA
+211 SAYKTSQVNVGNA

-230 NSVSLSGD
+230 GSVSLSGD

-244 KIGSG
+244 KVGVG
-249 ANCSS
+249 ANCST
-254 SGPSYSFKGTTSAT
+254 SGPSYSFKGITNAT
-268 NTTFSNASGSFTFEE
+268 NTTFSNANGSFTFEE
-283 SANFSGAKLNGG
+283 STTFSGAKLNGG
-295 AFTFNKGFNATNNTA
+295 AFTFNKEVSATNNTA
-310 FNSGSFTFKGTS
+310 FNSGSFTFKGAS
-322 SFNNATFSNASYTF
+322 SFNGASFSNAAYTF

-341 FQNSS
+341 FQK
-346 FNGGTFTFNNQSNPT
+346 
-361 NSAQHPQILFENSSF
+361 SSF
-376 NGGIFTFNNQT
+376 NGGIFTFNNQS
-387 NPTNSAQHPQILFEN
+387 NPMNSAQHPQILFEN

-407 STTTL
+407 SAITL
-412 KGSATF
+412 KGFATF

-425 NHQLTIQNASFD
+425 NHQLTIQNASFN

-444 GKITIE
+444 GKITINE
-450 KDASFNNTSFNTP
+450 SASFNNTSFNTP
-463 VDTNNMSVTGSVT
+463 IDANNMTISGGVT

-486 STLDFGSSKITLAQG
+486 STLDFGSSKVTLAQG
-501 ATFNLTSLGSEKSV
+501 TTFNLTSLGSEKSV

-528 LLNHALNSLTNALKT
+528 LLNHAINSLTNALKT
-543 TESSSKPQS
+543 NESPSKPQS

-630 PPTIS
+630 PPVIN
-635 GSQFDL
+635 GSKFDL
-641 SASNYINAN
+641 SASNYINAD

-685 SFKQTFSTN
+685 SFKQTFSAN

-702 NATWTGNSVSSSGTV
+702 NATWTGNSVSSSDTV
-717 SFGDTSGSALNGHC
+717 SFGDISGSALNGHC

-736 YQCIGTTN
+736 YQCTGTTN
-744 GAYSAY
+744 GTYSAY
-750 HVYITANLR
+750 HMYITANLR

-772 VFNGVDSINI
+772 VFNGVDSVNI

-876 EISAKNASFNNANF
+876 EIGAKNASFNNANF

-926 GNSTNSDGSQNTAN
+926 GNPTNSNGSQNNAN
-940 FNNTGSVNIA
+940 FNNTGSVNIS
-950 GNATFDNMA
+950 GNATFDNVV

-987 FGDGMINFSAHSVI
+987 FGDGTIAFSAHSVI

-1068 NFQEVF
+1068 NFQEIF

-1090 DYVDM
+1090 DYMDM

-1122 NLNNT
+1122 NSNNT
-1127 IYYYDKSIDFYASGK
+1127 IYYYDNSIDFYASGK
-1142 TLFTKAEFSQTL
+1142 TLFTKAEFSQMF

-1169 TNASDAPQS
+1169 TSVSDAPQS
-1178 NTIIRFGD
+1178 NVIIRFGD

-1256 AGTQSSSMNFI
+1256 AGTQSSSMNFV

-1309 YVGQTQSVF
+1309 YVGTTQSVF

-1332 NLSSGLYQI
+1332 NLSFGLYQMQ
-1341 SAKSVLFDNSNLS
+1341 AKSVLFDNSNLS

-1384 LSGDLN
+1384 LQGDLN
-1390 LNDTSSLNLNQSAI
+1390 LNDTSSLNLNQSTI

-1421 NGSHL
+1421 NNAHL

-1441 SLSDSSIV
+1441 SLNNSSIV
-1449 FKGASSLGGQFNL
+1449 FKGSVSLGGQFNL
-1462 SNNSFLDFQGSSA
+1462 SNNSSLDFQGSSA

-1481 FNFYNNAFSQ
+1481 FNFYDNAFSQ

-1510 NLLNPNNS
+1510 NLLNPNSS
-1518 SVLNL
+1518 SVLDL
-1523 KNSQLVFSDQGSLN
+1523 KNSQLVFGDQGSLN

-1557 IQADMNSNWYERIS
+1557 IQANMNSNWYERIS

-1641 NGVYSYSDDAQGV
+1641 NGVYSYSDDAEGV

-1665 NPNQSYQASG
+1665 NPNQSYQANG
-1675 SNNTTKNNNLTSE
+1675 SNNTTKNNNLSSE

-1702 ISALHVYNKGYNF
+1702 ISALHIYNKGYNF

-1744 LSNLKGDAL
+1744 LSDLNSNAL

-1789 IGATKIGQTNTN
+1789 IGATKIGQTDTN
-1801 STVVFGGLGYQKPCD
+1801 SAVVFGGLGYQKPCD

-1849 AKEIYLTGTLGSGNA
+1849 AKEVYLTGTLGSGNA

-1872 VTFNSQTSLILNQ
+1872 VTFNSQTSLVLNQ

-1919 EVAMQ
+1919 EVAVQ

-1936 VNTLGSGSVIGGYL
+1936 ADMLGSDSVIGGHL

-2045 SVMLQDIVKPS
+2045 SVVLQDIVKPS
-2056 EALQNDVVA
+2056 NALKNDVMA

-2074 LGQDMLNSLESLLQ
+2074 LGQDTLNSLESLLQ

-2114 DLIPNLGKKGL
+2114 DLMPNLGKKGL

-2131 SQVWQRGDFSFNAQG
+2131 SQVWQKGDFSFNAQG

-2182 NHSGTLNLL
+2182 NHFGTLQLL

-2211 NAANNNVSVS
+2211 NAGSNNISVS

-2229 SCVQQSD
+2229 SCVQQST
-2236 PITTNTAN
+2236 PTAANATN

-2267 ALNNNDE
+2267 ALDNNDE

-2297 SKIKGSANIKN
+2297 SKIKGSANVKN

-2350 ATQKIGVLQNLVIA
+2350 ATQKIEVLQNLVIA

-2379 GALNNF
+2379 GALNNL
-2385 GAIHFNLENIQTPA
+2385 GMIHFNLENSQTPVN
-2399 PLIQAEGIINLNT
+2399 PLIQAEGIINLNA

-2419 VNNSMANNTTYTLLK
+2419 VNNSIANNTTYTLLK

-2467 KNGVL
+2467 KNGAL

-2492 PNSNNASPNNI
+2492 PNSNNAHQNNI

-2509 HNQVKMSYGD
+2509 HDQIKMSYGN
-2519 KVMDFTPPTLQ
+2519 KIMDFTPPTLQ

-2543 QIEAIGGNNAIKW
+2543 QIEAIGGNSAINW
-2556 LSTLMIKTKENPL
+2556 LSTLMMETKENPL

-2576 NHSLNEILDA
+2576 NHSLNEILGV
-2586 TKDLQNTASL
+2586 TKDLQNTISL

-2604 NATNLLELASYTQQT
+2604 NATNLLEMASYTQQT
-2619 SRLTKLSDFRAREGE
+2619 SRLTKLSDFRTRERE
-2634 SNFSER
+2634 SNFS
-2640 LLELKNKRFSDPNP
+2640 LLEPKNKRFRDANP
-2654 SEIFVKYSQ
+2654 SEVFVKYSQ

-2675 VGGASFIS
+2675 VGGASFIA

-2690 GLNVGYDRLVK
+2690 GLNAGYDRLVK

-2713 SGFNGNIMRSLGNN
+2713 SDFNGRIIHSLANN
-2727 VDVGMYARAFLKRN
+2727 VDVGVYARAFLKRN

-2751 GGNASHINSSNS
+2751 GGNATNINSSNP
-2763 LLSVLNQRYNYNT
+2763 LLSVINQRYNYNT

-2795 VVLKPQVGLSY
+2795 VVLKPQVGVSY

-2812 GMKGKMQNPAYQQ
+2812 GMKGKMNDAAYKQ

-2845 SRKYFGKNSYY
+2845 SRKYFGQNSYY

-2868 KAKGDNMVRFVGE
+2868 KAKGGNMVRFVGE
-2881 NTLLYRKGEIFNTF
+2881 NTLLYRKGEAFNTF

-2919 MGLQYQDLNITGN
+2919 LGLQYQDINLTGN
-2932 VGMRVA
+2932 VGMRVV